1 MADGNIGSLWLSL
14 GIRDAV
20 SKELN
25 RIADGMTGVDAKTKK
40 AQESLR
46 KLAEENPAGK
56 NVAFLDKLKKAV
68 GDSTKEAKELQAV
81 FEAIRNIRGGFGTL
95 TGGFGKKELLEYEF
109 ILRKIHSSLGKISF
123 GGLSGTGEGIYAK
136 IEAVK
141 SAMNGLRKI
150 NAEINRLHET
160 APRLSPKE
168 KAEYHQTLSPLFD
181 IRSAGE
187 NYLRSGVLSKAYAW
201 ANSLDEQISKI
212 SSSYEKFL
220 SSEKGVVES
229 LKKEEEQSKK
239 TTDAT
244 NEQTN
249 ALKKQEEQLKATSA
263 AQREKSAA
271 ESKAA
276 VAPKGHPFVA
286 DKGLE
291 KMLNNATRTTEKVE
305 EQKKSL
311 SGLSEAA
318 SKASRDVNEV
328 LNKIVGGNAAGMS
341 LDELAKKTARYSQ
354 ELLEL
359 EAKLKHLKSNAEA
372 NPGKKGP
379 DYSEVKSLE
388 AKIKNA
394 QIYLDLIQQIRLK
407 KDDLNATGAKQPN
420 VNTKELERGKA
431 LLDEFYGTLRKIVS
445 ENGVDG
451 LMVLG
456 NMPKAL
462 SGTMREIRS
471 LLSSFSKEN
480 PLSVFANG
488 ADRAWTAISNL
499 ETKMRDLQRLM
510 EEGKKMGYK
519 TDMLPEN
526 FYELKRRL
534 QELYRLFGDNSHRL
548 TDKAYMDNLFSD
560 VAKTMRIAAN
570 AEHEYGKEKGKTIA
584 ANKEAEAAENRNVAI
599 VEAAVQRRI
608 KARQREAQKAAEAEK
623 EANRY
628 AAESVNRAIA
638 AKREQRRQEERDNKQ
653 RLSEIKAAEAR
664 YDSLGNK
671 VRALRREFSRG
682 VALGADVSKTE
693 AEIRRLIGIM
703 RYLMTLKDRL
713 ASGDFNALGR
723 LGRTGSGHD
732 TTLAG
737 RVLQDQRA
745 INAAQEKTNREKEKS
760 IERAAAE
767 EYNRQKRQKDAAKKA
782 QDEELKN
789 MSDYIK
795 RYMTLVEEKRKVAE
809 KAGISPFFKNDNGLK
824 NIKAEIDT
832 LLERLG
838 RVREDITL
846 YQHAIGTGT
855 KEGISFG
862 QQGLKEANTEAEK
875 LMRSITNLQNVYDT
889 LRVSQVNVKDL
900 IGQTLQKQRQDDI
913 QRRMSD
919 YYSKLEKDSAQAAAK
934 ADREKTA
941 AEKQRQ
947 NELRNTERRYD
958 SLGNK
963 VRQLRAEYSRGISL
977 GSDTSK
983 AEAEINRLITIMRL
997 LRTIQDKLYS
1007 SDKWKD
1013 NLGVLGSVGSGHD
1026 TTLASR
1032 ALQDQRAINA
1042 AQEKTNR
1049 EKEKSLDLERAHQQE
1064 VAKTADKVRGDLA
1077 AAFAGANAE
1086 SGNMRSIL
1094 GDVKSLLLQGGIVYG
1109 AKQFFD
1115 SVVKTGGEIAQQ
1127 HIALRSIL
1135 GDAKK
1140 ADELFEQTQ
1149 QLALRSPFK
1158 FGELNRDVKQLA
1170 AFGVEAD
1177 DLYDTAKRL
1186 ADIASG
1192 LGVSFER
1199 LGLAY
1204 GQVKARSWLDGKE
1217 LRQFAY
1223 AGLPLLARI
1232 TELYNSEGKNNRNDY
1247 TERDVK
1253 EMISKRQVS
1262 FEDVQKVL
1270 WKMTDEGGQF
1280 YNMQLVLS
1288 ETLLGRW
1295 NKLID
1300 AWEIMLSKFADGKNV
1315 VGGVFMFFI
1324 DRATD
1329 LVLAMDKLTPAM
1341 LSFMS
1346 VFALKK
1352 LTGFASLNPLEKNL
1366 GDKTTLQ
1373 LRSYAIEQQQLVL
1386 EGKITQQIAT
1396 QNVQKRAYMLADVTS
1411 RSAAMNRLALEGKMS
1426 VVQMQKA
1433 VKEGLVSKEL
1443 IRQLAIMGQITAR
1456 QEQII
1461 LNGGRTAAVMNMAG
1475 TKLKSV
1481 FNLIGGWWGL
1491 AIGGIVQI
1499 ASSIYGELSAIE
1511 EKTKS
1516 LQDPNS
1522 DWMKGYYD
1530 VLDAKKASNDAEL
1543 RKQIEQM
1550 KKVLESSNAYTKTID
1565 EQIKK
1570 AKDLN
1575 EQYEILRKGV
1585 EGAKNMAS
1593 GDAEVIANAIGATG
1607 GWTGAG
1613 NPFNDSL
1620 EKNLQDMKESSD
1632 AYQRQLSALDSRT
1645 RAKMESVANSLLK
1658 PADASKTLE
1667 EKIRILSEEG
1677 GRKWG
1682 TFQARMTKWNK
1693 SIAFSIHSI
1702 GKKAGDVTSD
1712 INQIAEDDV
1721 PRIIKSMQK
1730 DFGLYGKDF
1739 KRWCKENPARFKN
1752 MLLQIMSEADWLVP
1766 QIRKK
1771 LEELTDFKFD
1781 LGKKPN
1787 QVTGKTSM
1795 QQRVYENLGLDQRKY
1810 NLVSSFIEEG
1820 SWYKTKNNAQTAL
1833 QDLFNEVRSRERGGA
1848 TKAEIAKARKD
1859 YNDMWNAVAQ
1869 GLGYRFIPDDKKSNK
1884 DPKNKVDNEDKE
1896 LKAWEERLNAF
1907 KSARQMYQKYK
1918 GLPNWG
1924 AKKADDMVRGL
1935 FPEVGDLSFDKYLES
1950 LEKLEGA
1957 LKPTTTER
1965 KKAITALHRE
1975 KSEWKYSEMLKPEAD
1990 RLAADFAE
1998 ILERGIRQADL
2009 HKALMEKTGDEDFAS
2024 LAFRDGMMW
2033 DDQTRGMA
2041 QMFEEMTGRKI
2052 DGLLDATDATAKKAL
2067 EDNTDA
2073 YNLWKK
2079 ITDLVRN
2086 NYTGYLEK
2094 AADAI
2099 KETATWEEKL
2109 LAVDAK
2115 WAEPIKQADRRG
2127 DTSTAER
2134 FRQMRDKEKGQVMDA
2149 QFKQSQDYLNFF
2161 GAITEMGEVKARE
2174 VAADIRQHLN
2184 TALRDGSIDAREY
2197 AKQIQ
2202 QIDEQLRKL
2211 SERRK
2216 GFFNGG
2222 ITGIAERKTE
2232 EGNAKIS
2239 MGATSVAAGEEK
2251 IREGRIKGDIA
2262 LVAEGLKLKMTGED
2276 LIRTGKGMV
2285 KEGMTLKKRFENI
2298 GSALSE
2304 IANIANGISDAFGQ
2318 FKDMADA
2325 LGIDTESDGWQDA
2338 QAVMSS
2344 LTSIT
2349 GGVSKTFNAVKSG
2362 DIGGAVSGVA
2372 SIITGPIT
2380 AFAKAHDAKKE
2391 RQIKL
2396 AERELKAL
2404 ENMQTTIK
2412 NAIEDSLGG
2421 IYNYRMDAKTTEKM
2435 NKIASS
2441 YEMGEKSIAMR
2452 IFGFNPSEYSKDTYE
2467 AAQKSLA
2474 DPTNAYQAEL
2484 TGLMA
2489 QRDQLQRQRANEDA
2503 KKKTDK
2509 DKLADYDQQ
2518 IEEMERSI
2526 KNAAKNFLKDLY
2538 GVDMKSWASQLTD
2551 AVVSA
2556 WEKGEDAIDAYKKKA
2571 KEMVKD
2577 LTKNIISQKIMEQAL
2592 QKPLD
2597 FLTQQ
2602 IAEKGRLDEYDVT
2615 QLASDL
2621 YSAGENSVANITA
2634 VLEELKRRGWDFSE
2648 SGSSSTTNT
2657 IKGVT
2662 EETADLLAA
2671 YLNAIRLDVSVNRE
2685 NIKAIATNVSLL
2697 PAMSEIQKSQLA
2709 AMNQLV
2715 TLAQVRNDRIDE
2727 IVTWTRKVSNGS
2739 SKIYVK

>member
-14 GIRDAV
+14 GIRDEM
-20 SKELN
+20 SKAIEK
-25 RIADGMTGVDAKTKK
+25 ITKGMTGVDEVTQK
-40 AQESLR
+40 ARREGESLVR
-46 KLAEENPAGK
+46 ALEGVNGTNFARVFREANAYIAENSKEISQTAK
-56 NVAFLDKLKKAV
+56 VLKKL
-68 GDSTKEAKELQAV
+68 GDSNAFT
-81 FEAIRNIRGGFGTL
+81 GTL
-95 TGGFGKKELLEYEF
+95 
-109 ILRKIHSSLGKISF
+109 
-123 GGLSGTGEGIYAK
+123 
-136 IEAVK
+136 
-141 SAMNGLRKI
+141 
-150 NAEINRLHET
+150 
-160 APRLSPKE
+160 
-168 KAEYHQTLSPLFD
+168 
-181 IRSAGE
+181 
-187 NYLRSGVLSKAYAW
+187 
-201 ANSLDEQISKI
+201 
-212 SSSYEKFL
+212 
-220 SSEKGVVES
+220 
-229 LKKEEEQSKK
+229 
-239 TTDAT
+239 
-244 NEQTN
+244 
-249 ALKKQEEQLKATSA
+249 LKA
-263 AQREKSAA
+263 
-271 ESKAA
+271 
-276 VAPKGHPFVA
+276 
-286 DKGLE
+286 
-291 KMLNNATRTTEKVE
+291 
-305 EQKKSL
+305 
-311 SGLSEAA
+311 
-318 SKASRDVNEV
+318 
-328 LNKIVGGNAAGMS
+328 
-341 LDELAKKTARYSQ
+341 
-354 ELLEL
+354 
-359 EAKLKHLKSNAEA
+359 
-372 NPGKKGP
+372 
-379 DYSEVKSLE
+379 
-388 AKIKNA
+388 
-394 QIYLDLIQQIRLK
+394 
-407 KDDLNATGAKQPN
+407 
-420 VNTKELERGKA
+420 
-431 LLDEFYGTLRKIVS
+431 
-445 ENGVDG
+445 DG
-451 LMVLG
+451 LKG
-456 NMPKAL
+456 AAL
-462 SGTMREIRS
+462 ALR
-471 LLSSFSKEN
+471 
-480 PLSVFANG
+480 
-488 ADRAWTAISNL
+488 
-499 ETKMRDLQRLM
+499 
-510 EEGKKMGYK
+510 
-519 TDMLPEN
+519 
-526 FYELKRRL
+526 
-534 QELYRLFGDNSHRL
+534 
-548 TDKAYMDNLFSD
+548 
-560 VAKTMRIAAN
+560 AAN
-570 AEHEYGKEKGKTIA
+570 AELATLTKTEGKEDASKWRTRISNALDYIKLLQDIIGQEKKLDNTKALNPNVDTKSLDSAKKSLEDFRREMIRLLQSGGVDESNVLGGFKKMLDVAKKDVQDIVATFKKDNPLSLFSGGAAKVETDLARVTEKLARLRDLMAEGTRKGFMTDMLGGSITELDKIMARLNAAKLNPTMLTDASQMRNLISDVLVEMTKATVAESAYRRERGKTVEVERAVNQEISNEHKAAQQERERDLQALSDYTKRYMELQEAKRKADKKASDERKRQSDAEKRRIEADTARMSKLYATMSLAIGRGERAGMRGLELGVNTSALEKALSDATELKKRIEDANIALMGKGGIPSYSSYAEQVNKLSSSLTNATQAQKDLNSAQDKANRKAEAQATRDAAKAKREDIA
-584 ANKEAEAAENRNVAI
+584 AEK
-599 VEAAVQRRI
+599 Q
-608 KARQREAQKAAEAEK
+608 RQREISAT
-623 EANRY
+623 
-628 AAESVNRAIA
+628 
-638 AKREQRRQEERDNKQ
+638 ER
-653 RLSEIKAAEAR
+653 R

-671 VRALRREFSRG
+671 IRALRGEFSRG
-682 VALGADVSKTE
+682 ISLGANTDKSYE
-693 AEIRRLIGIM
+693 EIRRLFRVM
-703 RYLMTLKDRL
+703 RALRYLQGSLSSTDWREY
-713 ASGDFNALGR
+713 LGR
-723 LGRTGSGHD
+723 LGNFGSGHD

-760 IERAAAE
+760 IE
-767 EYNRQKRQKDAAKKA
+767 
-782 QDEELKN
+782 
-789 MSDYIK
+789 
-795 RYMTLVEEKRKVAE
+795 
-809 KAGISPFFKNDNGLK
+809 
-824 NIKAEIDT
+824 
-832 LLERLG
+832 
-838 RVREDITL
+838 
-846 YQHAIGTGT
+846 
-855 KEGISFG
+855 
-862 QQGLKEANTEAEK
+862 
-875 LMRSITNLQNVYDT
+875 
-889 LRVSQVNVKDL
+889 
-900 IGQTLQKQRQDDI
+900 
-913 QRRMSD
+913 
-919 YYSKLEKDSAQAAAK
+919 
-934 ADREKTA
+934 
-941 AEKQRQ
+941 
-947 NELRNTERRYD
+947 
-958 SLGNK
+958 
-963 VRQLRAEYSRGISL
+963 
-977 GSDTSK
+977 
-983 AEAEINRLITIMRL
+983 
-997 LRTIQDKLYS
+997 
-1007 SDKWKD
+1007 
-1013 NLGVLGSVGSGHD
+1013 
-1026 TTLASR
+1026 
-1032 ALQDQRAINA
+1032 
-1042 AQEKTNR
+1042 
-1049 EKEKSLDLERAHQQE
+1049 LERAHQQE
-1064 VAKTADKVRGDLA
+1064 VARTAAKVRGDLA

-1086 SGNMRSIL
+1086 AGNMRGVL
-1094 GDVKSLLLQGGIVYG
+1094 DDVKSLLLQGGIVYG

-1135 GDAKK
+1135 GDAAK

-1177 DLYDTAKRL
+1177 DLYNTAKRL

-1232 TELYNSEGKNNRNDY
+1232 TELYNSEGKNNRKDY

-1341 LSFMS
+1341 LTFMS

-1366 GDKTTLQ
+1366 GDKTRLQ

-1396 QNVQKRAYMLADVTS
+1396 QNVQKRAYMLADASS
-1411 RSAAMNRLALEGKMS
+1411 RSAAMSRLALEGKMS
-1426 VVQMQKA
+1426 VIQMQKA

-1443 IRQLAIMGQITAR
+1443 VRQLAIMGQITAR

-1475 TKLKSV
+1475 TKLKSGFSSV

-1522 DWMKGYYD
+1522 DWMKDYYD

-1593 GDAEVIANAIGATG
+1593 GDAEVIANALGATG

-1620 EKNLQDMKESSD
+1620 EKNLQDMNESSD

-1693 SIAFSIHSI
+1693 SIGFSIYRI
-1702 GKKAGDVTSD
+1702 GKRAGDVTSD

-1752 MLLQIMSEADWLVP
+1752 MLLQIMSEADWLIP

-1781 LGKKPN
+1781 SGKKPN

-1833 QDLFNEVRSRERGGA
+1833 QDLADEVRSRERGGA

-1869 GLGYRFIPDDKKSNK
+1869 GFGYRFIPDDKKSNK
-1884 DPKNKVDNEDKE
+1884 VPKGKGDKEDKV

-1950 LEKLEGA
+1950 LEKLEKA
-1957 LKPTTTER
+1957 LKATTPER

-1975 KSEWKYSEMLKPEAD
+1975 RSEWKYSEMLKPEAD

-2009 HKALMEKTGDEDFAS
+2009 HKALMEKTGDENFAS

-2109 LAVDAK
+2109 IAVDAK
-2115 WAEPIKQADRRG
+2115 WDERIKQADRRG

-2161 GAITEMGEVKARE
+2161 GAITEMGEMKARE
-2174 VAADIRQHLN
+2174 VASEIRQYLN

-2222 ITGIAERKTE
+2222 IVGIAERKTE

-2251 IREGRIKGDIA
+2251 IREGRIKGDIG

-2276 LIRTGKGMV
+2276 LIRTGKKLVG
-2285 KEGMTLKKRFENI
+2285 EGMTLKKRFENI

-2304 IANIANGISDAFGQ
+2304 IANIANGISDAFNQ
-2318 FKDMADA
+2318 VKDMADA

-2344 LTSIT
+2344 LGSIT
-2349 GGVSKTFNAVKSG
+2349 GGISKTFNAVKSG

-2421 IYNYRMDAKTTEKM
+2421 IYNYRMDAKTTAKM
-2435 NKIASS
+2435 NRIVSD
-2441 YEMGEKSIAMR
+2441 YEKGEKSNTMR
-2452 IFGFNPSEYSKDTYE
+2452 IAGINPSAYSKETYE

-2474 DPTNAYQAEL
+2474 DPTSAYQAEL

-2526 KNAAKNFLKDLY
+2526 RNAAKNFLKELY

-2602 IAEKGRLDEYDVT
+2602 IEKKGRLDEYDVT

-2648 SGSSSTTNT
+2648 SGSSSATNT

>member
-25 RIADGMTGVDAKTKK
+25 RIADSMTGVDAKTKK
-40 AQESLR
+40 AQERLR
-46 KLAEENPAGK
+46 QLAETDVSGK
-56 NVAFLDKLKKAV
+56 GVAFLDKLKKAV

-81 FEAIRNIRGGFGTL
+81 FEAIRSMRGGFGAL
-95 TGGFGKKELLEYEF
+95 TMPSDKKILNEYYGIIE
-109 ILRKIHSSLGKISF
+109 KIHSALDKLYAR
-123 GGLSGTGEGIYAK
+123 GLSASGDKMWGSMIGALKVLEGVSKIKEEGNFFFENFFKTDKAK
-136 IEAVK
+136 A
-141 SAMNGLRKI
+141 GLVGLQDEIIKLQLEGVDLFRKGSFDPKGLEWADGLEKGI
-150 NAEINRLHET
+150 NKL
-160 APRLSPKE
+160 
-168 KAEYHQTLSPLFD
+168 Y
-181 IRSAGE
+181 
-187 NYLRSGVLSKAYAW
+187 KAYGT
-201 ANSLDEQISKI
+201 LREEE
-212 SSSYEKFL
+212 EKQL
-220 SSEKGVVES
+220 ASSEKKASTE
-229 LKKEEEQSKK
+229 KQNEELTRRSADVSREK
-239 TTDAT
+239 T
-244 NEQTN
+244 E
-249 ALKKQEEQLKATSA
+249 ALKREETALNNATA
-263 AQREKSAA
+263 AQEKKNEADR
-271 ESKAA
+271 KAA
-276 VAPKGHPFVA
+276 VAPKGQP
-286 DKGLE
+286 
-291 KMLNNATRTTEKVE
+291 RYKVE
-305 EQKKSL
+305 
-311 SGLSEAA
+311 
-318 SKASRDVNEV
+318 V
-328 LNKIVGGNAAGMS
+328 
-341 LDELAKKTARYSQ
+341 DE
-354 ELLEL
+354 
-359 EAKLKHLKSNAEA
+359 
-372 NPGKKGP
+372 
-379 DYSEVKSLE
+379 
-388 AKIKNA
+388 I
-394 QIYLDLIQQIRLK
+394 
-407 KDDLNATGAKQPN
+407 LNAF
-420 VNTKELERGKA
+420 RGKA
-431 LLDEFYGTLRKIVS
+431 S
-445 ENGVDG
+445 A
-451 LMVLG
+451 VLG
-456 NMPKAL
+456 VK
-462 SGTMREIRS
+462 
-471 LLSSFSKEN
+471 
-480 PLSVFANG
+480 
-488 ADRAWTAISNL
+488 
-499 ETKMRDLQRLM
+499 
-510 EEGKKMGYK
+510 
-519 TDMLPEN
+519 
-526 FYELKRRL
+526 
-534 QELYRLFGDNSHRL
+534 
-548 TDKAYMDNLFSD
+548 
-560 VAKTMRIAAN
+560 
-570 AEHEYGKEKGKTIA
+570 EYGGRKYVDIL
-584 ANKEAEAAENRNVAI
+584 NEANVAI
-599 VEAAVQRRI
+599 EKIKEARAAAREAA
-608 KARQREAQKAAEAEK
+608 
-623 EANRY
+623 
-628 AAESVNRAIA
+628 
-638 AKREQRRQEERDNKQ
+638 
-653 RLSEIKAAEAR
+653 
-664 YDSLGNK
+664 LGNK
-671 VRALRREFSRG
+671 GVYDPKEFSNIFPHLRK
-682 VALGADVSKTE
+682 ALDYLSLLQRIDIAQRKIGEIKSSNPNVDTRKIKEATRLVENFREKLLGLEIDKKTGADAAHVLGMYGKTW
-693 AEIRRLIGIM
+693 A
-703 RYLMTLKDRL
+703 MTLKDVDSIIGRL
-713 ASGDFNALGR
+713 QKPNPLSDLDNNFSKLDARIDSVREKLAKLRDLMNEGAQKGYNTSMFGERISGLGGVVARMEAAMSNKNGELSNADKMKQLFNDISVEVNKASTAMSTYGREKAKVMAAEKERDSIISKANRVAAAERQQNEALARTEVLLRNIDTLIGRGTMLKVNTSDLVNARQMVVELQQKIESFSGGGLLSNGFKDSLSNLRETKTVVNQLMKEQSEANRREAKKITDAARQQSQETNRVAAAERQRQRELEVTRARIQSVERALHNLQEKRFTAKMLGIDTSEANAKIEHLKTQLIGLRNILLGLSMGDTSFLGR
-723 LGRTGSGHD
+723 VGNLGNGREVQAANQLSG
-732 TTLAG
+732 TYSRLIG
-737 RVLQDQRA
+737 EV
-745 INAAQEKTNREKEKS
+745 EKTNREKEKS
-760 IERAAAE
+760 IE
-767 EYNRQKRQKDAAKKA
+767 
-782 QDEELKN
+782 
-789 MSDYIK
+789 
-795 RYMTLVEEKRKVAE
+795 
-809 KAGISPFFKNDNGLK
+809 
-824 NIKAEIDT
+824 
-832 LLERLG
+832 
-838 RVREDITL
+838 
-846 YQHAIGTGT
+846 
-855 KEGISFG
+855 
-862 QQGLKEANTEAEK
+862 
-875 LMRSITNLQNVYDT
+875 
-889 LRVSQVNVKDL
+889 
-900 IGQTLQKQRQDDI
+900 
-913 QRRMSD
+913 
-919 YYSKLEKDSAQAAAK
+919 
-934 ADREKTA
+934 
-941 AEKQRQ
+941 
-947 NELRNTERRYD
+947 
-958 SLGNK
+958 
-963 VRQLRAEYSRGISL
+963 
-977 GSDTSK
+977 
-983 AEAEINRLITIMRL
+983 
-997 LRTIQDKLYS
+997 
-1007 SDKWKD
+1007 
-1013 NLGVLGSVGSGHD
+1013 
-1026 TTLASR
+1026 
-1032 ALQDQRAINA
+1032 
-1042 AQEKTNR
+1042 
-1049 EKEKSLDLERAHQQE
+1049 LERAHQQE
-1064 VAKTADKVRGDLA
+1064 VARTAAKVRGDLA

-1086 SGNMRSIL
+1086 AGNMRGVL
-1094 GDVKSLLLQGGIVYG
+1094 DDVKSLLLQGGIVYG

-1135 GDAKK
+1135 GDAAK

-1177 DLYDTAKRL
+1177 DLYNTAKRL

-1232 TELYNSEGKNNRNDY
+1232 TELYNSEGKNNRKDY

-1324 DRATD
+1324 DRVTD

-1366 GDKTTLQ
+1366 GDKTRLQ

-1396 QNVQKRAYMLADVTS
+1396 QNVQKRAYMLADASS
-1411 RSAAMNRLALEGKMS
+1411 RSAAMSRLALEGKMS
-1426 VVQMQKA
+1426 VIQMQKA

-1443 IRQLAIMGQITAR
+1443 VRQLAIMGQITAR

-1475 TKLKSV
+1475 TKLKSGFSSV

-1593 GDAEVIANAIGATG
+1593 GDAEVIANALGATG

-1693 SIAFSIHSI
+1693 SIGFSIYRI
-1702 GKKAGDVTSD
+1702 GKRAGDVTSD

-1752 MLLQIMSEADWLVP
+1752 MLLQIMSEADWLIP

-1781 LGKKPN
+1781 SGKKPN

-1833 QDLFNEVRSRERGGA
+1833 QDLANEVRSRERGGA

-1869 GLGYRFIPDDKKSNK
+1869 GFGYRFIPEDKKSNK
-1884 DPKNKVDNEDKE
+1884 VPKAKGDKEDKE

-1957 LKPTTTER
+1957 LKATTTER

-1975 KSEWKYSEMLKPEAD
+1975 RSEWKYSEMLKPEAD

-2009 HKALMEKTGDEDFAS
+2009 HKALLEKTGDEDFAS

-2109 LAVDAK
+2109 SAVDAK
-2115 WAEPIKQADRRG
+2115 WDERIKQADRRG

-2161 GAITEMGEVKARE
+2161 GAITEMGEMKARE
-2174 VAADIRQHLN
+2174 VASEIRQHLN

-2222 ITGIAERKTE
+2222 IVGIAERKTE

-2251 IREGRIKGDIA
+2251 IREGRIKGDIG

-2276 LIRTGKGMV
+2276 LIRTGKKLVG
-2285 KEGMTLKKRFENI
+2285 EGMTLKKRFENI
-2298 GSALSE
+2298 GSALGE
-2304 IANIANGISDAFGQ
+2304 IANIANGISDAFNQ
-2318 FKDMADA
+2318 VKDMADA

-2338 QAVMSS
+2338 QAAMSS
-2344 LTSIT
+2344 LGSIT
-2349 GGVSKTFNAVKSG
+2349 GGISKTFNAVKSG

-2421 IYNYRMDAKTTEKM
+2421 IYNYRMDAKTTAKM
-2435 NKIASS
+2435 NRIVGD
-2441 YEMGEKSIAMR
+2441 YEKGEKSNTMR
-2452 IFGFNPSEYSKDTYE
+2452 IFGINPSAYSKETYE

-2474 DPTNAYQAEL
+2474 DPTDAYQAEL

-2526 KNAAKNFLKDLY
+2526 RNAAKNFLKELY

-2602 IAEKGRLDEYDVT
+2602 IEKKGRLDEYDVT

>member
-25 RIADGMTGVDAKTKK
+25 RIADSMTGVDAKTKK
-40 AQESLR
+40 AQERLR
-46 KLAEENPAGK
+46 QLAETDVSGK
-56 NVAFLDKLKKAV
+56 GVAFLDKLKKAV

-81 FEAIRNIRGGFGTL
+81 FEAIRSMRGGFGAL
-95 TGGFGKKELLEYEF
+95 TMPSDKKILNEYYGIIE
-109 ILRKIHSSLGKISF
+109 KIHSALDKLYAR
-123 GGLSGTGEGIYAK
+123 GLSASGDKMWGSMIGALKVLEGVSKIKEEGNFFFENFFKTDKAK
-136 IEAVK
+136 A
-141 SAMNGLRKI
+141 GLVGLQDEIIKLQLEGVDLFRKGSFDPKGLEWADGLEKGI
-150 NAEINRLHET
+150 NKL
-160 APRLSPKE
+160 
-168 KAEYHQTLSPLFD
+168 Y
-181 IRSAGE
+181 
-187 NYLRSGVLSKAYAW
+187 KAYGT
-201 ANSLDEQISKI
+201 LREEE
-212 SSSYEKFL
+212 EKQL
-220 SSEKGVVES
+220 ASSEKKASTE
-229 LKKEEEQSKK
+229 KQNEELTRRSADVSREK
-239 TTDAT
+239 T
-244 NEQTN
+244 E
-249 ALKKQEEQLKATSA
+249 ALKREETALNNATA
-263 AQREKSAA
+263 AQEKKNEADR
-271 ESKAA
+271 KAA
-276 VAPKGHPFVA
+276 VAPKGQP
-286 DKGLE
+286 
-291 KMLNNATRTTEKVE
+291 RYKVE
-305 EQKKSL
+305 
-311 SGLSEAA
+311 
-318 SKASRDVNEV
+318 V
-328 LNKIVGGNAAGMS
+328 
-341 LDELAKKTARYSQ
+341 DE
-354 ELLEL
+354 
-359 EAKLKHLKSNAEA
+359 
-372 NPGKKGP
+372 
-379 DYSEVKSLE
+379 
-388 AKIKNA
+388 I
-394 QIYLDLIQQIRLK
+394 
-407 KDDLNATGAKQPN
+407 LNAF
-420 VNTKELERGKA
+420 RGKA
-431 LLDEFYGTLRKIVS
+431 S
-445 ENGVDG
+445 A
-451 LMVLG
+451 VLG
-456 NMPKAL
+456 VK
-462 SGTMREIRS
+462 
-471 LLSSFSKEN
+471 
-480 PLSVFANG
+480 
-488 ADRAWTAISNL
+488 
-499 ETKMRDLQRLM
+499 
-510 EEGKKMGYK
+510 
-519 TDMLPEN
+519 
-526 FYELKRRL
+526 
-534 QELYRLFGDNSHRL
+534 
-548 TDKAYMDNLFSD
+548 
-560 VAKTMRIAAN
+560 
-570 AEHEYGKEKGKTIA
+570 EYGGRKYVDIL
-584 ANKEAEAAENRNVAI
+584 NEANVAI
-599 VEAAVQRRI
+599 ENIKEARAAAREAA
-608 KARQREAQKAAEAEK
+608 
-623 EANRY
+623 
-628 AAESVNRAIA
+628 
-638 AKREQRRQEERDNKQ
+638 
-653 RLSEIKAAEAR
+653 
-664 YDSLGNK
+664 LGNK
-671 VRALRREFSRG
+671 GVYDPKEFSNIFPHLRK
-682 VALGADVSKTE
+682 ALDYLSLLQRIDIAQRKIGEIKSSNPNVDTRKIKEATRLVENFREKLLGLEIDKKTGADAAHVLGMYGKTW
-693 AEIRRLIGIM
+693 A
-703 RYLMTLKDRL
+703 MTLKDVDSIIGRL
-713 ASGDFNALGR
+713 QKPNPLSDLDNNFSKLDARIDSVREKLAKLRDLMNEGAQKGYNTSMFGERISGLGGVVARMEAAMSNKNGELSNADKMKQLFNDISVEVNKASTAMSTYGREKAKVMAAEKERDSIISKANRVAAAERQQNEALARTEVLLRNIDTLIGRGTMLKVNTSDLVNARQMVVELQQKIESFSGGGLLSNGFKDSLSNLRETKTVVNQLMKEQSEANRREAKKITDAARQQSQETNRVAAAERQRQRELEVTRARIQSVERALHNLQEKRFTAKMLGIDTSEANAKIEHLKTQLIGLRNILLGLSMGDTSFLGR
-723 LGRTGSGHD
+723 VGNLGNGREVQAANQLSG
-732 TTLAG
+732 TYSRLIG
-737 RVLQDQRA
+737 EV
-745 INAAQEKTNREKEKS
+745 EKTNREKEKS
-760 IERAAAE
+760 IE
-767 EYNRQKRQKDAAKKA
+767 
-782 QDEELKN
+782 
-789 MSDYIK
+789 
-795 RYMTLVEEKRKVAE
+795 
-809 KAGISPFFKNDNGLK
+809 
-824 NIKAEIDT
+824 
-832 LLERLG
+832 
-838 RVREDITL
+838 
-846 YQHAIGTGT
+846 
-855 KEGISFG
+855 
-862 QQGLKEANTEAEK
+862 
-875 LMRSITNLQNVYDT
+875 
-889 LRVSQVNVKDL
+889 
-900 IGQTLQKQRQDDI
+900 
-913 QRRMSD
+913 
-919 YYSKLEKDSAQAAAK
+919 
-934 ADREKTA
+934 
-941 AEKQRQ
+941 
-947 NELRNTERRYD
+947 
-958 SLGNK
+958 
-963 VRQLRAEYSRGISL
+963 
-977 GSDTSK
+977 
-983 AEAEINRLITIMRL
+983 
-997 LRTIQDKLYS
+997 
-1007 SDKWKD
+1007 
-1013 NLGVLGSVGSGHD
+1013 
-1026 TTLASR
+1026 
-1032 ALQDQRAINA
+1032 
-1042 AQEKTNR
+1042 
-1049 EKEKSLDLERAHQQE
+1049 LERAHQQE
-1064 VAKTADKVRGDLA
+1064 VARTAAKVRGDLA

-1086 SGNMRSIL
+1086 AGNMRGVL
-1094 GDVKSLLLQGGIVYG
+1094 DDVKSLLLQGGIVYG

-1135 GDAKK
+1135 GDAAK

-1177 DLYDTAKRL
+1177 DLYNTAKRL

-1232 TELYNSEGKNNRNDY
+1232 TELYNSEGKNNRKDY

-1324 DRATD
+1324 DRVTD

-1366 GDKTTLQ
+1366 GDKTRLQ

-1396 QNVQKRAYMLADVTS
+1396 QNVQKRAYMLADASS
-1411 RSAAMNRLALEGKMS
+1411 RSAAMSRLALEGKMS
-1426 VVQMQKA
+1426 VIQMQKA

-1443 IRQLAIMGQITAR
+1443 VRQLAIMGQITAR

-1475 TKLKSV
+1475 TKLKSGFSSV

-1593 GDAEVIANAIGATG
+1593 GDAEVIANALGATG

-1693 SIAFSIHSI
+1693 SIGFSIYRI
-1702 GKKAGDVTSD
+1702 GKRAGDVTSD

-1752 MLLQIMSEADWLVP
+1752 MLLQIMSEADWLIP

-1781 LGKKPN
+1781 SGKKPN

-1833 QDLFNEVRSRERGGA
+1833 QDLANEVRSRERGGA

-1869 GLGYRFIPDDKKSNK
+1869 GFGYRFIPDDKKSNK
-1884 DPKNKVDNEDKE
+1884 VPKGKGDKEDKE

-1957 LKPTTTER
+1957 LKATTTER

-1975 KSEWKYSEMLKPEAD
+1975 RSEWKYSEMLKPEAD

-2009 HKALMEKTGDEDFAS
+2009 HKALLEKTGDEDFAS

-2109 LAVDAK
+2109 IAVDAK
-2115 WAEPIKQADRRG
+2115 WDERIKQADRRG

-2161 GAITEMGEVKARE
+2161 GAITEMGEMKARE
-2174 VAADIRQHLN
+2174 VASEIRQHLN

-2222 ITGIAERKTE
+2222 IVGIAERKTE

-2251 IREGRIKGDIA
+2251 IREGRIKGDIG

-2276 LIRTGKGMV
+2276 LIRTGKKLVG
-2285 KEGMTLKKRFENI
+2285 EGMTLKKRFENI
-2298 GSALSE
+2298 GSALGE
-2304 IANIANGISDAFGQ
+2304 IANIANGISDAFNQ
-2318 FKDMADA
+2318 VKDMADA

-2344 LTSIT
+2344 LGSIT
-2349 GGVSKTFNAVKSG
+2349 GGISKTFNAVKSG

-2421 IYNYRMDAKTTEKM
+2421 IYNYRMDAKTTAKM
-2435 NKIASS
+2435 NKIVSN
-2441 YEMGEKSIAMR
+2441 YETGEKSNVMR
-2452 IFGFNPSEYSKDTYE
+2452 IFGINPSAYSKDTYE

-2474 DPTNAYQAEL
+2474 DPTDAYQAEL
-2484 TGLMA
+2484 TGMMA

-2526 KNAAKNFLKDLY
+2526 KNAAKNFLKELY

-2602 IAEKGRLDEYDVT
+2602 IEKKGRLDEYDVT

-2648 SGSSSTTNT
+2648 SGSSSATNT

>member
-25 RIADGMTGVDAKTKK
+25 RIADSMTGVDAKTKK

-123 GGLSGTGEGIYAK
+123 GGLSGTGEEIYAK

-160 APRLSPKE
+160 APRSSPKE

-187 NYLRSGVLSKAYAW
+187 NYLRSGDLSKAYAW

-276 VAPKGHPFVA
+276 VAPKGQPFVA
-286 DKGLE
+286 DKGIE
-291 KMLNNATRTTEKVE
+291 KILSDATRVTEKVE

-311 SGLSEAA
+311 SGLSDAA
-318 SKASRDVNEV
+318 SKASRNVNEV

-359 EAKLKHLKSNAEA
+359 EVKLKHLKSNAEA

-394 QIYLDLIQQIRLK
+394 QIYLDIIQQIRLK
-407 KDDLNATGAKQPN
+407 KDELNATGAKQPN

-445 ENGVDG
+445 EKGVDG

-462 SGTMREIRS
+462 GGTMREIRS

-510 EEGKKMGYK
+510 DEGKKMGYK

-534 QELYRLFGDNSHRL
+534 QEAYRLFGDNSHRL
-548 TDKAYMDNLFSD
+548 TDKAYMENLFSD
-560 VAKTMRIAAN
+560 IAKTMKIAAN

-584 ANKEAEAAENRNVAI
+584 TNKEAEAAEKRNVAI

-608 KARQREAQKAAEAEK
+608 QARQREAERAAAAER

-628 AAESVNRAIA
+628 AAESVNKAIA

-723 LGRTGSGHD
+723 LGNTGSGHD

-760 IERAAAE
+760 IE
-767 EYNRQKRQKDAAKKA
+767 
-782 QDEELKN
+782 
-789 MSDYIK
+789 
-795 RYMTLVEEKRKVAE
+795 
-809 KAGISPFFKNDNGLK
+809 
-824 NIKAEIDT
+824 
-832 LLERLG
+832 
-838 RVREDITL
+838 
-846 YQHAIGTGT
+846 
-855 KEGISFG
+855 
-862 QQGLKEANTEAEK
+862 
-875 LMRSITNLQNVYDT
+875 
-889 LRVSQVNVKDL
+889 
-900 IGQTLQKQRQDDI
+900 
-913 QRRMSD
+913 
-919 YYSKLEKDSAQAAAK
+919 
-934 ADREKTA
+934 
-941 AEKQRQ
+941 
-947 NELRNTERRYD
+947 
-958 SLGNK
+958 
-963 VRQLRAEYSRGISL
+963 
-977 GSDTSK
+977 
-983 AEAEINRLITIMRL
+983 
-997 LRTIQDKLYS
+997 
-1007 SDKWKD
+1007 
-1013 NLGVLGSVGSGHD
+1013 
-1026 TTLASR
+1026 
-1032 ALQDQRAINA
+1032 
-1042 AQEKTNR
+1042 
-1049 EKEKSLDLERAHQQE
+1049 LERAHQQE
-1064 VAKTADKVRGDLA
+1064 VARTAAKVRGDLA
-1077 AAFAGANAE
+1077 KAFEQAKNH
-1086 SGNMRSIL
+1086 SL
-1094 GDVKSLLLQGGIVYG
+1094 GMNSTLQDLKSLFMQGGLVYG
-1109 AKQFFD
+1109 AQQFAM
-1115 SVVKTGGEIAQQ
+1115 SIIQAGGEIEKQ
-1127 HIALRSIL
+1127 HIALQSII
-1135 GDAKK
+1135 GDVQNANV
-1140 ADELFEQTQ
+1140 LFNQTKE
-1149 QLALRSPFK
+1149 LALNSPFT
-1158 FGELNRDVKQLA
+1158 FSELNKDVKQLA
-1170 AFGVEAD
+1170 AYGVEYD
-1177 DLYDTAKRL
+1177 ELYDTTKRL
-1186 ADIASG
+1186 ADMASG

-1199 LGLAY
+1199 IALAF
-1204 GQVKARSWLDGKE
+1204 GQVRSRGWLDGKE
-1217 LRQFAY
+1217 LRQISY
-1223 AGLPLLARI
+1223 AGIPILQKLSEYYTKKEGQKVSTSEVKSRI
-1232 TELYNSEGKNNRNDY
+1232 SNRGVD
-1247 TERDVK
+1247 
-1253 EMISKRQVS
+1253 
-1262 FEDVQKVL
+1262 FEDVKNVF
-1270 WKMTDEGGQF
+1270 WEMTDAGGQF
-1280 YNMQLVLS
+1280 YNMQQVLS
-1288 ETLLGRW
+1288 ETLLGRY
-1295 NKLID
+1295 NKLKD
-1300 AWEIMLSKFADGKNV
+1300 AWEIMLSE
-1315 VGGVFMFFI
+1315 
-1324 DRATD
+1324 
-1329 LVLAMDKLTPAM
+1329 
-1341 LSFMS
+1341 
-1346 VFALKK
+1346 
-1352 LTGFASLNPLEKNL
+1352 FASGNNLVGSFFKTALDGATALVQALHTLALPVGAVVAGYAMRRALMGNTASSLLSTKGGLAKSAMEK
-1366 GDKTTLQ
+1366 Q
-1373 LRSYAIEQQQLVL
+1373 LRGENLTQIERNILSTKNKITGADLRSLMMSKQLNQSEL
-1386 EGKITQQIAT
+1386 ARLRIAGKITQQQYLTYSALLKQQTGMNTFGMRAKRLLVQLRMMMAGMMANPMGAMRNMWGSFTTSALASFRVIGMGAKALGASLWSAIGGLPGLIISGVTFGISYLISKSQELKQDMQQTMDEMKDRIKQIDDFMRDNNVGKIVRGDNEKEIDNAIESYKDKIREIAPESANAFEMKASEIESHKERLKYLEEQLELLKEANKVAQEKSENTDLYEDLRDKTESAVKAAETLVKRSSIFGKGGVDEAEMGLYEDAEKEFDKFIGQLAARYKKEFPNIVNST
-1396 QNVQKRAYMLADVTS
+1396 QEQQAMQTMLKNFLALKGASEEATVQI
-1411 RSAAMNRLALEGKMS
+1411 RSALNRALGLEDKDMEQAFASKLMNMVDSAFPEIADRIRGHKELDAESKRKVENLMRGAVSELSIAYPKWETELQRLLANSSFEAKIQLVYDTGMIDNFDPFTGRIYNNVLGSNITQWKENGEKFQVLKPLLKGVNDMYTARNNVDAELDKLVNMLTAEDNAKKNGRGDEATRLALKKKYED
-1426 VVQMQKA
+1426 
-1433 VKEGLVSKEL
+1433 L
-1443 IRQLAIMGQITAR
+1443 
-1456 QEQII
+1456 
-1461 LNGGRTAAVMNMAG
+1461 
-1475 TKLKSV
+1475 
-1481 FNLIGGWWGL
+1481 
-1491 AIGGIVQI
+1491 
-1499 ASSIYGELSAIE
+1499 
-1511 EKTKS
+1511 
-1516 LQDPNS
+1516 
-1522 DWMKGYYD
+1522 
-1530 VLDAKKASNDAEL
+1530 KKA
-1543 RKQIEQM
+1543 
-1550 KKVLESSNAYTKTID
+1550 AY
-1565 EQIKK
+1565 
-1570 AKDLN
+1570 L
-1575 EQYEILRKGV
+1575 
-1585 EGAKNMAS
+1585 
-1593 GDAEVIANAIGATG
+1593 
-1607 GWTGAG
+1607 
-1613 NPFNDSL
+1613 
-1620 EKNLQDMKESSD
+1620 
-1632 AYQRQLSALDSRT
+1632 
-1645 RAKMESVANSLLK
+1645 
-1658 PADASKTLE
+1658 
-1667 EKIRILSEEG
+1667 
-1677 GRKWG
+1677 
-1682 TFQARMTKWNK
+1682 
-1693 SIAFSIHSI
+1693 
-1702 GKKAGDVTSD
+1702 
-1712 INQIAEDDV
+1712 
-1721 PRIIKSMQK
+1721 
-1730 DFGLYGKDF
+1730 
-1739 KRWCKENPARFKN
+1739 
-1752 MLLQIMSEADWLVP
+1752 
-1766 QIRKK
+1766 
-1771 LEELTDFKFD
+1771 
-1781 LGKKPN
+1781 
-1787 QVTGKTSM
+1787 
-1795 QQRVYENLGLDQRKY
+1795 
-1810 NLVSSFIEEG
+1810 
-1820 SWYKTKNNAQTAL
+1820 
-1833 QDLFNEVRSRERGGA
+1833 
-1848 TKAEIAKARKD
+1848 
-1859 YNDMWNAVAQ
+1859 
-1869 GLGYRFIPDDKKSNK
+1869 GLGYVYVPKYKKSNK
-1884 DPKNKVDNEDKE
+1884 VPKGKVDNEDKE

-1950 LEKLEGA
+1950 LEKLEKA
-1957 LKPTTTER
+1957 LKATTPER

-1975 KSEWKYSEMLKPEAD
+1975 RSEWKYSEMLKPEAD

-2009 HKALMEKTGDEDFAS
+2009 HKALMEKTGDENFAS

-2109 LAVDAK
+2109 IAVDAK
-2115 WAEPIKQADRRG
+2115 WDERIKQADRRG

-2161 GAITEMGEVKARE
+2161 GAITEMGEMKARE
-2174 VAADIRQHLN
+2174 VASEIRQYLN

-2222 ITGIAERKTE
+2222 IVGIAERKTE

-2251 IREGRIKGDIA
+2251 IREGRIKGDIG

-2276 LIRTGKGMV
+2276 LIRTGKKLVG
-2285 KEGMTLKKRFENI
+2285 EGMTLKKRFENI
-2298 GSALSE
+2298 GSALGE
-2304 IANIANGISDAFGQ
+2304 IANIANGISDAFNQ
-2318 FKDMADA
+2318 VKDMADA

-2338 QAVMSS
+2338 QAAMSS

-2349 GGVSKTFNAVKSG
+2349 GGISKTFNAVKNG

-2421 IYNYRMDAKTTEKM
+2421 IYNYRMDAKTTAKM
-2435 NKIASS
+2435 NKIVSN
-2441 YEMGEKSIAMR
+2441 YETGEQSWLKQR
-2452 IFGFNPSEYSKDTYE
+2452 LGLNPSYYNKDTYE
-2467 AAQKSLA
+2467 AAKESLA

-2526 KNAAKNFLKDLY
+2526 RNAAKNFLKELY

-2602 IAEKGRLDEYDVT
+2602 IEKKGRLDEYDVT

>member
-14 GIRDAV
+14 GIRDEMSKAIEKITKGMRGV
-20 SKELN
+20 DEATQKAKREGESLVKALEGINGNNFARVFREANAYIAKNSKEISG
-25 RIADGMTGVDAKTKK
+25 IAKILKNLEDSNAFTGTLLKAKGLEETAAALRKANAELAVLAKTK
-40 AQESLR
+40 
-46 KLAEENPAGK
+46 G
-56 NVAFLDKLKKAV
+56 KKADV
-68 GDSTKEAKELQAV
+68 SQWRT
-81 FEAIRNIRGGFGTL
+81 
-95 TGGFGKKELLEYEF
+95 
-109 ILRKIHSSLGKISF
+109 KIS
-123 GGLSGTGEGIYAK
+123 
-136 IEAVK
+136 
-141 SAMNGLRKI
+141 
-150 NAEINRLHET
+150 
-160 APRLSPKE
+160 
-168 KAEYHQTLSPLFD
+168 
-181 IRSAGE
+181 
-187 NYLRSGVLSKAYAW
+187 
-201 ANSLDEQISKI
+201 
-212 SSSYEKFL
+212 
-220 SSEKGVVES
+220 
-229 LKKEEEQSKK
+229 
-239 TTDAT
+239 
-244 NEQTN
+244 N
-249 ALKKQEEQLKATSA
+249 ALDYIKLLQDIIGQEKKLDNTKALNLNVDT
-263 AQREKSAA
+263 KS
-271 ESKAA
+271 
-276 VAPKGHPFVA
+276 
-286 DKGLE
+286 
-291 KMLNNATRTTEKVE
+291 LNNA
-305 EQKKSL
+305 KKSL
-311 SGLSEAA
+311 EDFRREMIRLLQSGGVDDSNVLGSFKKLLDVAKKDVQDIVATFKKDNPLSLFSGGAAKVETDLARVTEKLARLRDLMAEGTRKGFMTGMLGGSITELDKIMARLNAAKLNPTMLTDASQMRNLISDVLVEMTKATVAESAYRRERGKTVEVERAVNQEISNEHKAAQQERERDLQALSDYTKRYMELQEAKRKADDKAAKDAKDKARRRSEAEQRRIASDTAKMSRLYASMGLGIGKGERVGMRGLELGVNTAALDKALSEAA
-318 SKASRDVNEV
+318 KFKKTIENTVVSMMGKGDRPAYEWYAAQVNRLKEN
-328 LNKIVGGNAAGMS
+328 LTNATAAQKELNAAQEKVNREAAR
-341 LDELAKKTARYSQ
+341 DDARRRAEEKRKEAQAARELAQ
-354 ELLEL
+354 
-359 EAKLKHLKSNAEA
+359 AE
-372 NPGKKGP
+372 
-379 DYSEVKSLE
+379 
-388 AKIKNA
+388 
-394 QIYLDLIQQIRLK
+394 
-407 KDDLNATGAKQPN
+407 
-420 VNTKELERGKA
+420 
-431 LLDEFYGTLRKIVS
+431 
-445 ENGVDG
+445 
-451 LMVLG
+451 
-456 NMPKAL
+456 
-462 SGTMREIRS
+462 
-471 LLSSFSKEN
+471 
-480 PLSVFANG
+480 
-488 ADRAWTAISNL
+488 
-499 ETKMRDLQRLM
+499 
-510 EEGKKMGYK
+510 
-519 TDMLPEN
+519 
-526 FYELKRRL
+526 
-534 QELYRLFGDNSHRL
+534 
-548 TDKAYMDNLFSD
+548 
-560 VAKTMRIAAN
+560 
-570 AEHEYGKEKGKTIA
+570 
-584 ANKEAEAAENRNVAI
+584 
-599 VEAAVQRRI
+599 
-608 KARQREAQKAAEAEK
+608 
-623 EANRY
+623 
-628 AAESVNRAIA
+628 
-638 AKREQRRQEERDNKQ
+638 KQ

-693 AEIRRLIGIM
+693 TEIRRLIGIM

-723 LGRTGSGHD
+723 LGSIGSGHD

-760 IERAAAE
+760 IE
-767 EYNRQKRQKDAAKKA
+767 
-782 QDEELKN
+782 
-789 MSDYIK
+789 
-795 RYMTLVEEKRKVAE
+795 
-809 KAGISPFFKNDNGLK
+809 
-824 NIKAEIDT
+824 
-832 LLERLG
+832 
-838 RVREDITL
+838 
-846 YQHAIGTGT
+846 
-855 KEGISFG
+855 
-862 QQGLKEANTEAEK
+862 
-875 LMRSITNLQNVYDT
+875 
-889 LRVSQVNVKDL
+889 
-900 IGQTLQKQRQDDI
+900 
-913 QRRMSD
+913 
-919 YYSKLEKDSAQAAAK
+919 
-934 ADREKTA
+934 
-941 AEKQRQ
+941 
-947 NELRNTERRYD
+947 
-958 SLGNK
+958 
-963 VRQLRAEYSRGISL
+963 
-977 GSDTSK
+977 
-983 AEAEINRLITIMRL
+983 
-997 LRTIQDKLYS
+997 
-1007 SDKWKD
+1007 
-1013 NLGVLGSVGSGHD
+1013 
-1026 TTLASR
+1026 
-1032 ALQDQRAINA
+1032 
-1042 AQEKTNR
+1042 
-1049 EKEKSLDLERAHQQE
+1049 LERAHQQE
-1064 VAKTADKVRGDLA
+1064 VARTAAKVRGDLA

-1086 SGNMRSIL
+1086 AGNMRGVL
-1094 GDVKSLLLQGGIVYG
+1094 DDVKSLLLQGGIVYG

-1135 GDAKK
+1135 GDAAK

-1177 DLYDTAKRL
+1177 DLYNTAKRL

-1232 TELYNSEGKNNRNDY
+1232 TELYNSEGKNNRKDY

-1366 GDKTTLQ
+1366 GDKTRLQ

-1396 QNVQKRAYMLADVTS
+1396 QNVQKRAYMLADASS
-1411 RSAAMNRLALEGKMS
+1411 RSAAMSRLALEGKMS
-1426 VVQMQKA
+1426 VIQMQKA

-1443 IRQLAIMGQITAR
+1443 VRQLAIMGQITAR

-1475 TKLKSV
+1475 TKLKSGFSSV

-1593 GDAEVIANAIGATG
+1593 GDAEVIANALGATG

-1682 TFQARMTKWNK
+1682 TFQARVTKWNK
-1693 SIAFSIHSI
+1693 SIGFSIYRI
-1702 GKKAGDVTSD
+1702 GKRAGDVTSD

-1752 MLLQIMSEADWLVP
+1752 MLLQIMSEADWLIP

-1781 LGKKPN
+1781 SGKKPN

-1810 NLVSSFIEEG
+1810 DLVSSFIEEG

-1833 QDLFNEVRSRERGGA
+1833 QDLANEVRSRERGGA

-1869 GLGYRFIPDDKKSNK
+1869 GFGYRFIPEDKKSNK
-1884 DPKNKVDNEDKE
+1884 VPKGKGDKEDKV

-1950 LEKLEGA
+1950 LETLEKA
-1957 LKPTTTER
+1957 LKATTTER

-1975 KSEWKYSEMLKPEAD
+1975 RSEWKYSEMLKPEAD

-2009 HKALMEKTGDEDFAS
+2009 HKALMEKTGDENFAS

-2041 QMFEEMTGRKI
+2041 QMFEEMTGKKI

-2109 LAVDAK
+2109 IAVDAK
-2115 WAEPIKQADRRG
+2115 WDERIKQADRRG

-2161 GAITEMGEVKARE
+2161 GAITEMGEMKARE
-2174 VAADIRQHLN
+2174 VAAEIRQYLN

-2222 ITGIAERKTE
+2222 IVGIAERKTE

-2251 IREGRIKGDIA
+2251 IREGRIKGDIG

-2276 LIRTGKGMV
+2276 LIRTGKKLVG
-2285 KEGMTLKKRFENI
+2285 EGMTLKKRFENI
-2298 GSALSE
+2298 GSALGE
-2304 IANIANGISDAFGQ
+2304 IANIANGISDAFNQ
-2318 FKDMADA
+2318 VKDMADA

-2338 QAVMSS
+2338 QAAMSS
-2344 LTSIT
+2344 LGSIT
-2349 GGVSKTFNAVKSG
+2349 GGISKTFNAVKSG

-2421 IYNYRMDAKTTEKM
+2421 IYNYRMDAKTTAKM
-2435 NKIASS
+2435 NRIVGD
-2441 YEMGEKSIAMR
+2441 YETGEKIKNMR
-2452 IFGFNPSEYSKDTYE
+2452 IYGIDTNPSAYSKETYE

-2526 KNAAKNFLKDLY
+2526 KNAAKNFLKELY

-2602 IAEKGRLDEYDVT
+2602 IEKKGRLDEYDVT

>member
-14 GIRDAV
+14 GIRDEMSKAIEKITKGMRGV
-20 SKELN
+20 DEATQKAKREGESLVKALEGINGNNFARVFREANAYIAKNSKEISG
-25 RIADGMTGVDAKTKK
+25 IAKI
-40 AQESLR
+40 L
-46 KLAEENPAGK
+46 K
-56 NVAFLDKLKKAV
+56 NL
-68 GDSTKEAKELQAV
+68 GDSNAFT
-81 FEAIRNIRGGFGTL
+81 GTL
-95 TGGFGKKELLEYEF
+95 
-109 ILRKIHSSLGKISF
+109 
-123 GGLSGTGEGIYAK
+123 
-136 IEAVK
+136 
-141 SAMNGLRKI
+141 
-150 NAEINRLHET
+150 
-160 APRLSPKE
+160 
-168 KAEYHQTLSPLFD
+168 
-181 IRSAGE
+181 
-187 NYLRSGVLSKAYAW
+187 
-201 ANSLDEQISKI
+201 
-212 SSSYEKFL
+212 
-220 SSEKGVVES
+220 
-229 LKKEEEQSKK
+229 
-239 TTDAT
+239 
-244 NEQTN
+244 
-249 ALKKQEEQLKATSA
+249 LKA
-263 AQREKSAA
+263 
-271 ESKAA
+271 
-276 VAPKGHPFVA
+276 
-286 DKGLE
+286 KGLE
-291 KMLNNATRTTEKVE
+291 ETAAALRKANAELATLAKTEGKEADVSQWRTKISNALDYIKLLQDVIGQEKKLDNTKALNPNVDTKSLDSA
-305 EQKKSL
+305 KKSL
-311 SGLSEAA
+311 EGFRAEMTRLLQSGGVDDSNVLGSFKKLLDVAKKDVQDIVATFKKDNPLSLFSGGAAKVETDLARVTEKLARLRDLMAEGTRKGFMTDMLGGSITELDKIMARLNAAKLNPTMLTDASQKRNLISDVLVEMTKATVAESAYRRERGKTVEVERAVNQEISNEHKAAQQERERDLQALSDYTKRYMELQEAKRKADEKAAKDAKDKARRQSEAEQRRIASDTAKMSRLYASMGLGIGKGERVGMRGLELGVNTAALDKALSEAA
-318 SKASRDVNEV
+318 KFKKTIENTVVSMMGKGDRPAYEWYAAQVNRLKEN
-328 LNKIVGGNAAGMS
+328 LTNATAAQKELNAAQEKTNRKAES
-341 LDELAKKTARYSQ
+341 DDAKRRADEKRKEAQAARELALAEKQRQNQLEVTRARIQSVERALHNLQEKRFTAKMLGIDTS
-354 ELLEL
+354 EVN
-359 EAKLKHLKSNAEA
+359 AKIEHLKT
-372 NPGKKGP
+372 
-379 DYSEVKSLE
+379 
-388 AKIKNA
+388 
-394 QIYLDLIQQIRLK
+394 QLI
-407 KDDLNATGAKQPN
+407 G
-420 VNTKELERGKA
+420 
-431 LLDEFYGTLRKIVS
+431 LRNIQL
-445 ENGVDG
+445 G
-451 LMVLG
+451 LSMGDTSFLGRVGNLG
-456 NMPKAL
+456 NGREVQAANQL
-462 SGTMREIRS
+462 SGTYS
-471 LLSSFSKEN
+471 
-480 PLSVFANG
+480 
-488 ADRAWTAISNL
+488 
-499 ETKMRDLQRLM
+499 
-510 EEGKKMGYK
+510 
-519 TDMLPEN
+519 
-526 FYELKRRL
+526 
-534 QELYRLFGDNSHRL
+534 
-548 TDKAYMDNLFSD
+548 
-560 VAKTMRIAAN
+560 
-570 AEHEYGKEKGKTIA
+570 
-584 ANKEAEAAENRNVAI
+584 
-599 VEAAVQRRI
+599 
-608 KARQREAQKAAEAEK
+608 
-623 EANRY
+623 
-628 AAESVNRAIA
+628 
-638 AKREQRRQEERDNKQ
+638 
-653 RLSEIKAAEAR
+653 
-664 YDSLGNK
+664 
-671 VRALRREFSRG
+671 
-682 VALGADVSKTE
+682 
-693 AEIRRLIGIM
+693 RLIGE
-703 RYLMTLKDRL
+703 
-713 ASGDFNALGR
+713 
-723 LGRTGSGHD
+723 
-732 TTLAG
+732 
-737 RVLQDQRA
+737 V
-745 INAAQEKTNREKEKS
+745 EKTNREKEKS
-760 IERAAAE
+760 IE
-767 EYNRQKRQKDAAKKA
+767 
-782 QDEELKN
+782 
-789 MSDYIK
+789 
-795 RYMTLVEEKRKVAE
+795 
-809 KAGISPFFKNDNGLK
+809 
-824 NIKAEIDT
+824 
-832 LLERLG
+832 
-838 RVREDITL
+838 
-846 YQHAIGTGT
+846 
-855 KEGISFG
+855 
-862 QQGLKEANTEAEK
+862 
-875 LMRSITNLQNVYDT
+875 
-889 LRVSQVNVKDL
+889 
-900 IGQTLQKQRQDDI
+900 
-913 QRRMSD
+913 
-919 YYSKLEKDSAQAAAK
+919 
-934 ADREKTA
+934 
-941 AEKQRQ
+941 
-947 NELRNTERRYD
+947 
-958 SLGNK
+958 
-963 VRQLRAEYSRGISL
+963 
-977 GSDTSK
+977 
-983 AEAEINRLITIMRL
+983 
-997 LRTIQDKLYS
+997 
-1007 SDKWKD
+1007 
-1013 NLGVLGSVGSGHD
+1013 
-1026 TTLASR
+1026 
-1032 ALQDQRAINA
+1032 
-1042 AQEKTNR
+1042 
-1049 EKEKSLDLERAHQQE
+1049 LERAHQQE
-1064 VAKTADKVRGDLA
+1064 VARTAAKVRGDLA

-1086 SGNMRSIL
+1086 AGNMRGVL
-1094 GDVKSLLLQGGIVYG
+1094 DDVKSLLLQGGIVYG

-1135 GDAKK
+1135 GDAAK

-1177 DLYDTAKRL
+1177 DLYNTAKRL

-1232 TELYNSEGKNNRNDY
+1232 TELYNSEGKNNRKDY

-1324 DRATD
+1324 DRVTD

-1366 GDKTTLQ
+1366 GDKTRLQ

-1396 QNVQKRAYMLADVTS
+1396 QNVQKRAYMLADASS
-1411 RSAAMNRLALEGKMS
+1411 RSAAMSRLALEGKIS

-1443 IRQLAIMGQITAR
+1443 VRQLAIMGQITAR

-1475 TKLKSV
+1475 TKLKSGFSSV

-1593 GDAEVIANAIGATG
+1593 GDAEVIANALGATG

-1693 SIAFSIHSI
+1693 SIGFSIYRI
-1702 GKKAGDVTSD
+1702 GKRAGDVTSD

-1752 MLLQIMSEADWLVP
+1752 MLLQIMSEADWLIP

-1781 LGKKPN
+1781 SGKKPN

-1833 QDLFNEVRSRERGGA
+1833 QDLANEVRSRERGGA

-1869 GLGYRFIPDDKKSNK
+1869 GFGYRFIPDDKKSNK
-1884 DPKNKVDNEDKE
+1884 VPKGKGDKEDKV

-1950 LEKLEGA
+1950 LEKLEKA
-1957 LKPTTTER
+1957 LKATTPER

-1975 KSEWKYSEMLKPEAD
+1975 RSEWKYSEMLKPEAD

-2009 HKALMEKTGDEDFAS
+2009 HKALVEKTGDEDFAS

-2109 LAVDAK
+2109 IAVDAK
-2115 WAEPIKQADRRG
+2115 WDERIKQADRRG

-2161 GAITEMGEVKARE
+2161 GAITEMGEMKARE
-2174 VAADIRQHLN
+2174 VAAEIRQHLN

-2222 ITGIAERKTE
+2222 IVGIAERKTE

-2251 IREGRIKGDIA
+2251 IREGRIKGDIG

-2276 LIRTGKGMV
+2276 LIRTGKKLVG
-2285 KEGMTLKKRFENI
+2285 EGMTLKKRFENI
-2298 GSALSE
+2298 GSALGE
-2304 IANIANGISDAFGQ
+2304 IANIANGISDAFNQ
-2318 FKDMADA
+2318 VKDMADA

-2338 QAVMSS
+2338 QAAMSS

-2349 GGVSKTFNAVKSG
+2349 GGISKTFNAVKNG

-2421 IYNYRMDAKTTEKM
+2421 IYNYRMDAKMTAKMTRIVGDYEK
-2435 NKIASS
+2435 
-2441 YEMGEKSIAMR
+2441 GEKSNIMR
-2452 IFGFNPSEYSKDTYE
+2452 IYGINPSAYSKDTYE
-2467 AAQKSLA
+2467 AAQKSLT

-2526 KNAAKNFLKDLY
+2526 KNAAKNFLKELY

-2602 IAEKGRLDEYDVT
+2602 IEKKGRLDEYDVT

-2648 SGSSSTTNT
+2648 SGSSSATNT

>member
-14 GIRDAV
+14 GIRDEMSKAIEKITKGMRGV
-20 SKELN
+20 DEATQKAKREGESLVKALEGVNGNNFARVFREANAYIAKNSKEISG
-25 RIADGMTGVDAKTKK
+25 IAKI
-40 AQESLR
+40 L
-46 KLAEENPAGK
+46 K
-56 NVAFLDKLKKAV
+56 NL
-68 GDSTKEAKELQAV
+68 GDSNAFT
-81 FEAIRNIRGGFGTL
+81 GTL
-95 TGGFGKKELLEYEF
+95 
-109 ILRKIHSSLGKISF
+109 
-123 GGLSGTGEGIYAK
+123 
-136 IEAVK
+136 
-141 SAMNGLRKI
+141 
-150 NAEINRLHET
+150 
-160 APRLSPKE
+160 
-168 KAEYHQTLSPLFD
+168 
-181 IRSAGE
+181 
-187 NYLRSGVLSKAYAW
+187 
-201 ANSLDEQISKI
+201 
-212 SSSYEKFL
+212 
-220 SSEKGVVES
+220 
-229 LKKEEEQSKK
+229 
-239 TTDAT
+239 
-244 NEQTN
+244 
-249 ALKKQEEQLKATSA
+249 LKA
-263 AQREKSAA
+263 
-271 ESKAA
+271 
-276 VAPKGHPFVA
+276 
-286 DKGLE
+286 KGLE
-291 KMLNNATRTTEKVE
+291 ETAAALRKANAELATLAKTEGKEADVSQWRTKISNALDYIKLLQDVIGQEKKLDNTKALNPNVDTKSLDNA
-305 EQKKSL
+305 KKSL
-311 SGLSEAA
+311 EGFKTEMTRLLQSGGVDDSNVLGSFKKLLDVAKKDVQDIVATFKKDNPLSLFSGGAAKVETDLARVTEKLARLRDLMAEGTRKGFMTDMLGGSITELDKIMARLNAAKLNPTMLTDASQMRNLISDVLVEMTKATVAESAYRRERGKTVEVERAVNQEISNEHKAAQQERERDLQALSDYTKRYMELQEAKRKADEKAAKDAKDKARRQSEAEQRRIASDTAKMSRLYASMGLGIGKGERVGMRGLELGVNTAALDKALSEAA
-318 SKASRDVNEV
+318 KFKKTIENTVVSMMGKGDRPAYEWYAAQVNRLKEN
-328 LNKIVGGNAAGMS
+328 LTNATAAQKELNAAQEKANKKAES
-341 LDELAKKTARYSQ
+341 DDAKRRADEKRREAQAARELAQAEKQRQNQLEVTRARIQSVERALHNLQEKRFTAKMLGIDTS
-354 ELLEL
+354 EVN
-359 EAKLKHLKSNAEA
+359 AKIEHLKT
-372 NPGKKGP
+372 
-379 DYSEVKSLE
+379 
-388 AKIKNA
+388 
-394 QIYLDLIQQIRLK
+394 QLI
-407 KDDLNATGAKQPN
+407 G
-420 VNTKELERGKA
+420 
-431 LLDEFYGTLRKIVS
+431 LRNIQL
-445 ENGVDG
+445 G
-451 LMVLG
+451 LSMGDTSFLGRVGNLG
-456 NMPKAL
+456 NGREVQAANQL
-462 SGTMREIRS
+462 SGTYS
-471 LLSSFSKEN
+471 
-480 PLSVFANG
+480 
-488 ADRAWTAISNL
+488 
-499 ETKMRDLQRLM
+499 
-510 EEGKKMGYK
+510 
-519 TDMLPEN
+519 
-526 FYELKRRL
+526 
-534 QELYRLFGDNSHRL
+534 
-548 TDKAYMDNLFSD
+548 
-560 VAKTMRIAAN
+560 
-570 AEHEYGKEKGKTIA
+570 
-584 ANKEAEAAENRNVAI
+584 
-599 VEAAVQRRI
+599 
-608 KARQREAQKAAEAEK
+608 
-623 EANRY
+623 
-628 AAESVNRAIA
+628 
-638 AKREQRRQEERDNKQ
+638 
-653 RLSEIKAAEAR
+653 
-664 YDSLGNK
+664 
-671 VRALRREFSRG
+671 
-682 VALGADVSKTE
+682 
-693 AEIRRLIGIM
+693 RLIGE
-703 RYLMTLKDRL
+703 
-713 ASGDFNALGR
+713 
-723 LGRTGSGHD
+723 
-732 TTLAG
+732 
-737 RVLQDQRA
+737 V
-745 INAAQEKTNREKEKS
+745 EKTNREKEKS
-760 IERAAAE
+760 IE
-767 EYNRQKRQKDAAKKA
+767 
-782 QDEELKN
+782 
-789 MSDYIK
+789 
-795 RYMTLVEEKRKVAE
+795 
-809 KAGISPFFKNDNGLK
+809 
-824 NIKAEIDT
+824 
-832 LLERLG
+832 
-838 RVREDITL
+838 
-846 YQHAIGTGT
+846 
-855 KEGISFG
+855 
-862 QQGLKEANTEAEK
+862 
-875 LMRSITNLQNVYDT
+875 
-889 LRVSQVNVKDL
+889 
-900 IGQTLQKQRQDDI
+900 
-913 QRRMSD
+913 
-919 YYSKLEKDSAQAAAK
+919 
-934 ADREKTA
+934 
-941 AEKQRQ
+941 
-947 NELRNTERRYD
+947 
-958 SLGNK
+958 
-963 VRQLRAEYSRGISL
+963 
-977 GSDTSK
+977 
-983 AEAEINRLITIMRL
+983 
-997 LRTIQDKLYS
+997 
-1007 SDKWKD
+1007 
-1013 NLGVLGSVGSGHD
+1013 
-1026 TTLASR
+1026 
-1032 ALQDQRAINA
+1032 
-1042 AQEKTNR
+1042 
-1049 EKEKSLDLERAHQQE
+1049 LERAHQQE
-1064 VAKTADKVRGDLA
+1064 VARTAAKVRGDLA

-1086 SGNMRSIL
+1086 AGNMRGVL
-1094 GDVKSLLLQGGIVYG
+1094 DDVKSLLLQGGIVYG

-1135 GDAKK
+1135 GDAAK

-1177 DLYDTAKRL
+1177 DLYNTAKRL

-1232 TELYNSEGKNNRNDY
+1232 TELYNSEGKNNRKDY

-1324 DRATD
+1324 DRVTD

-1366 GDKTTLQ
+1366 GDKTRLQ

-1396 QNVQKRAYMLADVTS
+1396 QNVQKRAYMLADASS
-1411 RSAAMNRLALEGKMS
+1411 RSAAMSRLALEGKMS
-1426 VVQMQKA
+1426 VIQMQKA

-1443 IRQLAIMGQITAR
+1443 VRQLAIMGQITAR

-1461 LNGGRTAAVMNMAG
+1461 LNGGRTAAVMSMAG
-1475 TKLKSV
+1475 TKLKSGFSSV

-1585 EGAKNMAS
+1585 EGAKDMAS
-1593 GDAEVIANAIGATG
+1593 GDAEVIANALGATG

-1693 SIAFSIHSI
+1693 SIGFSIYRI
-1702 GKKAGDVTSD
+1702 GKRAGDVTSD

-1752 MLLQIMSEADWLVP
+1752 MLLQIMSEAAWLIP

-1781 LGKKPN
+1781 SDKKPN

-1810 NLVSSFIEEG
+1810 DLVSSFIEEG

-1833 QDLFNEVRSRERGGA
+1833 QDLANEVRSRERGGA

-1859 YNDMWNAVAQ
+1859 YNDMWNAVVQ
-1869 GLGYRFIPDDKKSNK
+1869 GFGYRFIPEDKKSNK
-1884 DPKNKVDNEDKE
+1884 VPKGKGDKEDKV

-1950 LEKLEGA
+1950 LETLEKA

-1975 KSEWKYSEMLKPEAD
+1975 RSEWKYSEMLKPEAD

-2109 LAVDAK
+2109 IAVDAK
-2115 WAEPIKQADRRG
+2115 WDERIKQADRRG

-2161 GAITEMGEVKARE
+2161 GAITEMGEMKARE
-2174 VAADIRQHLN
+2174 VAAKIRQHLN

-2222 ITGIAERKTE
+2222 IVGIAERKTE

-2251 IREGRIKGDIA
+2251 IREGRIKGDIG

-2276 LIRTGKGMV
+2276 LIRTGKKLVG
-2285 KEGMTLKKRFENI
+2285 EGMTLKKRFENI
-2298 GSALSE
+2298 GSALGE
-2304 IANIANGISDAFGQ
+2304 IANIANGISDAFNQ
-2318 FKDMADA
+2318 VKDMADA

-2338 QAVMSS
+2338 QAAMSS

-2349 GGVSKTFNAVKSG
+2349 GGISKTFNAVKNG

-2421 IYNYRMDAKTTEKM
+2421 IYNYRMDAKTTAKM
-2435 NKIASS
+2435 NKIVSN
-2441 YEMGEKSIAMR
+2441 YETGEKSSVMR

-2526 KNAAKNFLKDLY
+2526 KNAAKNFLKELY

-2571 KEMVKD
+2571 KEIVKD

-2602 IAEKGRLDEYDVT
+2602 IEKKGRLDEYDVT

-2648 SGSSSTTNT
+2648 SGSSSATNT

>member
-25 RIADGMTGVDAKTKK
+25 RIADGMTGVDAKTRK

-95 TGGFGKKELLEYEF
+95 VMPSDKKSLNEYYGIIDKIYDALGKLYTRGLSVSGDKMYGNALGALETIKGVWKIKDEMDFFFDNLFKTDKAKAGIQDIQKEIGRLMKEGMDFFHKGGFDPKALEWAAGLEKQINKLYKVYGTLQEEEEKLLASSGKKV
-109 ILRKIHSSLGKISF
+109 S
-123 GGLSGTGEGIYAK
+123 T
-136 IEAVK
+136 
-141 SAMNGLRKI
+141 
-150 NAEINRLHET
+150 
-160 APRLSPKE
+160 E
-168 KAEYHQTLSPLFD
+168 KQNEEQTR
-181 IRSAGE
+181 RSADAS
-187 NYLRSGVLSKAYAW
+187 R
-201 ANSLDEQISKI
+201 
-212 SSSYEKFL
+212 EKT
-220 SSEKGVVES
+220 EA
-229 LKKEEEQSKK
+229 LKKE
-239 TTDAT
+239 
-244 NEQTN
+244 
-249 ALKKQEEQLKATSA
+249 EEQLKATSA

-276 VAPKGHPFVA
+276 VAPKGPS
-286 DKGLE
+286 
-291 KMLNNATRTTEKVE
+291 RYKVE
-305 EQKKSL
+305 VDEILNAFRGKASAVLGVKED
-311 SGLSEAA
+311 SGRKYVDILNEANVAIEKIKEARAAAREAA
-318 SKASRDVNEV
+318 LGNKGVYDPKEFSNLTPH
-328 LNKIVGGNAAGMS
+328 LNKALEYLS
-341 LDELAKKTARYSQ
+341 LLQRIDIAQR
-354 ELLEL
+354 
-359 EAKLKHLKSNAEA
+359 HI
-372 NPGKKGP
+372 
-379 DYSEVKSLE
+379 SEVKAANPNVDTKNIKE
-388 AKIKNA
+388 ATKLVENFRDKLLALQNDTI
-394 QIYLDLIQQIRLK
+394 
-407 KDDLNATGAKQPN
+407 TGADS
-420 VNTKELERGKA
+420 A
-431 LLDEFYGTLRKIVS
+431 H
-445 ENGVDG
+445 
-451 LMVLG
+451 VLG
-456 NMPKAL
+456 AY
-462 SGTMREIRS
+462 R
-471 LLSSFSKEN
+471 
-480 PLSVFANG
+480 
-488 ADRAWTAISNL
+488 
-499 ETKMRDLQRLM
+499 
-510 EEGKKMGYK
+510 K
-519 TDMLPEN
+519 TW
-526 FYELKRRL
+526 
-534 QELYRLFGDNSHRL
+534 
-548 TDKAYMDNLFSD
+548 A
-560 VAKTMRIAAN
+560 
-570 AEHEYGKEKGKTIA
+570 
-584 ANKEAEAAENRNVAI
+584 
-599 VEAAVQRRI
+599 
-608 KARQREAQKAAEAEK
+608 
-623 EANRY
+623 
-628 AAESVNRAIA
+628 
-638 AKREQRRQEERDNKQ
+638 
-653 RLSEIKAAEAR
+653 
-664 YDSLGNK
+664 
-671 VRALRREFSRG
+671 
-682 VALGADVSKTE
+682 
-693 AEIRRLIGIM
+693 
-703 RYLMTLKDRL
+703 MTLKDVDAIIGKLQKPNPLSDLDGNFSKLDARIDSVREKL
-713 ASGDFNALGR
+713 AKLRDLMNEGAQKGYNTSMLGERISGLGGVVTRMEAAMSNKNGELSNADKMKQLFSDISVEVNKASTAMQTYGREKAKVVAAEKERDSIISKANRVAAAERQQNEALARTEVLLRNIDALIGRGTMLKVNTSDLANARQMVVELQQKIESFSGGGLLSNGFKDSLSNLKETKTVVTQLMKEQSEANRREAKKIADATRQQAQEANRVAAAERQRQRELEVTRSRIQSMERALHNLQEKRFTAKMLGIDTSEANAKIEHLKTQLIGLRNIQLGLSMGDTSFLGR
-723 LGRTGSGHD
+723 VGNLGNGREVQAANQ
-732 TTLAG
+732 LAG
-737 RVLQDQRA
+737 TYGRLIGEV
-745 INAAQEKTNREKEKS
+745 EKTNREKEKS
-760 IERAAAE
+760 IE
-767 EYNRQKRQKDAAKKA
+767 
-782 QDEELKN
+782 
-789 MSDYIK
+789 
-795 RYMTLVEEKRKVAE
+795 
-809 KAGISPFFKNDNGLK
+809 
-824 NIKAEIDT
+824 
-832 LLERLG
+832 
-838 RVREDITL
+838 
-846 YQHAIGTGT
+846 
-855 KEGISFG
+855 
-862 QQGLKEANTEAEK
+862 
-875 LMRSITNLQNVYDT
+875 
-889 LRVSQVNVKDL
+889 
-900 IGQTLQKQRQDDI
+900 
-913 QRRMSD
+913 
-919 YYSKLEKDSAQAAAK
+919 
-934 ADREKTA
+934 
-941 AEKQRQ
+941 
-947 NELRNTERRYD
+947 
-958 SLGNK
+958 
-963 VRQLRAEYSRGISL
+963 
-977 GSDTSK
+977 
-983 AEAEINRLITIMRL
+983 
-997 LRTIQDKLYS
+997 
-1007 SDKWKD
+1007 
-1013 NLGVLGSVGSGHD
+1013 
-1026 TTLASR
+1026 
-1032 ALQDQRAINA
+1032 
-1042 AQEKTNR
+1042 
-1049 EKEKSLDLERAHQQE
+1049 LERAHQQE
-1064 VAKTADKVRGDLA
+1064 VAKTAAKVRGDLA

-1086 SGNMRSIL
+1086 TGNMRSIL

-1135 GDAKK
+1135 GDAAK

-1177 DLYDTAKRL
+1177 DLYNTAKRL

-1232 TELYNSEGKNNRNDY
+1232 TELYNSEGKNNRKDY

-1329 LVLAMDKLTPAM
+1329 LVLAMDKLTSAM

-1366 GDKTTLQ
+1366 GDKTRLQ

-1396 QNVQKRAYMLADVTS
+1396 QNVQKRAYMLADASS
-1411 RSAAMNRLALEGKMS
+1411 RSAAMSRLALEGKMS
-1426 VVQMQKA
+1426 VVQMQRA

-1475 TKLKSV
+1475 TKLKSGFSSV

-1530 VLDAKKASNDAEL
+1530 VLDAKKASNDTEL

-1593 GDAEVIANAIGATG
+1593 GDAAVIANAIGATG
-1607 GWTGAG
+1607 GWTGTG

-1752 MLLQIMSEADWLVP
+1752 MLLQIMSEADWLIP

-1781 LGKKPN
+1781 SGKKPN

-1795 QQRVYENLGLDQRKY
+1795 QQRVYENLGLDQKKY

-1833 QDLFNEVRSRERGGA
+1833 QDLANEVRSRERGGA

-1869 GLGYRFIPDDKKSNK
+1869 GFGYRFIPEDKKSNK
-1884 DPKNKVDNEDKE
+1884 VPKGKGDKEDKE

-1957 LKPTTTER
+1957 LKATTTER

-1975 KSEWKYSEMLKPEAD
+1975 RSEWKYSEMLKPEAD

-2009 HKALMEKTGDEDFAS
+2009 HKALMEKTGDENFAS

-2134 FRQMRDKEKGQVMDA
+2134 FRQMRDKEKGQVRDT

-2251 IREGRIKGDIA
+2251 IREGRIKNDIN
-2262 LVAEGLKLKMTGED
+2262 LVAEGLKLKATGED
-2276 LIRTGKGMV
+2276 LIRTGKKLVG
-2285 KEGMTLKKRFENI
+2285 EGMTLKKRFENI

-2304 IANIANGISDAFGQ
+2304 IANIANGISDAFNQ

-2338 QAVMSS
+2338 QAAMSS

-2349 GGVSKTFNAVKSG
+2349 GGVSKTFNAVKNL
-2362 DIGGAVSGVA
+2362 DIGGTVSGVA

-2404 ENMQTTIK
+2404 ENMQTNIK

-2421 IYNYRMDAKTTEKM
+2421 IYNYRMDAKTTAKM
-2435 NKIASS
+2435 NRIVGD
-2441 YEMGEKSIAMR
+2441 YETGEKIKNMR
-2452 IFGFNPSEYSKDTYE
+2452 IYGIGTNPSAYSKDTYE

-2526 KNAAKNFLKDLY
+2526 KNAAKNFLKELY

-2602 IAEKGRLDEYDVT
+2602 IEKKGKLDEYDVT

-2634 VLEELKRRGWDFSE
+2634 ILEELKRRGWDFSE

-2685 NIKAIATNVSLL
+2685 NIKAIATNVSIL

>member
-14 GIRDAV
+14 GIRDEMSKAIEKITKGMRGV
-20 SKELN
+20 DEATQKAKREGESLVRALEGVNGNNFARVFREANAYIAKNSKEISG
-25 RIADGMTGVDAKTKK
+25 IAKI
-40 AQESLR
+40 L
-46 KLAEENPAGK
+46 K
-56 NVAFLDKLKKAV
+56 NL
-68 GDSTKEAKELQAV
+68 GDSNAFT
-81 FEAIRNIRGGFGTL
+81 GTL
-95 TGGFGKKELLEYEF
+95 
-109 ILRKIHSSLGKISF
+109 
-123 GGLSGTGEGIYAK
+123 
-136 IEAVK
+136 
-141 SAMNGLRKI
+141 
-150 NAEINRLHET
+150 
-160 APRLSPKE
+160 
-168 KAEYHQTLSPLFD
+168 
-181 IRSAGE
+181 
-187 NYLRSGVLSKAYAW
+187 
-201 ANSLDEQISKI
+201 
-212 SSSYEKFL
+212 
-220 SSEKGVVES
+220 
-229 LKKEEEQSKK
+229 
-239 TTDAT
+239 
-244 NEQTN
+244 
-249 ALKKQEEQLKATSA
+249 LKA
-263 AQREKSAA
+263 
-271 ESKAA
+271 
-276 VAPKGHPFVA
+276 
-286 DKGLE
+286 KGLE
-291 KMLNNATRTTEKVE
+291 ETAAALRKANAELATLAKTEGKEADVSQWRTKISNALDYIKLLQDVIGQEKKLDNTKALNPNVDTKSLDSA
-305 EQKKSL
+305 KKSL
-311 SGLSEAA
+311 EGFRAEMTRLLQSGGVDDSNVLGSFKKLLDVAKKDVQDIVATFKKDNPLSLFSGGAAKVETDLARVTEKLARLRDLMAEGTRKGFMTDMLGGSITELDKIMARLNAAKLNPTMLTDASQMRNLISDVLVEMTKATVAESAYRRERGKAVEVERAVNQEISNEHKAAQQERERDLQALSDYTKRYMELQEAKRKADEKAAKDAKDKARRQSEAEQRRIASDTAKMSRLYASMGLGIGKGERVGMRGLELGVNTAALDKALSEAA
-318 SKASRDVNEV
+318 KFKKTIENTVVSMMGKGDRPAYEWYAAQVNRLKEN
-328 LNKIVGGNAAGMS
+328 LTNATAAQKELNAAQEKANRKAES
-341 LDELAKKTARYSQ
+341 DDAKRRADEKRKEAQAARELALAEKQRQNQLEVTRARIQSVERALHNLQEKRFTAKMLGIDTS
-354 ELLEL
+354 
-359 EAKLKHLKSNAEA
+359 EANAKIEHLKT
-372 NPGKKGP
+372 
-379 DYSEVKSLE
+379 
-388 AKIKNA
+388 
-394 QIYLDLIQQIRLK
+394 QLI
-407 KDDLNATGAKQPN
+407 G
-420 VNTKELERGKA
+420 
-431 LLDEFYGTLRKIVS
+431 LRNIQL
-445 ENGVDG
+445 G
-451 LMVLG
+451 LSMGDTSFLGRVGNLG
-456 NMPKAL
+456 NGREVQAANQL
-462 SGTMREIRS
+462 SGTYS
-471 LLSSFSKEN
+471 
-480 PLSVFANG
+480 
-488 ADRAWTAISNL
+488 
-499 ETKMRDLQRLM
+499 
-510 EEGKKMGYK
+510 
-519 TDMLPEN
+519 
-526 FYELKRRL
+526 
-534 QELYRLFGDNSHRL
+534 
-548 TDKAYMDNLFSD
+548 
-560 VAKTMRIAAN
+560 
-570 AEHEYGKEKGKTIA
+570 
-584 ANKEAEAAENRNVAI
+584 
-599 VEAAVQRRI
+599 
-608 KARQREAQKAAEAEK
+608 
-623 EANRY
+623 
-628 AAESVNRAIA
+628 
-638 AKREQRRQEERDNKQ
+638 
-653 RLSEIKAAEAR
+653 
-664 YDSLGNK
+664 
-671 VRALRREFSRG
+671 
-682 VALGADVSKTE
+682 
-693 AEIRRLIGIM
+693 RLIGE
-703 RYLMTLKDRL
+703 
-713 ASGDFNALGR
+713 
-723 LGRTGSGHD
+723 
-732 TTLAG
+732 
-737 RVLQDQRA
+737 V
-745 INAAQEKTNREKEKS
+745 EKTNREKEKS
-760 IERAAAE
+760 IE
-767 EYNRQKRQKDAAKKA
+767 
-782 QDEELKN
+782 
-789 MSDYIK
+789 
-795 RYMTLVEEKRKVAE
+795 
-809 KAGISPFFKNDNGLK
+809 
-824 NIKAEIDT
+824 
-832 LLERLG
+832 
-838 RVREDITL
+838 
-846 YQHAIGTGT
+846 
-855 KEGISFG
+855 
-862 QQGLKEANTEAEK
+862 
-875 LMRSITNLQNVYDT
+875 
-889 LRVSQVNVKDL
+889 
-900 IGQTLQKQRQDDI
+900 
-913 QRRMSD
+913 
-919 YYSKLEKDSAQAAAK
+919 
-934 ADREKTA
+934 
-941 AEKQRQ
+941 
-947 NELRNTERRYD
+947 
-958 SLGNK
+958 
-963 VRQLRAEYSRGISL
+963 
-977 GSDTSK
+977 
-983 AEAEINRLITIMRL
+983 
-997 LRTIQDKLYS
+997 
-1007 SDKWKD
+1007 
-1013 NLGVLGSVGSGHD
+1013 
-1026 TTLASR
+1026 
-1032 ALQDQRAINA
+1032 
-1042 AQEKTNR
+1042 
-1049 EKEKSLDLERAHQQE
+1049 LERAHQQE
-1064 VAKTADKVRGDLA
+1064 VARTAAKVRGDLA

-1086 SGNMRSIL
+1086 AGNMRGVL
-1094 GDVKSLLLQGGIVYG
+1094 DDVKSLLLQGGIVYG

-1135 GDAKK
+1135 GDAAK

-1177 DLYDTAKRL
+1177 DLYNTAKRL

-1232 TELYNSEGKNNRNDY
+1232 TELYNSEGKNNRKDY

-1366 GDKTTLQ
+1366 GDKTRLQ

-1396 QNVQKRAYMLADVTS
+1396 QNVQKRAYMLADASS
-1411 RSAAMNRLALEGKMS
+1411 RSAAMSRLALEGKMS
-1426 VVQMQKA
+1426 VIQMQKA

-1443 IRQLAIMGQITAR
+1443 VRQLAIMGQITAR

-1475 TKLKSV
+1475 TKLKSGFSSV

-1499 ASSIYGELSAIE
+1499 ASSINGELSAIE
-1511 EKTKS
+1511 EKAKS

-1593 GDAEVIANAIGATG
+1593 GDAEVIANALGATG

-1620 EKNLQDMKESSD
+1620 EKNLQDMKDSSD

-1645 RAKMESVANSLLK
+1645 RSKMESVANSLLK

-1693 SIAFSIHSI
+1693 SIGFSIYRI
-1702 GKKAGDVTSD
+1702 GKRAGDVTSD

-1781 LGKKPN
+1781 SGKKPN

-1810 NLVSSFIEEG
+1810 DLVSSFIEEG
-1820 SWYKTKNNAQTAL
+1820 SWYKTKNNARTAL
-1833 QDLFNEVRSRERGGA
+1833 QDLANEVRSRERGGA

-1869 GLGYRFIPDDKKSNK
+1869 GFGYRFIPEDKKSNK
-1884 DPKNKVDNEDKE
+1884 VPKGKVDNEDKE

-1950 LEKLEGA
+1950 LETLEKA

-1975 KSEWKYSEMLKPEAD
+1975 RSEWKYSEMLKPEAD

-2009 HKALMEKTGDEDFAS
+2009 HKALMEKTGDENFAS

-2109 LAVDAK
+2109 IAVDAK
-2115 WAEPIKQADRRG
+2115 WDERIKQADRRG

-2174 VAADIRQHLN
+2174 VAAEIRQYLN
-2184 TALRDGSIDAREY
+2184 TALRDGSIDAIEY

-2222 ITGIAERKTE
+2222 IVGIAERKTE

-2251 IREGRIKGDIA
+2251 IREGRIKGDIG

-2276 LIRTGKGMV
+2276 LIRTGKKLVG
-2285 KEGMTLKKRFENI
+2285 EGMTLKKRFENI
-2298 GSALSE
+2298 GSALGE
-2304 IANIANGISDAFGQ
+2304 IANIANGISDAFNQ
-2318 FKDMADA
+2318 VKDMADA

-2338 QAVMSS
+2338 QAAMSS

-2349 GGVSKTFNAVKSG
+2349 GGISKTFNAVKNL
-2362 DIGGAVSGVA
+2362 DIGGTVSGVA

-2421 IYNYRMDAKTTEKM
+2421 IYNYRMDAKTTAKM
-2435 NKIASS
+2435 NRIVGD
-2441 YEMGEKSIAMR
+2441 YEKGEKSNTMR
-2452 IFGFNPSEYSKDTYE
+2452 IFGINPSAYSKETYE

-2474 DPTNAYQAEL
+2474 DPTDAYQAEL

-2526 KNAAKNFLKDLY
+2526 KNAAKNFLKELY

-2577 LTKNIISQKIMEQAL
+2577 LTKDIISQKIMEQAL

-2602 IAEKGRLDEYDVT
+2602 IEKKGRLDEYDVT

>member
-160 APRLSPKE
+160 APRSSPKE
-168 KAEYHQTLSPLFD
+168 KAEYYQTLSPLFD

-187 NYLRSGVLSKAYAW
+187 NYLRSGDLSKAYAW

-263 AQREKSAA
+263 TQREKSAA

-276 VAPKGHPFVA
+276 VAPKGQPFVV
-286 DKGLE
+286 DKGIE
-291 KMLNNATRTTEKVE
+291 KMLSDATRVTEKVE

-311 SGLSEAA
+311 SGLSDAA

-359 EAKLKHLKSNAEA
+359 EATLKHLKSNAEA
-372 NPGKKGP
+372 NPGKKDP

-394 QIYLDLIQQIRLK
+394 QIYLDIIQQIRFK
-407 KDDLNATGAKQPN
+407 KDELNATGAKQPN

-445 ENGVDG
+445 EKGVDG

-462 SGTMREIRS
+462 GGTMREIRS

-510 EEGKKMGYK
+510 DEGKKMGYK

-534 QELYRLFGDNSHRL
+534 QEAYRLFGDNSHRL
-548 TDKAYMDNLFSD
+548 TDKAYMENLFSD
-560 VAKTMRIAAN
+560 IAKTMKIAAN

-584 ANKEAEAAENRNVAI
+584 TNKEAEAAEKRNVAI

-608 KARQREAQKAAEAEK
+608 QARQREAERAAAAER

-628 AAESVNRAIA
+628 AAESVNKAIA

-723 LGRTGSGHD
+723 LGSIGSGHD

-760 IERAAAE
+760 IE
-767 EYNRQKRQKDAAKKA
+767 
-782 QDEELKN
+782 
-789 MSDYIK
+789 
-795 RYMTLVEEKRKVAE
+795 
-809 KAGISPFFKNDNGLK
+809 
-824 NIKAEIDT
+824 
-832 LLERLG
+832 
-838 RVREDITL
+838 
-846 YQHAIGTGT
+846 
-855 KEGISFG
+855 
-862 QQGLKEANTEAEK
+862 
-875 LMRSITNLQNVYDT
+875 
-889 LRVSQVNVKDL
+889 
-900 IGQTLQKQRQDDI
+900 
-913 QRRMSD
+913 
-919 YYSKLEKDSAQAAAK
+919 
-934 ADREKTA
+934 
-941 AEKQRQ
+941 
-947 NELRNTERRYD
+947 
-958 SLGNK
+958 
-963 VRQLRAEYSRGISL
+963 
-977 GSDTSK
+977 
-983 AEAEINRLITIMRL
+983 
-997 LRTIQDKLYS
+997 
-1007 SDKWKD
+1007 
-1013 NLGVLGSVGSGHD
+1013 
-1026 TTLASR
+1026 
-1032 ALQDQRAINA
+1032 
-1042 AQEKTNR
+1042 
-1049 EKEKSLDLERAHQQE
+1049 LERAHQQE
-1064 VAKTADKVRGDLA
+1064 VARTAAKVRGDLA
-1077 AAFAGANAE
+1077 KAFEQAKNH
-1086 SGNMRSIL
+1086 SL
-1094 GDVKSLLLQGGIVYG
+1094 GMNSTLQDLKSLFLQGGLVYG
-1109 AKQFFD
+1109 AQQFAM
-1115 SVVKTGGEIAQQ
+1115 SIIQAGGEIEKQ
-1127 HIALRSIL
+1127 HIAFQSII
-1135 GDAKK
+1135 GDVQNANV
-1140 ADELFEQTQ
+1140 LFNQTKE
-1149 QLALRSPFK
+1149 LALNSPFT
-1158 FGELNRDVKQLA
+1158 FSELNKDVKQLA
-1170 AFGVEAD
+1170 AYGVEYD
-1177 DLYDTAKRL
+1177 ELYDTTKRL
-1186 ADIASG
+1186 ADMASG

-1199 LGLAY
+1199 IALAF
-1204 GQVKARSWLDGKE
+1204 GQVRSRGWLDGKE
-1217 LRQFAY
+1217 LRQISY
-1223 AGLPLLARI
+1223 AGIPILQKLSEYYTKKEGQKVSTSEVKSRI
-1232 TELYNSEGKNNRNDY
+1232 SNRGVD
-1247 TERDVK
+1247 
-1253 EMISKRQVS
+1253 
-1262 FEDVQKVL
+1262 FEDVKNVF
-1270 WKMTDEGGQF
+1270 WEMTDAGGQF
-1280 YNMQLVLS
+1280 YNMQQVLS
-1288 ETLLGRW
+1288 ETLLGRY
-1295 NKLID
+1295 NKLKD
-1300 AWEIMLSKFADGKNV
+1300 AWEIMLSE
-1315 VGGVFMFFI
+1315 
-1324 DRATD
+1324 
-1329 LVLAMDKLTPAM
+1329 
-1341 LSFMS
+1341 
-1346 VFALKK
+1346 
-1352 LTGFASLNPLEKNL
+1352 FASGNNLVGSFFKTALDGATALVQALHTLALPVGAVVAGYAMRRALMGNTASSLLSTKGGLAKSAMEK
-1366 GDKTTLQ
+1366 Q
-1373 LRSYAIEQQQLVL
+1373 LRGENLTQIERNILSTKNKITGADLRSLMMSKQLNQSEL
-1386 EGKITQQIAT
+1386 ARLRIAGKITQQQYLTYSALLKQQT
-1396 QNVQKRAYMLADVTS
+1396 GMNTFGMRAKRLLVQLRMMMAGMLANPMGAMRNMWGSFTTSALASFRVIGMGAKALGASLWSAIGGLPGLIISGVTFGIS
-1411 RSAAMNRLALEGKMS
+1411 YLISKSQELKQDMQQTMDEMKDRIKQIDDFMRDNNVGKIVLGDNEKEIDNAIESYKDKIREIAPESANAFEMKAAEIESHKERLKYLEEQLKLLKEANKVAQEKSENTDLYEDLRDKTESAVKAAETLVKRSSIFGKGGVDEAEMGLYEDAEKEFDKFIGQLAARYKKEFPNIVNSTQEQQAMQTMLKNFLALKGASEEATVQIRSALNRALGLEDNDMEQAFASKLMNMVDSAFPEIADRIRGHKELDAESKRKVENLMRGAVSELSIAYPKWETELQRLLANSSFEAKIQLVYDTGMIDNFDPFTGRIYNNVLGSNITQWKENGEKFQVLKPLLKGVNDMYTARNNVDAELDKLVNMLTAEDNAKKNGRGDEATRLALKKKYED
-1426 VVQMQKA
+1426 
-1433 VKEGLVSKEL
+1433 L
-1443 IRQLAIMGQITAR
+1443 
-1456 QEQII
+1456 
-1461 LNGGRTAAVMNMAG
+1461 
-1475 TKLKSV
+1475 
-1481 FNLIGGWWGL
+1481 
-1491 AIGGIVQI
+1491 
-1499 ASSIYGELSAIE
+1499 
-1511 EKTKS
+1511 
-1516 LQDPNS
+1516 
-1522 DWMKGYYD
+1522 
-1530 VLDAKKASNDAEL
+1530 KKA
-1543 RKQIEQM
+1543 
-1550 KKVLESSNAYTKTID
+1550 AY
-1565 EQIKK
+1565 
-1570 AKDLN
+1570 L
-1575 EQYEILRKGV
+1575 
-1585 EGAKNMAS
+1585 
-1593 GDAEVIANAIGATG
+1593 
-1607 GWTGAG
+1607 
-1613 NPFNDSL
+1613 
-1620 EKNLQDMKESSD
+1620 
-1632 AYQRQLSALDSRT
+1632 
-1645 RAKMESVANSLLK
+1645 
-1658 PADASKTLE
+1658 
-1667 EKIRILSEEG
+1667 
-1677 GRKWG
+1677 
-1682 TFQARMTKWNK
+1682 
-1693 SIAFSIHSI
+1693 
-1702 GKKAGDVTSD
+1702 
-1712 INQIAEDDV
+1712 
-1721 PRIIKSMQK
+1721 
-1730 DFGLYGKDF
+1730 
-1739 KRWCKENPARFKN
+1739 
-1752 MLLQIMSEADWLVP
+1752 
-1766 QIRKK
+1766 
-1771 LEELTDFKFD
+1771 
-1781 LGKKPN
+1781 
-1787 QVTGKTSM
+1787 
-1795 QQRVYENLGLDQRKY
+1795 
-1810 NLVSSFIEEG
+1810 
-1820 SWYKTKNNAQTAL
+1820 
-1833 QDLFNEVRSRERGGA
+1833 
-1848 TKAEIAKARKD
+1848 
-1859 YNDMWNAVAQ
+1859 
-1869 GLGYRFIPDDKKSNK
+1869 GLGYVYVPKYKKSNK
-1884 DPKNKVDNEDKE
+1884 VPKGKVDNEDKE

-1950 LEKLEGA
+1950 LEKLEKA
-1957 LKPTTTER
+1957 LKPTTPER
-1965 KKAITALHRE
+1965 KKAITSLHRE
-1975 KSEWKYSEMLKPEAD
+1975 RSEWKYSEMLKPEAD

-2009 HKALMEKTGDEDFAS
+2009 HKALMEKTGDENFAS

-2109 LAVDAK
+2109 IAVDAK
-2115 WAEPIKQADRRG
+2115 WNERIKQADRRG

-2161 GAITEMGEVKARE
+2161 GAITEMGEMKARE
-2174 VAADIRQHLN
+2174 VASEIRQYLN

-2222 ITGIAERKTE
+2222 IVGIAERKTE

-2251 IREGRIKGDIA
+2251 IREGRIKGDIG

-2276 LIRTGKGMV
+2276 LIRTGKKLVG
-2285 KEGMTLKKRFENI
+2285 EGMTLKKRFENI
-2298 GSALSE
+2298 GSALGE
-2304 IANIANGISDAFGQ
+2304 IANIANGISDAFNQ
-2318 FKDMADA
+2318 VKDMADA

-2344 LTSIT
+2344 LGSIT
-2349 GGVSKTFNAVKSG
+2349 GGISKTFNAVKNI
-2362 DIGGAVSGVA
+2362 DIGGAVSGAA

-2421 IYNYRMDAKTTEKM
+2421 IYNYRMDAKTTAKM
-2435 NKIASS
+2435 NKIVSN
-2441 YEMGEKSIAMR
+2441 YENGSVMR

-2526 KNAAKNFLKDLY
+2526 KNAAKNFLKELY

-2602 IAEKGRLDEYDVT
+2602 IEKKGRLDEYDVT

-2648 SGSSSTTNT
+2648 SGSSSATST

>member
-160 APRLSPKE
+160 APRSSPKE

-187 NYLRSGVLSKAYAW
+187 NYLRSGDLSKAYAW

-263 AQREKSAA
+263 AQREKSAT

-276 VAPKGHPFVA
+276 VAPKGQPFVV
-286 DKGLE
+286 DKGIE
-291 KMLNNATRTTEKVE
+291 KMLSDATAAREKD
-305 EQKKSL
+305 
-311 SGLSEAA
+311 AA
-318 SKASRDVNEV
+318 ATQTQIAYTKILNEV
-328 LNKIVGGNAAGMS
+328 LDAFKGKASTLLGVKDDSGRKYVDILNEANAAIEKMNKARAAAMVKEGKDFNPANYPDPTPRIKKALEYLS
-341 LDELAKKTARYSQ
+341 LLQRIDIAQ
-354 ELLEL
+354 
-359 EAKLKHLKSNAEA
+359 KHI
-372 NPGKKGP
+372 
-379 DYSEVKSLE
+379 SEVKAANPNVDTKNIKE
-388 AKIKNA
+388 AAKLVENFRNKLLALQNDK
-394 QIYLDLIQQIRLK
+394 YL
-407 KDDLNATGAKQPN
+407 TGADDAHI
-420 VNTKELERGKA
+420 LGAYRKA
-431 LLDEFYGTLRKIVS
+431 L
-445 ENGVDG
+445 
-451 LMVLG
+451 
-456 NMPKAL
+456 A
-462 SGTMREIRS
+462 
-471 LLSSFSKEN
+471 
-480 PLSVFANG
+480 
-488 ADRAWTAISNL
+488 
-499 ETKMRDLQRLM
+499 
-510 EEGKKMGYK
+510 
-519 TDMLPEN
+519 
-526 FYELKRRL
+526 
-534 QELYRLFGDNSHRL
+534 
-548 TDKAYMDNLFSD
+548 
-560 VAKTMRIAAN
+560 
-570 AEHEYGKEKGKTIA
+570 
-584 ANKEAEAAENRNVAI
+584 
-599 VEAAVQRRI
+599 
-608 KARQREAQKAAEAEK
+608 
-623 EANRY
+623 
-628 AAESVNRAIA
+628 
-638 AKREQRRQEERDNKQ
+638 
-653 RLSEIKAAEAR
+653 
-664 YDSLGNK
+664 
-671 VRALRREFSRG
+671 
-682 VALGADVSKTE
+682 
-693 AEIRRLIGIM
+693 
-703 RYLMTLKDRL
+703 MTLKDVDAIIGKLQKPNPLSDLDGNFSKLDARIDAVREKL
-713 ASGDFNALGR
+713 AKLRDLMNEGTQKGYNTSMFGERISGLGGVVARMEAAMSNKNGELSNADKMKQLFNDISVEVNKASTAMQAYGREKAKVMAAEKERDSIISKANRVAAAERQQNETLARTEVLLRNIDTLIGRGTMLKVNTSDLVNARQMVVELQQKIESFSGGGLLSNGFKDSLSNLKETKAVVNQLMKEQSEANRRESKKVADATRQQVQEANRVAAAERQRQRELEVTRSRIQSMERALHNLQEKRFTAKMLGIDTSEANAKIEHLKTLLIGLRNIQLGLSMGDTSFLGR
-723 LGRTGSGHD
+723 VGNLGNGREVQAANQLSG
-732 TTLAG
+732 TYSRLIG
-737 RVLQDQRA
+737 EV
-745 INAAQEKTNREKEKS
+745 EKTNREKEKS
-760 IERAAAE
+760 IE
-767 EYNRQKRQKDAAKKA
+767 
-782 QDEELKN
+782 
-789 MSDYIK
+789 
-795 RYMTLVEEKRKVAE
+795 
-809 KAGISPFFKNDNGLK
+809 
-824 NIKAEIDT
+824 
-832 LLERLG
+832 
-838 RVREDITL
+838 
-846 YQHAIGTGT
+846 
-855 KEGISFG
+855 
-862 QQGLKEANTEAEK
+862 
-875 LMRSITNLQNVYDT
+875 
-889 LRVSQVNVKDL
+889 
-900 IGQTLQKQRQDDI
+900 
-913 QRRMSD
+913 
-919 YYSKLEKDSAQAAAK
+919 
-934 ADREKTA
+934 
-941 AEKQRQ
+941 
-947 NELRNTERRYD
+947 
-958 SLGNK
+958 
-963 VRQLRAEYSRGISL
+963 
-977 GSDTSK
+977 
-983 AEAEINRLITIMRL
+983 
-997 LRTIQDKLYS
+997 
-1007 SDKWKD
+1007 
-1013 NLGVLGSVGSGHD
+1013 
-1026 TTLASR
+1026 
-1032 ALQDQRAINA
+1032 
-1042 AQEKTNR
+1042 
-1049 EKEKSLDLERAHQQE
+1049 LERAHQQE
-1064 VAKTADKVRGDLA
+1064 VARTAAKVRGDLA
-1077 AAFAGANAE
+1077 KAFEQAKNH
-1086 SGNMRSIL
+1086 SL
-1094 GDVKSLLLQGGIVYG
+1094 GMNSTLQDLKSLFMQGGIVYG
-1109 AKQFFD
+1109 AQQFLM
-1115 SVVKTGGEIAQQ
+1115 SVIQTGGELEKQ
-1127 HIALRSIL
+1127 HIALQSIL
-1135 GDAKK
+1135 GDMQNANTMFGQVK
-1140 ADELFEQTQ
+1140 E
-1149 QLALRSPFK
+1149 LALNSPFT
-1158 FGELNRDVKQLA
+1158 FSELNKDVKQLA
-1170 AFGVEAD
+1170 AYGVEYD
-1177 DLYDTAKRL
+1177 ELYDTTKRL
-1186 ADIASG
+1186 ADMASG

-1199 LGLAY
+1199 IALAF
-1204 GQVKARSWLDGKE
+1204 GQVRSRGWLDGKE
-1217 LRQFAY
+1217 LRQISY
-1223 AGLPLLARI
+1223 AGIPLLQK
-1232 TELYNSEGKNNRNDY
+1232 LSEY
-1247 TERDVK
+1247 Y
-1253 EMISKRQVS
+1253 SKREGRKVS
-1262 FEDVQKVL
+1262 TSEIKTRISGRGVDFEDVKNVF
-1270 WKMTDEGGQF
+1270 WEMTDAGGQF
-1280 YNMQLVLS
+1280 YNMQQVLS
-1288 ETLLGRW
+1288 ETLLGRY
-1295 NKLID
+1295 NKLKD
-1300 AWEIMLSKFADGKNV
+1300 AWEIMLSDFASGNNV
-1315 VGGVFMFFI
+1315 VGKGLKGII
-1324 DRATD
+1324 DLITELVQALHSMAPVVAAAFSGFAIKRLWTALGGGIGSALLSGKASMAADIQQRVLMGEKVSEQELRMLRTKKQITIEDLQALAAAKALSKAELDRMLITKSITPEMYKQMMAEMGLASRAWT
-1329 LVLAMDKLTPAM
+1329 LRGAWNGTLGMIKAIPGKIRAMAASTAAW
-1341 LSFMS
+1341 FTGIRTGTMS
-1346 VFALKK
+1346 ARV
-1352 LTGFASLNPLEKNL
+1352 GFASMWTSFKLHGAAAISVIAAGVKTLGATLWTAIGGLPGLLITGVTMGLGYWYSKNEELKNAMKQTADELQDRYKQLSDFLKENDASKAIAEGDSKAIDNMIDEYKEKIKQIAPYNYNNLVMKAEERKSHEERLRYLADELELLQKSNKISQEKLSDNGMYKELKDALMRSSEAFDSIDKTASGLMAGGADKDTARKKAFGLSLDMEATTENLKKEIEKAFGDISKDRTALEAAKLSMSNIFAQMGISEERANEIRASVLQAFGVTDGWLESQVGSEMRQMIDNVAPEIAMKIRSGQKLNEAETKKVKELMDDAKRNL
-1366 GDKTTLQ
+1366 TLKYPEFETTLQ
-1373 LRSYAIEQQQLVL
+1373 RLLAASRFTAVIDLVVNDA
-1386 EGKITQQIAT
+1386 GKYGD
-1396 QNVQKRAYMLADVTS
+1396 VQGTMAKRMPKFSLVEKSKRDQYMNYVSTWGKQDSWYEARNSAKSEIDRLKNEYDAAKKSKSPKERLNWLKYQYDNAV
-1411 RSAAMNRLALEGKMS
+1411 SAALDL
-1426 VVQMQKA
+1426 
-1433 VKEGLVSKEL
+1433 
-1443 IRQLAIMGQITAR
+1443 
-1456 QEQII
+1456 
-1461 LNGGRTAAVMNMAG
+1461 LNYDY
-1475 TKLKSV
+1475 K
-1481 FNLIGGWWGL
+1481 
-1491 AIGGIVQI
+1491 
-1499 ASSIYGELSAIE
+1499 GE
-1511 EKTKS
+1511 
-1516 LQDPNS
+1516 
-1522 DWMKGYYD
+1522 
-1530 VLDAKKASNDAEL
+1530 
-1543 RKQIEQM
+1543 
-1550 KKVLESSNAYTKTID
+1550 
-1565 EQIKK
+1565 
-1570 AKDLN
+1570 
-1575 EQYEILRKGV
+1575 
-1585 EGAKNMAS
+1585 
-1593 GDAEVIANAIGATG
+1593 
-1607 GWTGAG
+1607 
-1613 NPFNDSL
+1613 
-1620 EKNLQDMKESSD
+1620 
-1632 AYQRQLSALDSRT
+1632 
-1645 RAKMESVANSLLK
+1645 
-1658 PADASKTLE
+1658 
-1667 EKIRILSEEG
+1667 
-1677 GRKWG
+1677 
-1682 TFQARMTKWNK
+1682 
-1693 SIAFSIHSI
+1693 
-1702 GKKAGDVTSD
+1702 
-1712 INQIAEDDV
+1712 
-1721 PRIIKSMQK
+1721 
-1730 DFGLYGKDF
+1730 
-1739 KRWCKENPARFKN
+1739 
-1752 MLLQIMSEADWLVP
+1752 
-1766 QIRKK
+1766 
-1771 LEELTDFKFD
+1771 
-1781 LGKKPN
+1781 
-1787 QVTGKTSM
+1787 
-1795 QQRVYENLGLDQRKY
+1795 
-1810 NLVSSFIEEG
+1810 
-1820 SWYKTKNNAQTAL
+1820 
-1833 QDLFNEVRSRERGGA
+1833 
-1848 TKAEIAKARKD
+1848 
-1859 YNDMWNAVAQ
+1859 
-1869 GLGYRFIPDDKKSNK
+1869 DKKSNK
-1884 DPKNKVDNEDKE
+1884 VPKGKGNNEDKE

-1950 LEKLEGA
+1950 LEKLEKA
-1957 LKPTTTER
+1957 LKPTTPER
-1965 KKAITALHRE
+1965 KKAITSLHRE
-1975 KSEWKYSEMLKPEAD
+1975 RSEWKYSEMLKPEAD

-2009 HKALMEKTGDEDFAS
+2009 HKALLEKTGDENFAS

-2041 QMFEEMTGRKI
+2041 QMFEEMTGKKI

-2115 WAEPIKQADRRG
+2115 WGESIKQADRRG

-2161 GAITEMGEVKARE
+2161 GAITEMGEMKARE
-2174 VAADIRQHLN
+2174 VASEIRQHLN

-2222 ITGIAERKTE
+2222 IVGIAERKTE

-2251 IREGRIKGDIA
+2251 IREGRIKGDIG
-2262 LVAEGLKLKMTGED
+2262 LVGEGLKLKMTGED
-2276 LIRTGKGMV
+2276 LIRTGKKLVG
-2285 KEGMTLKKRFENI
+2285 EGMTLKKRFENI
-2298 GSALSE
+2298 GSALGE
-2304 IANIANGISDAFGQ
+2304 IANIANGISDAFNQ
-2318 FKDMADA
+2318 VKDMADA

-2344 LTSIT
+2344 LGSIT
-2349 GGVSKTFNAVKSG
+2349 GGISKTFNAVKSG

-2421 IYNYRMDAKTTEKM
+2421 IYNYRMDAKTTAKM
-2435 NKIASS
+2435 NKIVSS
-2441 YEMGEKSIAMR
+2441 YENGEKSNIMR
-2452 IFGFNPSEYSKDTYE
+2452 IAGINPSAYSKETYE

-2526 KNAAKNFLKDLY
+2526 KNAAKNFLKELY

-2556 WEKGEDAIDAYKKKA
+2556 WEKGEDAIDAYKKKT

-2602 IAEKGRLDEYDVT
+2602 IEKKGRLDEYDVT

-2648 SGSSSTTNT
+2648 SGSSSATNT

-2727 IVTWTRKVSNGS
+2727 IVAWTRKVSNGS

>member
-160 APRLSPKE
+160 APRSSPKE
-168 KAEYHQTLSPLFD
+168 KAEYHQTLSSLFD

-187 NYLRSGVLSKAYAW
+187 NYLRSGNLSKAYAW

-276 VAPKGHPFVA
+276 VAPKGPS
-286 DKGLE
+286 
-291 KMLNNATRTTEKVE
+291 RYKVE
-305 EQKKSL
+305 VDEILNAFRGKASAVLGVKEDSERKYVDIL
-311 SGLSEAA
+311 NEANVAIEKIKEARAAAREAA
-318 SKASRDVNEV
+318 LGNKGVYDPKEFSNLTPH
-328 LNKIVGGNAAGMS
+328 LNKALEYLS
-341 LDELAKKTARYSQ
+341 LLQRIDIAQR
-354 ELLEL
+354 
-359 EAKLKHLKSNAEA
+359 HI
-372 NPGKKGP
+372 
-379 DYSEVKSLE
+379 SEVKTANPNVDTKNIKE
-388 AKIKNA
+388 ATKLVENFRDKLLALQNDTI
-394 QIYLDLIQQIRLK
+394 
-407 KDDLNATGAKQPN
+407 TGADS
-420 VNTKELERGKA
+420 A
-431 LLDEFYGTLRKIVS
+431 H
-445 ENGVDG
+445 
-451 LMVLG
+451 VLG
-456 NMPKAL
+456 AY
-462 SGTMREIRS
+462 R
-471 LLSSFSKEN
+471 
-480 PLSVFANG
+480 
-488 ADRAWTAISNL
+488 
-499 ETKMRDLQRLM
+499 
-510 EEGKKMGYK
+510 K
-519 TDMLPEN
+519 TW
-526 FYELKRRL
+526 
-534 QELYRLFGDNSHRL
+534 
-548 TDKAYMDNLFSD
+548 A
-560 VAKTMRIAAN
+560 
-570 AEHEYGKEKGKTIA
+570 
-584 ANKEAEAAENRNVAI
+584 
-599 VEAAVQRRI
+599 
-608 KARQREAQKAAEAEK
+608 
-623 EANRY
+623 
-628 AAESVNRAIA
+628 
-638 AKREQRRQEERDNKQ
+638 
-653 RLSEIKAAEAR
+653 
-664 YDSLGNK
+664 
-671 VRALRREFSRG
+671 
-682 VALGADVSKTE
+682 
-693 AEIRRLIGIM
+693 
-703 RYLMTLKDRL
+703 MTLKDVDAIIGKLQKPNPLSDLDGNFSKLDARIDSVREKL
-713 ASGDFNALGR
+713 AKLRDLMNEGAQKGYNTSMLGERISGLGGVVTRMEAAMSNKNGDLSNADKMKQLFSDISVEASKAATAMQAYGREKAKVVAAEKERDSIISKANRVAAAERQQNEALARTEVLLRNIDTLIGRGTMLKVNTSDLVNARQMVVELQQKIESFSGGGLLSNGFKDSLSNLKETKAVVTQLMKEQSEANRREAKKITDATRQQAQEANRMAAAERQRQRELEVTRSRIQSMERALHNLQEKRFTAKMLGIDTSEANAKIEHLKAQLIGLRNIQLGLSMGNTSFLGR
-723 LGRTGSGHD
+723 VGNLGNGREVQAANQ
-732 TTLAG
+732 LAG
-737 RVLQDQRA
+737 TYSRLIGEV
-745 INAAQEKTNREKEKS
+745 EKTNREKEKS
-760 IERAAAE
+760 IE
-767 EYNRQKRQKDAAKKA
+767 
-782 QDEELKN
+782 
-789 MSDYIK
+789 
-795 RYMTLVEEKRKVAE
+795 
-809 KAGISPFFKNDNGLK
+809 
-824 NIKAEIDT
+824 
-832 LLERLG
+832 LER
-838 RVREDITL
+838 
-846 YQHAIGTGT
+846 
-855 KEGISFG
+855 K
-862 QQGLKEANTEAEK
+862 
-875 LMRSITNLQNVYDT
+875 
-889 LRVSQVNVKDL
+889 
-900 IGQTLQKQRQDDI
+900 
-913 QRRMSD
+913 
-919 YYSKLEKDSAQAAAK
+919 
-934 ADREKTA
+934 
-941 AEKQRQ
+941 
-947 NELRNTERRYD
+947 
-958 SLGNK
+958 
-963 VRQLRAEYSRGISL
+963 
-977 GSDTSK
+977 
-983 AEAEINRLITIMRL
+983 
-997 LRTIQDKLYS
+997 
-1007 SDKWKD
+1007 
-1013 NLGVLGSVGSGHD
+1013 
-1026 TTLASR
+1026 
-1032 ALQDQRAINA
+1032 
-1042 AQEKTNR
+1042 
-1049 EKEKSLDLERAHQQE
+1049 HQQE
-1064 VAKTADKVRGDLA
+1064 VARTAAKVRGDLA

-1086 SGNMRSIL
+1086 AGNMRGVL
-1094 GDVKSLLLQGGIVYG
+1094 DDVKSLLLQGGIVYG

-1135 GDAKK
+1135 GDAAK

-1177 DLYDTAKRL
+1177 DLYNTAKRL

-1232 TELYNSEGKNNRNDY
+1232 TELYNSEGKNNRKDY

-1324 DRATD
+1324 DRVTD

-1366 GDKTTLQ
+1366 GDKTRLQ

-1475 TKLKSV
+1475 TKLKSGFSSV

-1550 KKVLESSNAYTKTID
+1550 KKVLEGSNAYTKTID

-1632 AYQRQLSALDSRT
+1632 AYQRQLSALDSHT

-1781 LGKKPN
+1781 SGKKPN

-1833 QDLFNEVRSRERGGA
+1833 QDLYNEVRSRERGGA

-1884 DPKNKVDNEDKE
+1884 DPKNKGDKEDKE

-2134 FRQMRDKEKGQVMDA
+2134 FRQMRDKEKGQVRDA

-2161 GAITEMGEVKARE
+2161 GAITEMGEMKARE

-2251 IREGRIKGDIA
+2251 IREGRIKNDIN
-2262 LVAEGLKLKMTGED
+2262 LVAEGLKLKVTGED
-2276 LIRTGKGMV
+2276 LIRTGKKLVG
-2285 KEGMTLKKRFENI
+2285 EGMTLKKRFENI

-2304 IANIANGISDAFGQ
+2304 IANIANGISDAFNQ

-2338 QAVMSS
+2338 QAAMSS

-2349 GGVSKTFNAVKSG
+2349 GGVSKTFNAVKNG

-2435 NKIASS
+2435 NKIVSS
-2441 YEMGEKSIAMR
+2441 YEKGEKSNIMR
-2452 IFGFNPSEYSKDTYE
+2452 IAGINPSAYSKETYE

-2526 KNAAKNFLKDLY
+2526 KNAAKNFLKELY

-2602 IAEKGRLDEYDVT
+2602 IEKKGRLDEYDVT

-2634 VLEELKRRGWDFSE
+2634 ILEELKRRGWDFSE

-2685 NIKAIATNVSLL
+2685 NIKAIATNVSIL

>member
-14 GIRDAV
+14 GIRNAV

-187 NYLRSGVLSKAYAW
+187 NYLRSGDLSKAYAW

-276 VAPKGHPFVA
+276 VAPKGPS
-286 DKGLE
+286 
-291 KMLNNATRTTEKVE
+291 RYKVE
-305 EQKKSL
+305 VDEILNAFRGKASAVLGVKED
-311 SGLSEAA
+311 SGRKYVDILNEANAAIEKIKEARAAAREAA
-318 SKASRDVNEV
+318 LGNKGVYDPKEFSNLTPH
-328 LNKIVGGNAAGMS
+328 LNKALEYLS
-341 LDELAKKTARYSQ
+341 LLQRIDIAQR
-354 ELLEL
+354 
-359 EAKLKHLKSNAEA
+359 HI
-372 NPGKKGP
+372 
-379 DYSEVKSLE
+379 SEVKAANPNVDTKNIKE
-388 AKIKNA
+388 ATKLVENFRDKLLALQNDTI
-394 QIYLDLIQQIRLK
+394 
-407 KDDLNATGAKQPN
+407 TGADS
-420 VNTKELERGKA
+420 A
-431 LLDEFYGTLRKIVS
+431 H
-445 ENGVDG
+445 
-451 LMVLG
+451 VLG
-456 NMPKAL
+456 AY
-462 SGTMREIRS
+462 R
-471 LLSSFSKEN
+471 
-480 PLSVFANG
+480 
-488 ADRAWTAISNL
+488 
-499 ETKMRDLQRLM
+499 
-510 EEGKKMGYK
+510 K
-519 TDMLPEN
+519 TW
-526 FYELKRRL
+526 
-534 QELYRLFGDNSHRL
+534 
-548 TDKAYMDNLFSD
+548 A
-560 VAKTMRIAAN
+560 
-570 AEHEYGKEKGKTIA
+570 
-584 ANKEAEAAENRNVAI
+584 
-599 VEAAVQRRI
+599 
-608 KARQREAQKAAEAEK
+608 
-623 EANRY
+623 
-628 AAESVNRAIA
+628 
-638 AKREQRRQEERDNKQ
+638 
-653 RLSEIKAAEAR
+653 
-664 YDSLGNK
+664 
-671 VRALRREFSRG
+671 
-682 VALGADVSKTE
+682 
-693 AEIRRLIGIM
+693 
-703 RYLMTLKDRL
+703 MTLKDVDAIIGKLQKPNPLSDLDGNFSKLDARIDSVREKL
-713 ASGDFNALGR
+713 AKLRDLMNEGTQKGYNTSMLGERISGLGGVVTRMEAAMSNKNGELSNADKMKQLFSDISVEVNKASTAMQTYGREKAKVVAAEKERDSIINKANRAAAAERQQNEALARTEVLLRNIDALIGRGTMLKVNTSDLANARQMVVELQQKIESFSGGGLLSNSFKDSLSNLKETKTVVAQLMKEQSEANRREAKKIADATRQQAQGANRAAAAERQRQRELEVTRARIQSVERALHNLQEKRFTAKMLGIDTSEANAKIEHLKTQLIGLRNIQLGLSMGDTSFLGR
-723 LGRTGSGHD
+723 VGNLGNGREVQAANQ
-732 TTLAG
+732 LAG
-737 RVLQDQRA
+737 TYSRLIGEV
-745 INAAQEKTNREKEKS
+745 EKS
-760 IERAAAE
+760 IE
-767 EYNRQKRQKDAAKKA
+767 
-782 QDEELKN
+782 
-789 MSDYIK
+789 
-795 RYMTLVEEKRKVAE
+795 
-809 KAGISPFFKNDNGLK
+809 
-824 NIKAEIDT
+824 
-832 LLERLG
+832 
-838 RVREDITL
+838 
-846 YQHAIGTGT
+846 
-855 KEGISFG
+855 
-862 QQGLKEANTEAEK
+862 
-875 LMRSITNLQNVYDT
+875 
-889 LRVSQVNVKDL
+889 
-900 IGQTLQKQRQDDI
+900 
-913 QRRMSD
+913 
-919 YYSKLEKDSAQAAAK
+919 
-934 ADREKTA
+934 
-941 AEKQRQ
+941 
-947 NELRNTERRYD
+947 
-958 SLGNK
+958 
-963 VRQLRAEYSRGISL
+963 
-977 GSDTSK
+977 
-983 AEAEINRLITIMRL
+983 
-997 LRTIQDKLYS
+997 
-1007 SDKWKD
+1007 
-1013 NLGVLGSVGSGHD
+1013 
-1026 TTLASR
+1026 
-1032 ALQDQRAINA
+1032 
-1042 AQEKTNR
+1042 
-1049 EKEKSLDLERAHQQE
+1049 LERAHQQE
-1064 VAKTADKVRGDLA
+1064 VAKTAAKVRGDLA

-1324 DRATD
+1324 DRVTD

-1366 GDKTTLQ
+1366 GDKTRLQ

-1475 TKLKSV
+1475 TKLKSG

-1781 LGKKPN
+1781 SGKKPN

-1833 QDLFNEVRSRERGGA
+1833 QDLYNEVRSRERGGA

-1884 DPKNKVDNEDKE
+1884 VPKGKGDKEDKE

-1975 KSEWKYSEMLKPEAD
+1975 RSEWKYSEMLKPEAD

-2134 FRQMRDKEKGQVMDA
+2134 FRQMRDKEKGQVRDA

-2222 ITGIAERKTE
+2222 IIGIAERKTE

-2251 IREGRIKGDIA
+2251 IREGRIKGDIG

-2276 LIRTGKGMV
+2276 LIRTGKKLVG
-2285 KEGMTLKKRFENI
+2285 EGMTLKKRFENI
-2298 GSALSE
+2298 GSALGE
-2304 IANIANGISDAFGQ
+2304 IANIANGISDAFNQ
-2318 FKDMADA
+2318 VKDMADA

-2421 IYNYRMDAKTTEKM
+2421 IYNYRMDAKTTAKM
-2435 NKIASS
+2435 NKIVSS
-2441 YEMGEKSIAMR
+2441 YENGEKSNIMR
-2452 IFGFNPSEYSKDTYE
+2452 IAGINPSAYSKETYE

-2526 KNAAKNFLKDLY
+2526 KNAAKNFLKELY

-2657 IKGVT
+2657 INGVT

>member
-14 GIRDAV
+14 GIRDEMSKAIEKITKGMRGV
-20 SKELN
+20 DEATQKAKREGESLVKALEGINGNNFARVFREANAYIAKNSKEISG
-25 RIADGMTGVDAKTKK
+25 IAKI
-40 AQESLR
+40 L
-46 KLAEENPAGK
+46 K
-56 NVAFLDKLKKAV
+56 NL
-68 GDSTKEAKELQAV
+68 GDSNAFT
-81 FEAIRNIRGGFGTL
+81 GTL
-95 TGGFGKKELLEYEF
+95 
-109 ILRKIHSSLGKISF
+109 
-123 GGLSGTGEGIYAK
+123 
-136 IEAVK
+136 
-141 SAMNGLRKI
+141 
-150 NAEINRLHET
+150 
-160 APRLSPKE
+160 
-168 KAEYHQTLSPLFD
+168 
-181 IRSAGE
+181 
-187 NYLRSGVLSKAYAW
+187 
-201 ANSLDEQISKI
+201 
-212 SSSYEKFL
+212 
-220 SSEKGVVES
+220 
-229 LKKEEEQSKK
+229 
-239 TTDAT
+239 
-244 NEQTN
+244 
-249 ALKKQEEQLKATSA
+249 LKA
-263 AQREKSAA
+263 
-271 ESKAA
+271 
-276 VAPKGHPFVA
+276 
-286 DKGLE
+286 KGLE
-291 KMLNNATRTTEKVE
+291 ETAAALRKANAELAVLAKTEGKEADVSQWRTKISNALDYIKLLQDVIGQEKKLDNTKALNPNVDTKSLDNA
-305 EQKKSL
+305 KKSL
-311 SGLSEAA
+311 EGFRAEMTRLLQSGGVDDSNVLGSFKKLLDVAKKDVQDIVATFKKDNPLSLFSGGAAKVETDLARVTEKLARLRDLMAEGTRKGFMTDMLGGSITELDKIMARLNAAKLNPTMLTDASQMRNLISDVLVEMTKATVAESAYRRERGKAVEVERAVNQEISNEHKAAQQERERDLQALSDYTKRYMELQEAKRKADEKAAKDAKDKARRQSEAEQRRIASDTAKMSRLYASMGLGIGKGERVGMRGLELGVNTAALDKALSEAA
-318 SKASRDVNEV
+318 KFKKTIENTVVSMMGKGDRPAYEWYAAQVNRLKENLTNATV
-328 LNKIVGGNAAGMS
+328 AQKELNAAQEKANREAAR
-341 LDELAKKTARYSQ
+341 DDARRRAEEKRKEAQAARELAQAEKQRQNQLEVTRARIQSVERALHNLQEKRFTAKMLGIDTS
-354 ELLEL
+354 
-359 EAKLKHLKSNAEA
+359 EANAKIEHLKT
-372 NPGKKGP
+372 
-379 DYSEVKSLE
+379 
-388 AKIKNA
+388 
-394 QIYLDLIQQIRLK
+394 QLI
-407 KDDLNATGAKQPN
+407 G
-420 VNTKELERGKA
+420 
-431 LLDEFYGTLRKIVS
+431 LRNIQL
-445 ENGVDG
+445 G
-451 LMVLG
+451 LSMGDTSFLGRVGNLG
-456 NMPKAL
+456 NGREVQAANQL
-462 SGTMREIRS
+462 SGTYS
-471 LLSSFSKEN
+471 
-480 PLSVFANG
+480 
-488 ADRAWTAISNL
+488 
-499 ETKMRDLQRLM
+499 
-510 EEGKKMGYK
+510 
-519 TDMLPEN
+519 
-526 FYELKRRL
+526 
-534 QELYRLFGDNSHRL
+534 
-548 TDKAYMDNLFSD
+548 
-560 VAKTMRIAAN
+560 
-570 AEHEYGKEKGKTIA
+570 
-584 ANKEAEAAENRNVAI
+584 
-599 VEAAVQRRI
+599 
-608 KARQREAQKAAEAEK
+608 
-623 EANRY
+623 
-628 AAESVNRAIA
+628 
-638 AKREQRRQEERDNKQ
+638 
-653 RLSEIKAAEAR
+653 
-664 YDSLGNK
+664 
-671 VRALRREFSRG
+671 
-682 VALGADVSKTE
+682 
-693 AEIRRLIGIM
+693 RLIGE
-703 RYLMTLKDRL
+703 
-713 ASGDFNALGR
+713 
-723 LGRTGSGHD
+723 
-732 TTLAG
+732 
-737 RVLQDQRA
+737 V
-745 INAAQEKTNREKEKS
+745 EKTNREKEKS
-760 IERAAAE
+760 IE
-767 EYNRQKRQKDAAKKA
+767 
-782 QDEELKN
+782 
-789 MSDYIK
+789 
-795 RYMTLVEEKRKVAE
+795 
-809 KAGISPFFKNDNGLK
+809 
-824 NIKAEIDT
+824 
-832 LLERLG
+832 
-838 RVREDITL
+838 
-846 YQHAIGTGT
+846 
-855 KEGISFG
+855 
-862 QQGLKEANTEAEK
+862 
-875 LMRSITNLQNVYDT
+875 
-889 LRVSQVNVKDL
+889 
-900 IGQTLQKQRQDDI
+900 
-913 QRRMSD
+913 
-919 YYSKLEKDSAQAAAK
+919 
-934 ADREKTA
+934 
-941 AEKQRQ
+941 
-947 NELRNTERRYD
+947 
-958 SLGNK
+958 
-963 VRQLRAEYSRGISL
+963 
-977 GSDTSK
+977 
-983 AEAEINRLITIMRL
+983 
-997 LRTIQDKLYS
+997 
-1007 SDKWKD
+1007 
-1013 NLGVLGSVGSGHD
+1013 
-1026 TTLASR
+1026 
-1032 ALQDQRAINA
+1032 
-1042 AQEKTNR
+1042 
-1049 EKEKSLDLERAHQQE
+1049 LERAHQQE
-1064 VAKTADKVRGDLA
+1064 VARTAAKVRGDLA

-1086 SGNMRSIL
+1086 AGNMRGVL
-1094 GDVKSLLLQGGIVYG
+1094 DDVKSLLLQGGIVYG

-1135 GDAKK
+1135 GDAAK

-1177 DLYDTAKRL
+1177 DLYNTAKRL

-1232 TELYNSEGKNNRNDY
+1232 TELYNSEGKNNRKDY

-1324 DRATD
+1324 DRVTD

-1366 GDKTTLQ
+1366 GDKTRLQ

-1396 QNVQKRAYMLADVTS
+1396 QNVQKRAYMLADASS
-1411 RSAAMNRLALEGKMS
+1411 RSAAMSRLALEGKMS
-1426 VVQMQKA
+1426 VIQMQKA

-1443 IRQLAIMGQITAR
+1443 VRQLAIMGQITAR

-1475 TKLKSV
+1475 TKLKSGFSSV

-1585 EGAKNMAS
+1585 EGAKDMAS
-1593 GDAEVIANAIGATG
+1593 GDAEVIANALGATG

-1682 TFQARMTKWNK
+1682 TFQARVTKWNK
-1693 SIAFSIHSI
+1693 SIGFSIYRI
-1702 GKKAGDVTSD
+1702 GKRAGDVTSD

-1752 MLLQIMSEADWLVP
+1752 MLLQIMSEADWLIP

-1781 LGKKPN
+1781 SGKKPN

-1810 NLVSSFIEEG
+1810 DLVSSFIEEG

-1833 QDLFNEVRSRERGGA
+1833 QDLANEVRSRERGGA

-1869 GLGYRFIPDDKKSNK
+1869 GFGYRFIPEDKKSNK
-1884 DPKNKVDNEDKE
+1884 VPKGKGDKEDKE

-1950 LEKLEGA
+1950 LETLEKA

-1975 KSEWKYSEMLKPEAD
+1975 RSEWKYSEMLKPEAD

-2009 HKALMEKTGDEDFAS
+2009 HKALLEKTGDEDFAS

-2109 LAVDAK
+2109 IAVDAK
-2115 WAEPIKQADRRG
+2115 WDERIKQADRRG

-2161 GAITEMGEVKARE
+2161 GAITEMGEMKARE
-2174 VAADIRQHLN
+2174 VASEIRQHLN

-2222 ITGIAERKTE
+2222 IVGIAERKTE

-2251 IREGRIKGDIA
+2251 IREGRIKGDIG

-2276 LIRTGKGMV
+2276 LIRTGKKLVG
-2285 KEGMTLKKRFENI
+2285 EGMTLKKRFENI
-2298 GSALSE
+2298 GSALGE
-2304 IANIANGISDAFGQ
+2304 IANIANGISDAFNQ
-2318 FKDMADA
+2318 VKDMADA

-2338 QAVMSS
+2338 QAAMSS

-2349 GGVSKTFNAVKSG
+2349 GGISKTFNAVKSG

-2421 IYNYRMDAKTTEKM
+2421 IYNYRMDAKTTAKM
-2435 NKIASS
+2435 NKIVSN
-2441 YEMGEKSIAMR
+2441 YETGEKSSVMR
-2452 IFGFNPSEYSKDTYE
+2452 IFGFNPSKYSKDTYE

-2526 KNAAKNFLKDLY
+2526 KNAAKNFLKELY

-2556 WEKGEDAIDAYKKKA
+2556 WKKGEDAIDAYKKKA
-2571 KEMVKD
+2571 KEIVKD

-2602 IAEKGRLDEYDVT
+2602 IEKKGRLDEYDVT

-2648 SGSSSTTNT
+2648 SGSSSATNT

>member
-14 GIRDAV
+14 GIRDEMSKAIEKITKGMRGV
-20 SKELN
+20 DEATQKAKREGESLVKALEGINGNNFARVFREANAYIAKNSKEISG
-25 RIADGMTGVDAKTKK
+25 IAKI
-40 AQESLR
+40 L
-46 KLAEENPAGK
+46 K
-56 NVAFLDKLKKAV
+56 NL
-68 GDSTKEAKELQAV
+68 GDSNAFT
-81 FEAIRNIRGGFGTL
+81 GTL
-95 TGGFGKKELLEYEF
+95 
-109 ILRKIHSSLGKISF
+109 
-123 GGLSGTGEGIYAK
+123 
-136 IEAVK
+136 
-141 SAMNGLRKI
+141 
-150 NAEINRLHET
+150 
-160 APRLSPKE
+160 
-168 KAEYHQTLSPLFD
+168 
-181 IRSAGE
+181 
-187 NYLRSGVLSKAYAW
+187 
-201 ANSLDEQISKI
+201 
-212 SSSYEKFL
+212 
-220 SSEKGVVES
+220 
-229 LKKEEEQSKK
+229 
-239 TTDAT
+239 
-244 NEQTN
+244 
-249 ALKKQEEQLKATSA
+249 LKA
-263 AQREKSAA
+263 
-271 ESKAA
+271 
-276 VAPKGHPFVA
+276 
-286 DKGLE
+286 KGLE
-291 KMLNNATRTTEKVE
+291 ETAAALRKANAELAALAQTEGKEADVSQWRTKISNALDYIKLLQDVIGQEKKLDNTKALNPNVDTKSLDSA
-305 EQKKSL
+305 KKSL
-311 SGLSEAA
+311 EGFRAEMTRLLQSGGVDDSNVLGSFKKLLDVAKKDVQDIVATFKKDNPLSLFSGGAAKVETDLARVTEKLARLRDLMAEGTRKGFMTDMLGGSITELDKIMARLNAAKLNPTMLTDASQMRNLISDVLVEMTKATVAESAYRRERGKAVEVERAVNQEISNEHKAAQQERERDLQALSDYTKRYMELQEAKRKADEKAAKDAKDKARRQSEAEQRRIASDTAKMSRLYASMGLGIGKGERVGMRGLELGVNTAALDKALSEAA
-318 SKASRDVNEV
+318 KFKKTIENTVVSMMGKGDRPAYEWYAAQVNRLKEN
-328 LNKIVGGNAAGMS
+328 LTNATAAQKELNAAQEKVNREAAR
-341 LDELAKKTARYSQ
+341 DDARRRAEEKRKEAQAARELAQ
-354 ELLEL
+354 
-359 EAKLKHLKSNAEA
+359 
-372 NPGKKGP
+372 
-379 DYSEVKSLE
+379 
-388 AKIKNA
+388 
-394 QIYLDLIQQIRLK
+394 
-407 KDDLNATGAKQPN
+407 
-420 VNTKELERGKA
+420 
-431 LLDEFYGTLRKIVS
+431 
-445 ENGVDG
+445 
-451 LMVLG
+451 
-456 NMPKAL
+456 
-462 SGTMREIRS
+462 
-471 LLSSFSKEN
+471 
-480 PLSVFANG
+480 
-488 ADRAWTAISNL
+488 
-499 ETKMRDLQRLM
+499 
-510 EEGKKMGYK
+510 
-519 TDMLPEN
+519 
-526 FYELKRRL
+526 
-534 QELYRLFGDNSHRL
+534 
-548 TDKAYMDNLFSD
+548 
-560 VAKTMRIAAN
+560 
-570 AEHEYGKEKGKTIA
+570 
-584 ANKEAEAAENRNVAI
+584 
-599 VEAAVQRRI
+599 
-608 KARQREAQKAAEAEK
+608 AEK
-623 EANRY
+623 
-628 AAESVNRAIA
+628 
-638 AKREQRRQEERDNKQ
+638 QRF
-653 RLSEIKAAEAR
+653 SEIKAAEAR

-682 VALGADVSKTE
+682 VTLGADVSKTE

-723 LGRTGSGHD
+723 LGNTGSGHD

-760 IERAAAE
+760 IE
-767 EYNRQKRQKDAAKKA
+767 
-782 QDEELKN
+782 
-789 MSDYIK
+789 
-795 RYMTLVEEKRKVAE
+795 
-809 KAGISPFFKNDNGLK
+809 
-824 NIKAEIDT
+824 
-832 LLERLG
+832 
-838 RVREDITL
+838 
-846 YQHAIGTGT
+846 
-855 KEGISFG
+855 
-862 QQGLKEANTEAEK
+862 
-875 LMRSITNLQNVYDT
+875 
-889 LRVSQVNVKDL
+889 
-900 IGQTLQKQRQDDI
+900 
-913 QRRMSD
+913 
-919 YYSKLEKDSAQAAAK
+919 
-934 ADREKTA
+934 
-941 AEKQRQ
+941 
-947 NELRNTERRYD
+947 
-958 SLGNK
+958 
-963 VRQLRAEYSRGISL
+963 
-977 GSDTSK
+977 
-983 AEAEINRLITIMRL
+983 
-997 LRTIQDKLYS
+997 
-1007 SDKWKD
+1007 
-1013 NLGVLGSVGSGHD
+1013 
-1026 TTLASR
+1026 
-1032 ALQDQRAINA
+1032 
-1042 AQEKTNR
+1042 
-1049 EKEKSLDLERAHQQE
+1049 LERAHQQE
-1064 VAKTADKVRGDLA
+1064 VARTAAKVRGDLA

-1086 SGNMRSIL
+1086 AGNMRGVL
-1094 GDVKSLLLQGGIVYG
+1094 DDVKSLLLQGGIVYG

-1135 GDAKK
+1135 GDAAK

-1177 DLYDTAKRL
+1177 DLYNTAKRL

-1232 TELYNSEGKNNRNDY
+1232 TELYNSEGKNNRKDY

-1324 DRATD
+1324 DRVTD

-1366 GDKTTLQ
+1366 GDKTRLQ

-1396 QNVQKRAYMLADVTS
+1396 QNVQKRAYMLADASS
-1411 RSAAMNRLALEGKMS
+1411 RSAAMSRLALEGKMS
-1426 VVQMQKA
+1426 VIQMQKA

-1443 IRQLAIMGQITAR
+1443 VRQLAIMGQITAR

-1475 TKLKSV
+1475 TKLKSGFSSV

-1593 GDAEVIANAIGATG
+1593 GDAEVIANALGATG

-1682 TFQARMTKWNK
+1682 TFQARVTKWNK
-1693 SIAFSIHSI
+1693 SIGFSIYRI
-1702 GKKAGDVTSD
+1702 GKRAGDVTSD

-1752 MLLQIMSEADWLVP
+1752 MLLQIMSEADWLIP

-1781 LGKKPN
+1781 SGKKPN

-1810 NLVSSFIEEG
+1810 DLVSSFIEEG

-1833 QDLFNEVRSRERGGA
+1833 QDLANEVRSRERGGA

-1869 GLGYRFIPDDKKSNK
+1869 GFGYRFIPEDKKSNK
-1884 DPKNKVDNEDKE
+1884 VPKGKGDKEDKV

-1950 LEKLEGA
+1950 LEKLEKA
-1957 LKPTTTER
+1957 LKATTTER

-1975 KSEWKYSEMLKPEAD
+1975 RSEWKYSEMLKPEAD

-2009 HKALMEKTGDEDFAS
+2009 HKALMEKTGDENFAS

-2109 LAVDAK
+2109 IAVDAK
-2115 WAEPIKQADRRG
+2115 WDERIKQADRRG

-2161 GAITEMGEVKARE
+2161 GAITEMGEMKARE
-2174 VAADIRQHLN
+2174 VAAKIRQHLN

-2222 ITGIAERKTE
+2222 IVGIAERKTE

-2251 IREGRIKGDIA
+2251 IREGRIKGDIG

-2276 LIRTGKGMV
+2276 LIRTGKKLVG
-2285 KEGMTLKKRFENI
+2285 EGMTLKKRFENI
-2298 GSALSE
+2298 GSALGE
-2304 IANIANGISDAFGQ
+2304 IANIANGISDAFNQ
-2318 FKDMADA
+2318 VKDMADA

-2338 QAVMSS
+2338 QAAMSS

-2349 GGVSKTFNAVKSG
+2349 GGISKTFNAVKSG

-2421 IYNYRMDAKTTEKM
+2421 IYNYRMDAKTTAKM
-2435 NKIASS
+2435 NKIVSN
-2441 YEMGEKSIAMR
+2441 YETGEKSSVMR

-2526 KNAAKNFLKDLY
+2526 KNAAKNFLKELY

-2571 KEMVKD
+2571 KEIVKD

-2602 IAEKGRLDEYDVT
+2602 IEKKGRLDEYDVT

-2648 SGSSSTTNT
+2648 SGSSSATNT

>member
-14 GIRDAV
+14 GIRDEMSKAIEKITKGMRGV
-20 SKELN
+20 DEATQKAKREGESLVKALEGINGNNFARVFREANAYIAKNSKEISG
-25 RIADGMTGVDAKTKK
+25 IAKI
-40 AQESLR
+40 L
-46 KLAEENPAGK
+46 K
-56 NVAFLDKLKKAV
+56 NL
-68 GDSTKEAKELQAV
+68 GDSNAFT
-81 FEAIRNIRGGFGTL
+81 GTL
-95 TGGFGKKELLEYEF
+95 
-109 ILRKIHSSLGKISF
+109 
-123 GGLSGTGEGIYAK
+123 
-136 IEAVK
+136 
-141 SAMNGLRKI
+141 
-150 NAEINRLHET
+150 
-160 APRLSPKE
+160 
-168 KAEYHQTLSPLFD
+168 
-181 IRSAGE
+181 
-187 NYLRSGVLSKAYAW
+187 
-201 ANSLDEQISKI
+201 
-212 SSSYEKFL
+212 
-220 SSEKGVVES
+220 
-229 LKKEEEQSKK
+229 
-239 TTDAT
+239 
-244 NEQTN
+244 
-249 ALKKQEEQLKATSA
+249 LKA
-263 AQREKSAA
+263 
-271 ESKAA
+271 
-276 VAPKGHPFVA
+276 
-286 DKGLE
+286 KGLE
-291 KMLNNATRTTEKVE
+291 ETAAALRKANAELATLAKTEGKEADVSQWRTKISNALDYIKLLQDVIGQEKKLDNTKALNPNVDTKSLDSA
-305 EQKKSL
+305 KKSL
-311 SGLSEAA
+311 EGFRAEMTRLLQSGGVDDSNVLGSFKKLLDVAKKDVQDIVATFKKDNPLSLFSGGAAKVETDLARVTEKLARLRDLMAEGTRKGFMTDMLGGSITELDKIMARLNAAKLNPTMLTDASQMRNLISDVLVEMTKATVAESAYRRERGKTVEVERAVNQEISNEHKAAQQERERDLQALSDYTKRYMELQEAKRKADEKAAKDAKDKARRQSEAEQRRIASDTAKMSRLYASMGLGIGKGERVGMRGLELGVNTAALDKALSEAA
-318 SKASRDVNEV
+318 KFKKTIENTVVSMMGKGDRPAYEWYAAQVNRLKEN
-328 LNKIVGGNAAGMS
+328 LTNATAAQKELNAAQEKANREAAR
-341 LDELAKKTARYSQ
+341 DDARRRAEEKRKEAQAARELAQ
-354 ELLEL
+354 
-359 EAKLKHLKSNAEA
+359 AE
-372 NPGKKGP
+372 
-379 DYSEVKSLE
+379 
-388 AKIKNA
+388 
-394 QIYLDLIQQIRLK
+394 
-407 KDDLNATGAKQPN
+407 
-420 VNTKELERGKA
+420 
-431 LLDEFYGTLRKIVS
+431 
-445 ENGVDG
+445 
-451 LMVLG
+451 
-456 NMPKAL
+456 
-462 SGTMREIRS
+462 
-471 LLSSFSKEN
+471 
-480 PLSVFANG
+480 
-488 ADRAWTAISNL
+488 
-499 ETKMRDLQRLM
+499 
-510 EEGKKMGYK
+510 
-519 TDMLPEN
+519 
-526 FYELKRRL
+526 
-534 QELYRLFGDNSHRL
+534 
-548 TDKAYMDNLFSD
+548 
-560 VAKTMRIAAN
+560 
-570 AEHEYGKEKGKTIA
+570 
-584 ANKEAEAAENRNVAI
+584 
-599 VEAAVQRRI
+599 
-608 KARQREAQKAAEAEK
+608 
-623 EANRY
+623 
-628 AAESVNRAIA
+628 
-638 AKREQRRQEERDNKQ
+638 KQ

-682 VALGADVSKTE
+682 VTLGADVSKTE
-693 AEIRRLIGIM
+693 AEIRRIISIM

-723 LGRTGSGHD
+723 LGSIGSGHD

-760 IERAAAE
+760 IE
-767 EYNRQKRQKDAAKKA
+767 
-782 QDEELKN
+782 
-789 MSDYIK
+789 
-795 RYMTLVEEKRKVAE
+795 
-809 KAGISPFFKNDNGLK
+809 
-824 NIKAEIDT
+824 
-832 LLERLG
+832 
-838 RVREDITL
+838 
-846 YQHAIGTGT
+846 
-855 KEGISFG
+855 
-862 QQGLKEANTEAEK
+862 
-875 LMRSITNLQNVYDT
+875 
-889 LRVSQVNVKDL
+889 
-900 IGQTLQKQRQDDI
+900 
-913 QRRMSD
+913 
-919 YYSKLEKDSAQAAAK
+919 
-934 ADREKTA
+934 
-941 AEKQRQ
+941 
-947 NELRNTERRYD
+947 
-958 SLGNK
+958 
-963 VRQLRAEYSRGISL
+963 
-977 GSDTSK
+977 
-983 AEAEINRLITIMRL
+983 
-997 LRTIQDKLYS
+997 
-1007 SDKWKD
+1007 
-1013 NLGVLGSVGSGHD
+1013 
-1026 TTLASR
+1026 
-1032 ALQDQRAINA
+1032 
-1042 AQEKTNR
+1042 
-1049 EKEKSLDLERAHQQE
+1049 LERAHQQE
-1064 VAKTADKVRGDLA
+1064 VARTAAKVRGDLA

-1086 SGNMRSIL
+1086 AGNMRGVL
-1094 GDVKSLLLQGGIVYG
+1094 DDVKSLLLQGGIVYG

-1135 GDAKK
+1135 GDAAK

-1177 DLYDTAKRL
+1177 DLYNTAKRL

-1217 LRQFAY
+1217 LKQFAY

-1232 TELYNSEGKNNRNDY
+1232 TELYNSEGKNNRKDY

-1295 NKLID
+1295 NKQID

-1324 DRATD
+1324 DRVTD

-1366 GDKTTLQ
+1366 GDKTRLQ

-1396 QNVQKRAYMLADVTS
+1396 QNVQKRAYMLADASS
-1411 RSAAMNRLALEGKMS
+1411 RSAAMSRLALEGKMS

-1443 IRQLAIMGQITAR
+1443 VRQLAIMGQITAR

-1475 TKLKSV
+1475 TKLKSGFSSV

-1499 ASSIYGELSAIE
+1499 ASSIYGELSAIK

-1593 GDAEVIANAIGATG
+1593 GDAEVIANALGATG

-1693 SIAFSIHSI
+1693 SIGFSIYRI
-1702 GKKAGDVTSD
+1702 GKRAGDVTSD

-1752 MLLQIMSEADWLVP
+1752 MLLQIMSEADWLIP

-1781 LGKKPN
+1781 SGKKPN

-1833 QDLFNEVRSRERGGA
+1833 QDLANEVRSRERGGA

-1869 GLGYRFIPDDKKSNK
+1869 GFGYRFIPEDKKSNK
-1884 DPKNKVDNEDKE
+1884 TPKDKVDNEDKV

-1950 LEKLEGA
+1950 LEKLEKA
-1957 LKPTTTER
+1957 LKATTPER

-1975 KSEWKYSEMLKPEAD
+1975 RSEWKYSEMLKPEAD

-2009 HKALMEKTGDEDFAS
+2009 HKALLEKTGDEDFAS

-2109 LAVDAK
+2109 SAVDAK
-2115 WAEPIKQADRRG
+2115 WDERIKQADRRG

-2161 GAITEMGEVKARE
+2161 GAITEMGEMKARE
-2174 VAADIRQHLN
+2174 VAAEIRQHLN

-2222 ITGIAERKTE
+2222 IVGIAERKTE

-2251 IREGRIKGDIA
+2251 IREGRIKGDIG

-2276 LIRTGKGMV
+2276 LIRTGKKLVG
-2285 KEGMTLKKRFENI
+2285 EGMTLKKRFENI
-2298 GSALSE
+2298 GSALGE
-2304 IANIANGISDAFGQ
+2304 IANIANGISDAFNQ
-2318 FKDMADA
+2318 VKDMADA

-2338 QAVMSS
+2338 QAAMSS

-2349 GGVSKTFNAVKSG
+2349 GGISKTFNAVKNG

-2421 IYNYRMDAKTTEKM
+2421 IYNYRMDAKTTAKMTRIVSDYEK
-2435 NKIASS
+2435 
-2441 YEMGEKSIAMR
+2441 GEKSNTMR
-2452 IFGFNPSEYSKDTYE
+2452 IYGINPSAYSKETYE

-2474 DPTNAYQAEL
+2474 DPTDAYQAEL

-2526 KNAAKNFLKDLY
+2526 NNAAKNFLKELY

-2602 IAEKGRLDEYDVT
+2602 IEKKGRLDEYDVT

-2648 SGSSSTTNT
+2648 SGSSSATNT

>member
-14 GIRDAV
+14 GIRDEMSKAIEKITKGMRGV
-20 SKELN
+20 DEATQKAKREGESLVKALEGINGNNFARVFREANAYIAKNSKEISG
-25 RIADGMTGVDAKTKK
+25 IAKI
-40 AQESLR
+40 L
-46 KLAEENPAGK
+46 K
-56 NVAFLDKLKKAV
+56 NL
-68 GDSTKEAKELQAV
+68 GDSNAFT
-81 FEAIRNIRGGFGTL
+81 GTL
-95 TGGFGKKELLEYEF
+95 
-109 ILRKIHSSLGKISF
+109 
-123 GGLSGTGEGIYAK
+123 
-136 IEAVK
+136 
-141 SAMNGLRKI
+141 
-150 NAEINRLHET
+150 
-160 APRLSPKE
+160 
-168 KAEYHQTLSPLFD
+168 
-181 IRSAGE
+181 
-187 NYLRSGVLSKAYAW
+187 
-201 ANSLDEQISKI
+201 
-212 SSSYEKFL
+212 
-220 SSEKGVVES
+220 
-229 LKKEEEQSKK
+229 
-239 TTDAT
+239 
-244 NEQTN
+244 
-249 ALKKQEEQLKATSA
+249 LKA
-263 AQREKSAA
+263 
-271 ESKAA
+271 
-276 VAPKGHPFVA
+276 
-286 DKGLE
+286 KGLE
-291 KMLNNATRTTEKVE
+291 ETAAALRKANAELATLAKTEGKEADVSQWRTKISNALDYIKLLQDIIGQEKKLDNTKALNPNVDTKSLDNA
-305 EQKKSL
+305 KKSL
-311 SGLSEAA
+311 EGFRAEMTRLLQSGGVDDSNVLGSFKKLLDVAKKDVQDIVATFKKDNPLSLFSGGAAKVETDLARVTEKLARLRDLMAEGTRKGFMTDMLGGSITELDKIMARLNAAKLNPTMLTDASQMRNLISDVLVEMTKATVAESAYRRERGKAVEVERAVNQEISNEHKAAQQERERDLQALSDYTKRYMELQEAKRKADEKAAKDAKDKARRQSEAEQRRIASDTAKMSRLYASMGLGIGKGERVGMRGLELGVNTAALDKALSEAA
-318 SKASRDVNEV
+318 KFKKTIENTVVSMMGKGDKPAYEWYAAQVNRLKENLTNATV
-328 LNKIVGGNAAGMS
+328 AQKELNAAQEKANREAAR
-341 LDELAKKTARYSQ
+341 DDARRRAEEKRKEAQAARELAQAEKQRQNQLEVTRARIQSVERALHNLQEKRFTAKMLGIDTS
-354 ELLEL
+354 
-359 EAKLKHLKSNAEA
+359 EANAKIEHLKT
-372 NPGKKGP
+372 
-379 DYSEVKSLE
+379 
-388 AKIKNA
+388 
-394 QIYLDLIQQIRLK
+394 QLI
-407 KDDLNATGAKQPN
+407 
-420 VNTKELERGKA
+420 V
-431 LLDEFYGTLRKIVS
+431 LRNIQL
-445 ENGVDG
+445 G
-451 LMVLG
+451 LSMGDTSFLGRVGNLG
-456 NMPKAL
+456 NGREVQAANQL
-462 SGTMREIRS
+462 SGTYS
-471 LLSSFSKEN
+471 
-480 PLSVFANG
+480 
-488 ADRAWTAISNL
+488 
-499 ETKMRDLQRLM
+499 
-510 EEGKKMGYK
+510 
-519 TDMLPEN
+519 
-526 FYELKRRL
+526 
-534 QELYRLFGDNSHRL
+534 
-548 TDKAYMDNLFSD
+548 
-560 VAKTMRIAAN
+560 
-570 AEHEYGKEKGKTIA
+570 
-584 ANKEAEAAENRNVAI
+584 
-599 VEAAVQRRI
+599 
-608 KARQREAQKAAEAEK
+608 
-623 EANRY
+623 
-628 AAESVNRAIA
+628 
-638 AKREQRRQEERDNKQ
+638 
-653 RLSEIKAAEAR
+653 
-664 YDSLGNK
+664 
-671 VRALRREFSRG
+671 
-682 VALGADVSKTE
+682 
-693 AEIRRLIGIM
+693 RLIGE
-703 RYLMTLKDRL
+703 
-713 ASGDFNALGR
+713 
-723 LGRTGSGHD
+723 
-732 TTLAG
+732 
-737 RVLQDQRA
+737 V
-745 INAAQEKTNREKEKS
+745 EKTNREKEKS
-760 IERAAAE
+760 IE
-767 EYNRQKRQKDAAKKA
+767 
-782 QDEELKN
+782 
-789 MSDYIK
+789 
-795 RYMTLVEEKRKVAE
+795 
-809 KAGISPFFKNDNGLK
+809 
-824 NIKAEIDT
+824 
-832 LLERLG
+832 
-838 RVREDITL
+838 
-846 YQHAIGTGT
+846 
-855 KEGISFG
+855 
-862 QQGLKEANTEAEK
+862 
-875 LMRSITNLQNVYDT
+875 
-889 LRVSQVNVKDL
+889 
-900 IGQTLQKQRQDDI
+900 
-913 QRRMSD
+913 
-919 YYSKLEKDSAQAAAK
+919 
-934 ADREKTA
+934 
-941 AEKQRQ
+941 
-947 NELRNTERRYD
+947 
-958 SLGNK
+958 
-963 VRQLRAEYSRGISL
+963 
-977 GSDTSK
+977 
-983 AEAEINRLITIMRL
+983 
-997 LRTIQDKLYS
+997 
-1007 SDKWKD
+1007 
-1013 NLGVLGSVGSGHD
+1013 
-1026 TTLASR
+1026 
-1032 ALQDQRAINA
+1032 
-1042 AQEKTNR
+1042 
-1049 EKEKSLDLERAHQQE
+1049 LERAHQQE
-1064 VAKTADKVRGDLA
+1064 VARTAAKVRGDLA

-1086 SGNMRSIL
+1086 AGNMRGVL
-1094 GDVKSLLLQGGIVYG
+1094 DDVKSLLLQGGIVYG

-1135 GDAKK
+1135 GDAAK

-1177 DLYDTAKRL
+1177 DLYNTAKRL

-1232 TELYNSEGKNNRNDY
+1232 TELYNSEGKNNRKDY

-1324 DRATD
+1324 DRVTD

-1366 GDKTTLQ
+1366 GDKTRLQ

-1396 QNVQKRAYMLADVTS
+1396 QNVQKRAYMLADASS
-1411 RSAAMNRLALEGKMS
+1411 RSAAMSRLALEGKMS
-1426 VVQMQKA
+1426 VIQMQKA

-1443 IRQLAIMGQITAR
+1443 VRQLAIMGQITAR

-1475 TKLKSV
+1475 TKLKSGFSSV

-1593 GDAEVIANAIGATG
+1593 GDAEVIANALGATG

-1682 TFQARMTKWNK
+1682 TFQARVTKWNK
-1693 SIAFSIHSI
+1693 SIGFSIYRI
-1702 GKKAGDVTSD
+1702 GKRAGDVTSD

-1752 MLLQIMSEADWLVP
+1752 MLLQIMSEADWLIP

-1781 LGKKPN
+1781 SGKKPN

-1810 NLVSSFIEEG
+1810 DLVSSFIEEG

-1833 QDLFNEVRSRERGGA
+1833 QDLANEVRSRERGGA

-1869 GLGYRFIPDDKKSNK
+1869 GFGYRFIPEDKKSNK
-1884 DPKNKVDNEDKE
+1884 VPKGKGDKEDKV

-1950 LEKLEGA
+1950 LEKLEKA
-1957 LKPTTTER
+1957 LKATTPER

-1975 KSEWKYSEMLKPEAD
+1975 RSEWKYSEMLKPEAD

-2109 LAVDAK
+2109 IAVDAK
-2115 WAEPIKQADRRG
+2115 WNERIKQADRRG

-2161 GAITEMGEVKARE
+2161 GAITEMGEMKARE
-2174 VAADIRQHLN
+2174 VASEIRQHLN

-2222 ITGIAERKTE
+2222 IVGIAERKTE

-2251 IREGRIKGDIA
+2251 IREGRIKGDIG

-2276 LIRTGKGMV
+2276 LIRTGKKLVG
-2285 KEGMTLKKRFENI
+2285 EGMTLKKRFENI
-2298 GSALSE
+2298 GSALGE
-2304 IANIANGISDAFGQ
+2304 IANIANGISDAFNQ
-2318 FKDMADA
+2318 VKDMADA

-2338 QAVMSS
+2338 QAAISS

-2349 GGVSKTFNAVKSG
+2349 GGISKTFNAVKSG

-2421 IYNYRMDAKTTEKM
+2421 IYNYRMDAKTTAKMTRIVGDYEK
-2435 NKIASS
+2435 
-2441 YEMGEKSIAMR
+2441 GEKSNIMR
-2452 IFGFNPSEYSKDTYE
+2452 IYGINPSAYSKDTYE

-2526 KNAAKNFLKDLY
+2526 KNAAKNFLKELY

-2571 KEMVKD
+2571 KEIVKD

-2602 IAEKGRLDEYDVT
+2602 IEKKGRLDEYDVT

-2648 SGSSSTTNT
+2648 SGSSSATNT

-2715 TLAQVRNDRIDE
+2715 MLAQVRNDRIDE

>member
-14 GIRDAV
+14 GIRDEMSKAIEKITKGMRGV
-20 SKELN
+20 DEATQKAKREGESLVKALEGINGNNFARVFREANAYIAKNSKEISG
-25 RIADGMTGVDAKTKK
+25 IAKILKNLGDSNAFTGTLLKAKGLEETAAALRKANAELAVLAKTK
-40 AQESLR
+40 
-46 KLAEENPAGK
+46 G
-56 NVAFLDKLKKAV
+56 
-68 GDSTKEAKELQAV
+68 KEADVSQW
-81 FEAIRNIRGGFGTL
+81 RT
-95 TGGFGKKELLEYEF
+95 
-109 ILRKIHSSLGKISF
+109 KIS
-123 GGLSGTGEGIYAK
+123 
-136 IEAVK
+136 
-141 SAMNGLRKI
+141 
-150 NAEINRLHET
+150 NALDYIKL
-160 APRLSPKE
+160 LQDIIGQE
-168 KAEYHQTLSPLFD
+168 KKLDNT
-181 IRSAGE
+181 
-187 NYLRSGVLSKAYAW
+187 KAL
-201 ANSLDEQISKI
+201 NPNVDTKSLD
-212 SSSYEKFL
+212 
-220 SSEKGVVES
+220 
-229 LKKEEEQSKK
+229 
-239 TTDAT
+239 
-244 NEQTN
+244 N
-249 ALKKQEEQLKATSA
+249 A
-263 AQREKSAA
+263 
-271 ESKAA
+271 
-276 VAPKGHPFVA
+276 
-286 DKGLE
+286 
-291 KMLNNATRTTEKVE
+291 
-305 EQKKSL
+305 KKSL
-311 SGLSEAA
+311 EGFRAEMTRLLQSGGVDDSNVLGSFKKLLDVAKKDVQDIVATFKKDNPLSLFSGGAAKVETDLARVTEKLARLRDLMAEGTRKGFMTGMLGGSITELDKIMARLNAAKLNPTMLTDASQMRNLISDVLVEMTKATVAESAYRRERGKTVEVERAVNQEISNEHKAAQQERERDLQALSDYTKRYMELQEAKRKADDKAAKDAKDKARRQSEAEQRRIASDTAKMSRLYASMGLGIGKGERVGMRGLELGVNTAALDKALSEAA
-318 SKASRDVNEV
+318 KFKKTIENTVVSMMGKGGRPAYEWYAAQVNRLKEN
-328 LNKIVGGNAAGMS
+328 LTNATAAQKELNAA
-341 LDELAKKTARYSQ
+341 Q
-354 ELLEL
+354 E
-359 EAKLKHLKSNAEA
+359 KA
-372 NPGKKGP
+372 NRKAA
-379 DYSEVKSLE
+379 S
-388 AKIKNA
+388 
-394 QIYLDLIQQIRLK
+394 
-407 KDDLNATGAKQPN
+407 DDA
-420 VNTKELERGKA
+420 
-431 LLDEFYGTLRKIVS
+431 
-445 ENGVDG
+445 
-451 LMVLG
+451 
-456 NMPKAL
+456 
-462 SGTMREIRS
+462 
-471 LLSSFSKEN
+471 
-480 PLSVFANG
+480 
-488 ADRAWTAISNL
+488 
-499 ETKMRDLQRLM
+499 
-510 EEGKKMGYK
+510 
-519 TDMLPEN
+519 
-526 FYELKRRL
+526 KRR
-534 QELYRLFGDNSHRL
+534 
-548 TDKAYMDNLFSD
+548 
-560 VAKTMRIAAN
+560 
-570 AEHEYGKEKGKTIA
+570 AEEKR
-584 ANKEAEAAENRNVAI
+584 KEAEAA
-599 VEAAVQRRI
+599 
-608 KARQREAQKAAEAEK
+608 RELAQAEK
-623 EANRY
+623 QRQNQLEVTRARIQSVERALHNLQEKRFTAKMLGIDTSEANAKIEHLKTQLIGLRNIQLGLSMGDTSFLGRVGNLGNGREVQ
-628 AAESVNRAIA
+628 AAN
-638 AKREQRRQEERDNKQ
+638 
-653 RLSEIKAAEAR
+653 RLSGT
-664 YDSLGNK
+664 YS
-671 VRALRREFSRG
+671 
-682 VALGADVSKTE
+682 
-693 AEIRRLIGIM
+693 RLIGE
-703 RYLMTLKDRL
+703 
-713 ASGDFNALGR
+713 
-723 LGRTGSGHD
+723 
-732 TTLAG
+732 
-737 RVLQDQRA
+737 V
-745 INAAQEKTNREKEKS
+745 EKTNREKEKS
-760 IERAAAE
+760 IE
-767 EYNRQKRQKDAAKKA
+767 
-782 QDEELKN
+782 
-789 MSDYIK
+789 
-795 RYMTLVEEKRKVAE
+795 
-809 KAGISPFFKNDNGLK
+809 
-824 NIKAEIDT
+824 
-832 LLERLG
+832 
-838 RVREDITL
+838 
-846 YQHAIGTGT
+846 
-855 KEGISFG
+855 
-862 QQGLKEANTEAEK
+862 
-875 LMRSITNLQNVYDT
+875 
-889 LRVSQVNVKDL
+889 
-900 IGQTLQKQRQDDI
+900 
-913 QRRMSD
+913 
-919 YYSKLEKDSAQAAAK
+919 
-934 ADREKTA
+934 
-941 AEKQRQ
+941 
-947 NELRNTERRYD
+947 
-958 SLGNK
+958 
-963 VRQLRAEYSRGISL
+963 
-977 GSDTSK
+977 
-983 AEAEINRLITIMRL
+983 
-997 LRTIQDKLYS
+997 
-1007 SDKWKD
+1007 
-1013 NLGVLGSVGSGHD
+1013 
-1026 TTLASR
+1026 
-1032 ALQDQRAINA
+1032 
-1042 AQEKTNR
+1042 
-1049 EKEKSLDLERAHQQE
+1049 LERAHQQE
-1064 VAKTADKVRGDLA
+1064 VARTAAKVRGDLA

-1086 SGNMRSIL
+1086 AGNMRGVL
-1094 GDVKSLLLQGGIVYG
+1094 DDVKSLLLQGGIVYG

-1135 GDAKK
+1135 GDAAK

-1177 DLYDTAKRL
+1177 DLYNTAKRL

-1232 TELYNSEGKNNRNDY
+1232 TELYNSEGKNNRKDY

-1341 LSFMS
+1341 LTFMS

-1366 GDKTTLQ
+1366 GDKTRLQ

-1396 QNVQKRAYMLADVTS
+1396 QNVQKRAYMLADASS
-1411 RSAAMNRLALEGKMS
+1411 RSAAMSRLALEGKMS
-1426 VVQMQKA
+1426 VIQMQKA

-1443 IRQLAIMGQITAR
+1443 VRQLAIMGQITAR

-1475 TKLKSV
+1475 TKLKSGFSSV

-1593 GDAEVIANAIGATG
+1593 GDAEVIANALGATG

-1693 SIAFSIHSI
+1693 SIGFSIYRI
-1702 GKKAGDVTSD
+1702 GKRAGDVTSD

-1781 LGKKPN
+1781 SGKKPN

-1810 NLVSSFIEEG
+1810 DLVSSFIEEG

-1833 QDLFNEVRSRERGGA
+1833 QDLANEVRSRERGGA

-1869 GLGYRFIPDDKKSNK
+1869 GFGYRFIPEDKKSNK
-1884 DPKNKVDNEDKE
+1884 MPKGKGDKEDKE

-1950 LEKLEGA
+1950 LEKLEKA

-1965 KKAITALHRE
+1965 KKAITSLHRE
-1975 KSEWKYSEMLKPEAD
+1975 RSEWKYSEMLKPEAD

-2009 HKALMEKTGDEDFAS
+2009 HKALMEKTGDENFAS

-2033 DDQTRGMA
+2033 DDQTHGMA

-2109 LAVDAK
+2109 IAVDAK
-2115 WAEPIKQADRRG
+2115 WNERIKQADRRG

-2161 GAITEMGEVKARE
+2161 GAITEMGEMKARE
-2174 VAADIRQHLN
+2174 VAAEIRQHLN

-2222 ITGIAERKTE
+2222 IVGIAERKTE

-2262 LVAEGLKLKMTGED
+2262 LVAEGLKLKVTGED
-2276 LIRTGKGMV
+2276 LIRTGKKLV
-2285 KEGMTLKKRFENI
+2285 EEGMTLKKRFENI
-2298 GSALSE
+2298 GSALGE
-2304 IANIANGISDAFGQ
+2304 IANIANGISDAFNQ
-2318 FKDMADA
+2318 VKDMADA

-2344 LTSIT
+2344 LGSIT
-2349 GGVSKTFNAVKSG
+2349 GGISKTFNAVKNR
-2362 DIGGAVSGVA
+2362 DIGGTVSGVA

-2421 IYNYRMDAKTTEKM
+2421 IYNYRMDAKTTAKM
-2435 NKIASS
+2435 NKIVSN
-2441 YEMGEKSIAMR
+2441 YETGEKSNIMR
-2452 IFGFNPSEYSKDTYE
+2452 IYGINPSAYSKDTYE

-2526 KNAAKNFLKDLY
+2526 KNAAKNFLKELY

-2602 IAEKGRLDEYDVT
+2602 IEKKGRLDEYDVT

-2648 SGSSSTTNT
+2648 SGSSSATNT

-2685 NIKAIATNVSLL
+2685 NVKAIATNVSLL

>member
-14 GIRDAV
+14 GIRDEMSKAIEKITKGMRGV
-20 SKELN
+20 DEATQKAKREGESLVKALEGINGNNFARVFREANAYIAKNSKEISG
-25 RIADGMTGVDAKTKK
+25 IAKI
-40 AQESLR
+40 L
-46 KLAEENPAGK
+46 K
-56 NVAFLDKLKKAV
+56 NL
-68 GDSTKEAKELQAV
+68 GDSNAFT
-81 FEAIRNIRGGFGTL
+81 GTL
-95 TGGFGKKELLEYEF
+95 
-109 ILRKIHSSLGKISF
+109 
-123 GGLSGTGEGIYAK
+123 
-136 IEAVK
+136 
-141 SAMNGLRKI
+141 
-150 NAEINRLHET
+150 
-160 APRLSPKE
+160 
-168 KAEYHQTLSPLFD
+168 
-181 IRSAGE
+181 
-187 NYLRSGVLSKAYAW
+187 
-201 ANSLDEQISKI
+201 
-212 SSSYEKFL
+212 
-220 SSEKGVVES
+220 
-229 LKKEEEQSKK
+229 
-239 TTDAT
+239 
-244 NEQTN
+244 
-249 ALKKQEEQLKATSA
+249 LKA
-263 AQREKSAA
+263 
-271 ESKAA
+271 
-276 VAPKGHPFVA
+276 
-286 DKGLE
+286 KGLE
-291 KMLNNATRTTEKVE
+291 ETAAALRKANAELATLAKTEGKEADVSQWRTKISNALDYIKLLQDIIGQEKKLDNTKALNPNVDTKSLDSA
-305 EQKKSL
+305 KKSL
-311 SGLSEAA
+311 EGFRGEMTRLLQSGGVDDSNVLGSFKKLLDVAKKDVQDIVATFKKDNPLSLFSGGAAKVETDLARVTEKLARLRDLMAEGTRKGFMTGMLGGSITELDKIMTRLNAAKLNPTMLTDASQMRNLISDVLVEMTKATVAESAYRRERGKTVEVERAVNQEISNEHKAAQQERERDLQALSDYTKRYMELQEAKRKADDKAAKDAKDKARRQSEAEQRRIASDTAKMSRLYASMGLGIGKGERVGMRGLELGVNTAALDKALSEAA
-318 SKASRDVNEV
+318 KFKKTIENTVVSMMGKGDRPAYEWYAAQVNRLKEN
-328 LNKIVGGNAAGMS
+328 LTNATAAQKELNAAQEKANREAAR
-341 LDELAKKTARYSQ
+341 DDARRRAEEKRKEAQAARELAQ
-354 ELLEL
+354 
-359 EAKLKHLKSNAEA
+359 
-372 NPGKKGP
+372 
-379 DYSEVKSLE
+379 
-388 AKIKNA
+388 
-394 QIYLDLIQQIRLK
+394 
-407 KDDLNATGAKQPN
+407 
-420 VNTKELERGKA
+420 
-431 LLDEFYGTLRKIVS
+431 
-445 ENGVDG
+445 
-451 LMVLG
+451 
-456 NMPKAL
+456 
-462 SGTMREIRS
+462 
-471 LLSSFSKEN
+471 
-480 PLSVFANG
+480 
-488 ADRAWTAISNL
+488 
-499 ETKMRDLQRLM
+499 
-510 EEGKKMGYK
+510 
-519 TDMLPEN
+519 
-526 FYELKRRL
+526 
-534 QELYRLFGDNSHRL
+534 
-548 TDKAYMDNLFSD
+548 
-560 VAKTMRIAAN
+560 
-570 AEHEYGKEKGKTIA
+570 
-584 ANKEAEAAENRNVAI
+584 
-599 VEAAVQRRI
+599 
-608 KARQREAQKAAEAEK
+608 AEK
-623 EANRY
+623 
-628 AAESVNRAIA
+628 
-638 AKREQRRQEERDNKQ
+638 QRF
-653 RLSEIKAAEAR
+653 SEIKAAEAR

-682 VALGADVSKTE
+682 VTLGADVSKTE

-723 LGRTGSGHD
+723 LGNTGSGHD

-760 IERAAAE
+760 IE
-767 EYNRQKRQKDAAKKA
+767 
-782 QDEELKN
+782 
-789 MSDYIK
+789 
-795 RYMTLVEEKRKVAE
+795 
-809 KAGISPFFKNDNGLK
+809 
-824 NIKAEIDT
+824 
-832 LLERLG
+832 
-838 RVREDITL
+838 
-846 YQHAIGTGT
+846 
-855 KEGISFG
+855 
-862 QQGLKEANTEAEK
+862 
-875 LMRSITNLQNVYDT
+875 
-889 LRVSQVNVKDL
+889 
-900 IGQTLQKQRQDDI
+900 
-913 QRRMSD
+913 
-919 YYSKLEKDSAQAAAK
+919 
-934 ADREKTA
+934 
-941 AEKQRQ
+941 
-947 NELRNTERRYD
+947 
-958 SLGNK
+958 
-963 VRQLRAEYSRGISL
+963 
-977 GSDTSK
+977 
-983 AEAEINRLITIMRL
+983 
-997 LRTIQDKLYS
+997 
-1007 SDKWKD
+1007 
-1013 NLGVLGSVGSGHD
+1013 
-1026 TTLASR
+1026 
-1032 ALQDQRAINA
+1032 
-1042 AQEKTNR
+1042 
-1049 EKEKSLDLERAHQQE
+1049 LERAHQQE
-1064 VAKTADKVRGDLA
+1064 VARTAAKVRGDLA

-1086 SGNMRSIL
+1086 AGNMRGVL
-1094 GDVKSLLLQGGIVYG
+1094 DDVKSLLLQGGIVYG

-1135 GDAKK
+1135 GDAAK

-1177 DLYDTAKRL
+1177 DLYNTAKRL

-1232 TELYNSEGKNNRNDY
+1232 TELYNSEGKNNRKDY

-1341 LSFMS
+1341 LTFMS

-1366 GDKTTLQ
+1366 GDKTRLQ

-1396 QNVQKRAYMLADVTS
+1396 QNVQKRAYMLADASS
-1411 RSAAMNRLALEGKMS
+1411 RSAAMSRLALEGKMS
-1426 VVQMQKA
+1426 VIQMQKA

-1443 IRQLAIMGQITAR
+1443 VRQLAIMGQITAR

-1475 TKLKSV
+1475 TKLKSGFSSV

-1593 GDAEVIANAIGATG
+1593 GDAEVIANALGATG

-1682 TFQARMTKWNK
+1682 TFQARMIKWNK
-1693 SIAFSIHSI
+1693 SIGFSIYRI
-1702 GKKAGDVTSD
+1702 GKRAGDVTSD

-1752 MLLQIMSEADWLVP
+1752 MLLQIMSEADWLIP

-1781 LGKKPN
+1781 SGKKPN

-1810 NLVSSFIEEG
+1810 DLVSSFIEEG
-1820 SWYKTKNNAQTAL
+1820 SWYKTKNNARTAL
-1833 QDLFNEVRSRERGGA
+1833 QDLANEVRSRERGGA

-1869 GLGYRFIPDDKKSNK
+1869 GFGYRFIPEDKKSNK
-1884 DPKNKVDNEDKE
+1884 MPKGKGDKEDKE
-1896 LKAWEERLNAF
+1896 LKDWEERLNAF

-1950 LEKLEGA
+1950 LEKLEKA
-1957 LKPTTTER
+1957 LKPTTPER

-1975 KSEWKYSEMLKPEAD
+1975 RSEWKYSEMLKPEAD

-2009 HKALMEKTGDEDFAS
+2009 HKALMEKTGDENFAS

-2041 QMFEEMTGRKI
+2041 QMFEEMTGMKI

-2109 LAVDAK
+2109 IAVDAK
-2115 WAEPIKQADRRG
+2115 WDERIKQADRRG

-2161 GAITEMGEVKARE
+2161 GAITEMGEMKARE
-2174 VAADIRQHLN
+2174 VAAEIRQHLN

-2222 ITGIAERKTE
+2222 IVGIAERKTE

-2251 IREGRIKGDIA
+2251 IREGRIKGDIG

-2276 LIRTGKGMV
+2276 LIRTGKKLVG
-2285 KEGMTLKKRFENI
+2285 EGMTLKKRFENI
-2298 GSALSE
+2298 GSALGE
-2304 IANIANGISDAFGQ
+2304 IANIANGINDAFNQ
-2318 FKDMADA
+2318 VKDMADA

-2344 LTSIT
+2344 LGSIT
-2349 GGVSKTFNAVKSG
+2349 GGISKTFNAVKSG

-2421 IYNYRMDAKTTEKM
+2421 IYNYRMDAKTTAKM
-2435 NKIASS
+2435 NKIVSS
-2441 YEMGEKSIAMR
+2441 YENGEKGSIMR
-2452 IFGFNPSEYSKDTYE
+2452 IAGINPSAYSKETYE

-2474 DPTNAYQAEL
+2474 DPTDAYQAEL

-2526 KNAAKNFLKDLY
+2526 KNAAKNFLKELY

-2602 IAEKGRLDEYDVT
+2602 IEKKGRLDEYDVT

>member
-14 GIRDAV
+14 GIRDEM
-20 SKELN
+20 SKAIEK
-25 RIADGMTGVDAKTKK
+25 ITKGMRGVDEVTQKAKREGESLVK
-40 AQESLR
+40 ALEGINGKNFVRVFREANAYILQESKDLKVIR
-46 KLAEENPAGK
+46 KILAETALEN
-56 NVAFLDKLKKAV
+56 AFTGSLL
-68 GDSTKEAKELQAV
+68 GAK
-81 FEAIRNIRGGFGTL
+81 
-95 TGGFGKKELLEYEF
+95 
-109 ILRKIHSSLGKISF
+109 
-123 GGLSGTGEGIYAK
+123 
-136 IEAVK
+136 
-141 SAMNGLRKI
+141 
-150 NAEINRLHET
+150 
-160 APRLSPKE
+160 
-168 KAEYHQTLSPLFD
+168 D
-181 IRSAGE
+181 
-187 NYLRSGVLSKAYAW
+187 LSKAAQKLLAINAKLASLPKKDRTADV
-201 ANSLDEQISKI
+201 ANWRTKISNALDYIKLLQDVIGQEKKLDNTKALNPNVDTKSLD
-212 SSSYEKFL
+212 
-220 SSEKGVVES
+220 
-229 LKKEEEQSKK
+229 
-239 TTDAT
+239 
-244 NEQTN
+244 N
-249 ALKKQEEQLKATSA
+249 A
-263 AQREKSAA
+263 
-271 ESKAA
+271 
-276 VAPKGHPFVA
+276 
-286 DKGLE
+286 
-291 KMLNNATRTTEKVE
+291 
-305 EQKKSL
+305 KKSL
-311 SGLSEAA
+311 EDFRREMIHLLQSGGVDESNVLGGFKKMLDVAKKDVQDIVATFKKDNPLSLFSGGAAKVETDLARVTEKLARLRDLMAEGTRKGFMTGMLGGSITELDKIMARLNAAKLNPTMLTDASQMRNLISDVLVEMTKATVAESAYRRERGKTVEVERAVNQEISNEHKAAQQERERDLQALSDYTKRYMELQEAKRKADDKAAKDAKDKARRQSEAEQRRIASDTAKMSRLYASMGLGIGKGERVGMRGLELGVNTAALDKALSEAA
-318 SKASRDVNEV
+318 KFKKTIENTVVSMMGKGDRPAYEWYAAQVNRLKEN
-328 LNKIVGGNAAGMS
+328 LTNATAAQKELNAAQEKANRKAES
-341 LDELAKKTARYSQ
+341 DDAKRRADEKRKEAQAARELAQAEKQRQNQLEVTRSRIQSMERALHNLQEKRFTAKMLGIDTS
-354 ELLEL
+354 
-359 EAKLKHLKSNAEA
+359 EANAKIEHLKT
-372 NPGKKGP
+372 
-379 DYSEVKSLE
+379 
-388 AKIKNA
+388 
-394 QIYLDLIQQIRLK
+394 QLI
-407 KDDLNATGAKQPN
+407 G
-420 VNTKELERGKA
+420 
-431 LLDEFYGTLRKIVS
+431 LRNIQL
-445 ENGVDG
+445 G
-451 LMVLG
+451 LSMGDTSFLGRVGNLG
-456 NMPKAL
+456 NGREVQAANQL
-462 SGTMREIRS
+462 SGTYS
-471 LLSSFSKEN
+471 
-480 PLSVFANG
+480 
-488 ADRAWTAISNL
+488 
-499 ETKMRDLQRLM
+499 
-510 EEGKKMGYK
+510 
-519 TDMLPEN
+519 
-526 FYELKRRL
+526 
-534 QELYRLFGDNSHRL
+534 
-548 TDKAYMDNLFSD
+548 
-560 VAKTMRIAAN
+560 
-570 AEHEYGKEKGKTIA
+570 
-584 ANKEAEAAENRNVAI
+584 
-599 VEAAVQRRI
+599 
-608 KARQREAQKAAEAEK
+608 
-623 EANRY
+623 
-628 AAESVNRAIA
+628 
-638 AKREQRRQEERDNKQ
+638 
-653 RLSEIKAAEAR
+653 
-664 YDSLGNK
+664 
-671 VRALRREFSRG
+671 
-682 VALGADVSKTE
+682 
-693 AEIRRLIGIM
+693 RLIGE
-703 RYLMTLKDRL
+703 
-713 ASGDFNALGR
+713 
-723 LGRTGSGHD
+723 
-732 TTLAG
+732 
-737 RVLQDQRA
+737 V
-745 INAAQEKTNREKEKS
+745 EKTNREKEKS
-760 IERAAAE
+760 IE
-767 EYNRQKRQKDAAKKA
+767 
-782 QDEELKN
+782 
-789 MSDYIK
+789 
-795 RYMTLVEEKRKVAE
+795 
-809 KAGISPFFKNDNGLK
+809 
-824 NIKAEIDT
+824 
-832 LLERLG
+832 
-838 RVREDITL
+838 
-846 YQHAIGTGT
+846 
-855 KEGISFG
+855 
-862 QQGLKEANTEAEK
+862 
-875 LMRSITNLQNVYDT
+875 
-889 LRVSQVNVKDL
+889 
-900 IGQTLQKQRQDDI
+900 
-913 QRRMSD
+913 
-919 YYSKLEKDSAQAAAK
+919 
-934 ADREKTA
+934 
-941 AEKQRQ
+941 
-947 NELRNTERRYD
+947 
-958 SLGNK
+958 
-963 VRQLRAEYSRGISL
+963 
-977 GSDTSK
+977 
-983 AEAEINRLITIMRL
+983 
-997 LRTIQDKLYS
+997 
-1007 SDKWKD
+1007 
-1013 NLGVLGSVGSGHD
+1013 
-1026 TTLASR
+1026 
-1032 ALQDQRAINA
+1032 
-1042 AQEKTNR
+1042 
-1049 EKEKSLDLERAHQQE
+1049 LERAHQQE
-1064 VAKTADKVRGDLA
+1064 VARTAAKVRGDLA

-1086 SGNMRSIL
+1086 AGNMRGVL
-1094 GDVKSLLLQGGIVYG
+1094 DDVKSLLLQGGIVYG

-1115 SVVKTGGEIAQQ
+1115 SVVKTGGEMAQQ

-1135 GDAKK
+1135 GDAAK

-1177 DLYDTAKRL
+1177 DLYNTAKRL

-1232 TELYNSEGKNNRNDY
+1232 TELYNSEGKNNRKDY

-1366 GDKTTLQ
+1366 GDKTRLQ

-1396 QNVQKRAYMLADVTS
+1396 QNVQKRAYMLADASS
-1411 RSAAMNRLALEGKMS
+1411 RSAAMSRLALEGKMS
-1426 VVQMQKA
+1426 VIQMQKA

-1443 IRQLAIMGQITAR
+1443 VRQLAIMGQITAR

-1475 TKLKSV
+1475 TKLKSGFSSV

-1593 GDAEVIANAIGATG
+1593 GDAEVIANALGATG

-1613 NPFNDSL
+1613 DPFNDSL

-1682 TFQARMTKWNK
+1682 TFKARMIKWNK
-1693 SIAFSIHSI
+1693 SIAFSIHCI

-1721 PRIIKSMQK
+1721 PRIIMSMHK

-1781 LGKKPN
+1781 SGKKPN

-1810 NLVSSFIEEG
+1810 DLVSSFIEEG

-1833 QDLFNEVRSRERGGA
+1833 QDLANEVRSRERGGA

-1869 GLGYRFIPDDKKSNK
+1869 GFGYRFIPEDKKSNK
-1884 DPKNKVDNEDKE
+1884 TPKGKGNNEDKE

-1950 LEKLEGA
+1950 LEKLEKA
-1957 LKPTTTER
+1957 LKPTTPER

-1975 KSEWKYSEMLKPEAD
+1975 RSEWKYSEMLKPEAD

-2009 HKALMEKTGDEDFAS
+2009 HKALMEKTGDENFAS

-2109 LAVDAK
+2109 IAVDAK
-2115 WAEPIKQADRRG
+2115 WDERIKQADRRG

-2174 VAADIRQHLN
+2174 VAAEIRQYLN

-2202 QIDEQLRKL
+2202 QIDEQLSKL

-2222 ITGIAERKTE
+2222 IVGIAERKIE

-2239 MGATSVAAGEEK
+2239 MGATSVAAGEGK
-2251 IREGRIKGDIA
+2251 IREGRIKGDIGLA
-2262 LVAEGLKLKMTGED
+2262 AEGLKLKATGED
-2276 LIRTGKGMV
+2276 LIRIGKKLVG
-2285 KEGMTLKKRFENI
+2285 EGMTLKKRFENI
-2298 GSALSE
+2298 GSALGE
-2304 IANIANGISDAFGQ
+2304 IANIANGISDAFNQ
-2318 FKDMADA
+2318 VKDMADA

-2344 LTSIT
+2344 LGSIT
-2349 GGVSKTFNAVKSG
+2349 GGISKTFNAVNDG
-2362 DIGGAVSGVA
+2362 DIGGTVSGVA

-2380 AFAKAHDAKKE
+2380 AFAKAHDAKNE

-2404 ENMQTTIK
+2404 ENMQTAIK

-2421 IYNYRMDAKTTEKM
+2421 IYNYRMDAKTTAKM
-2435 NKIASS
+2435 NKIVSS
-2441 YEMGEKSIAMR
+2441 YENGEKSSIMR
-2452 IFGFNPSEYSKDTYE
+2452 ISGINPSAYSKETYK

-2526 KNAAKNFLKDLY
+2526 KNAAKNFLKELY

-2556 WEKGEDAIDAYKKKA
+2556 WKNGEDAIDAYKKKA

-2602 IAEKGRLDEYDVT
+2602 IEKKGRLDEYDVT

-2621 YSAGENSVANITA
+2621 YSAGENNVANITA

-2685 NIKAIATNVSLL
+2685 NVKAIATNVSLL

>member
-14 GIRDAV
+14 GIRDEM
-20 SKELN
+20 SKAIEK
-25 RIADGMTGVDAKTKK
+25 ITKGMRGVDEATQKAKREG
-40 AQESLR
+40 ESLVKALEGINGNDFARVFREANAYILQNSGNLKGIR
-46 KLAEENPAGK
+46 KILAETALEN
-56 NVAFLDKLKKAV
+56 AFTGSLLGAKDLSKA
-68 GDSTKEAKELQAV
+68 AKEL
-81 FEAIRNIRGGFGTL
+81 L
-95 TGGFGKKELLEYEF
+95 TINAKLASLPKKDRTSEVANW
-109 ILRKIHSSLGKISF
+109 RTKIS
-123 GGLSGTGEGIYAK
+123 
-136 IEAVK
+136 
-141 SAMNGLRKI
+141 
-150 NAEINRLHET
+150 
-160 APRLSPKE
+160 
-168 KAEYHQTLSPLFD
+168 
-181 IRSAGE
+181 
-187 NYLRSGVLSKAYAW
+187 
-201 ANSLDEQISKI
+201 
-212 SSSYEKFL
+212 
-220 SSEKGVVES
+220 
-229 LKKEEEQSKK
+229 
-239 TTDAT
+239 
-244 NEQTN
+244 N
-249 ALKKQEEQLKATSA
+249 ALDYIKLLQDIIGQEKKLDNTKALNPNVDT
-263 AQREKSAA
+263 KS
-271 ESKAA
+271 
-276 VAPKGHPFVA
+276 
-286 DKGLE
+286 
-291 KMLNNATRTTEKVE
+291 LNNA
-305 EQKKSL
+305 KKSL
-311 SGLSEAA
+311 EDFRREMIRLLQSGGVDESNVLGGFKKMLDVAKKDVQDIVATFKKDNPLSLFSGGAAKVETDLARVTEKLARLRDLMAEGTRKGFMTGMLGGSITELDKIMARLNAAKLNPTMLTDASQMRNLISDVLVEMTKATVAESAYRRERGKTVEVERAVNQEISNEHKAAQQERERDLQALSDYTKRYMELQEAKRKADERAAKDAKDKARRQSEAEQRRMASDTAKMSRLYASMGLGIGKGERVGMRGLELGVNTAALDKALSEAA
-318 SKASRDVNEV
+318 KFKKTIENTVVSMMGKGDRPAYEWYAAQVNRLKEN
-328 LNKIVGGNAAGMS
+328 LTNATAAQKELNAA
-341 LDELAKKTARYSQ
+341 Q
-354 ELLEL
+354 E
-359 EAKLKHLKSNAEA
+359 KA
-372 NPGKKGP
+372 NRKAA
-379 DYSEVKSLE
+379 S
-388 AKIKNA
+388 
-394 QIYLDLIQQIRLK
+394 
-407 KDDLNATGAKQPN
+407 DDA
-420 VNTKELERGKA
+420 
-431 LLDEFYGTLRKIVS
+431 
-445 ENGVDG
+445 
-451 LMVLG
+451 
-456 NMPKAL
+456 
-462 SGTMREIRS
+462 
-471 LLSSFSKEN
+471 
-480 PLSVFANG
+480 
-488 ADRAWTAISNL
+488 
-499 ETKMRDLQRLM
+499 
-510 EEGKKMGYK
+510 
-519 TDMLPEN
+519 
-526 FYELKRRL
+526 KRR
-534 QELYRLFGDNSHRL
+534 
-548 TDKAYMDNLFSD
+548 
-560 VAKTMRIAAN
+560 
-570 AEHEYGKEKGKTIA
+570 AEEKR
-584 ANKEAEAAENRNVAI
+584 KEAEAA
-599 VEAAVQRRI
+599 
-608 KARQREAQKAAEAEK
+608 RELAQAEK
-623 EANRY
+623 QRQNQLEVTRARIQSVERALHNLQEKRFTAKMLGIDTSEANAKIEHLKTQLIGLRNIQLGLSMGDTSFLGRVGNLGNGREVQ
-628 AAESVNRAIA
+628 AAN
-638 AKREQRRQEERDNKQ
+638 
-653 RLSEIKAAEAR
+653 RLSGT
-664 YDSLGNK
+664 YS
-671 VRALRREFSRG
+671 
-682 VALGADVSKTE
+682 
-693 AEIRRLIGIM
+693 RLIGE
-703 RYLMTLKDRL
+703 
-713 ASGDFNALGR
+713 
-723 LGRTGSGHD
+723 
-732 TTLAG
+732 
-737 RVLQDQRA
+737 V
-745 INAAQEKTNREKEKS
+745 EKTNREKEKS
-760 IERAAAE
+760 IE
-767 EYNRQKRQKDAAKKA
+767 
-782 QDEELKN
+782 
-789 MSDYIK
+789 
-795 RYMTLVEEKRKVAE
+795 
-809 KAGISPFFKNDNGLK
+809 
-824 NIKAEIDT
+824 
-832 LLERLG
+832 
-838 RVREDITL
+838 
-846 YQHAIGTGT
+846 
-855 KEGISFG
+855 
-862 QQGLKEANTEAEK
+862 
-875 LMRSITNLQNVYDT
+875 
-889 LRVSQVNVKDL
+889 
-900 IGQTLQKQRQDDI
+900 
-913 QRRMSD
+913 
-919 YYSKLEKDSAQAAAK
+919 
-934 ADREKTA
+934 
-941 AEKQRQ
+941 
-947 NELRNTERRYD
+947 
-958 SLGNK
+958 
-963 VRQLRAEYSRGISL
+963 
-977 GSDTSK
+977 
-983 AEAEINRLITIMRL
+983 
-997 LRTIQDKLYS
+997 
-1007 SDKWKD
+1007 
-1013 NLGVLGSVGSGHD
+1013 
-1026 TTLASR
+1026 
-1032 ALQDQRAINA
+1032 
-1042 AQEKTNR
+1042 
-1049 EKEKSLDLERAHQQE
+1049 LERAHQQE
-1064 VAKTADKVRGDLA
+1064 VARTTAKVRGDLA

-1086 SGNMRSIL
+1086 AGNMRGVL
-1094 GDVKSLLLQGGIVYG
+1094 DDVKSLLLQGGIVYG
-1109 AKQFFD
+1109 AKQFFE

-1135 GDAKK
+1135 GDAAK

-1177 DLYDTAKRL
+1177 DLYNTAKRL

-1232 TELYNSEGKNNRNDY
+1232 TELYNSEGKNNRKDY

-1341 LSFMS
+1341 LTFMS

-1366 GDKTTLQ
+1366 GDKTRLQ

-1396 QNVQKRAYMLADVTS
+1396 QNVQKRAYMLADASS
-1411 RSAAMNRLALEGKMS
+1411 RSAAMSRLALEGKMS
-1426 VVQMQKA
+1426 VIQMQKA

-1443 IRQLAIMGQITAR
+1443 VRQLAIMGQITAR

-1475 TKLKSV
+1475 TKLKSGFSSV

-1570 AKDLN
+1570 TKDLN

-1593 GDAEVIANAIGATG
+1593 GDAEVIANALGATG

-1693 SIAFSIHSI
+1693 SIGFSIYRI
-1702 GKKAGDVTSD
+1702 GKRAGDVTSD

-1781 LGKKPN
+1781 SGKKSN

-1810 NLVSSFIEEG
+1810 DLVSSFIEEG
-1820 SWYKTKNNAQTAL
+1820 SWYKTKNNTQTAL
-1833 QDLFNEVRSRERGGA
+1833 QDLANEVRSRERGGA

-1869 GLGYRFIPDDKKSNK
+1869 GFGYRFIPEDKKSNK
-1884 DPKNKVDNEDKE
+1884 MPKGKGDKEDKE

-1950 LEKLEGA
+1950 LEKLEKA
-1957 LKPTTTER
+1957 LKATTPER

-1975 KSEWKYSEMLKPEAD
+1975 RSEWKYSEMLKPEAD

-2009 HKALMEKTGDEDFAS
+2009 HKALMEKTGDENFAS

-2109 LAVDAK
+2109 IAVDAK
-2115 WAEPIKQADRRG
+2115 WDERIKQADRRG

-2161 GAITEMGEVKARE
+2161 GAITEMGEMKARE
-2174 VAADIRQHLN
+2174 VAAEIRQHLN

-2222 ITGIAERKTE
+2222 IVGIAERKTE

-2239 MGATSVAAGEEK
+2239 MGSTSVAAGEEK
-2251 IREGRIKGDIA
+2251 IREGRIKGDIG
-2262 LVAEGLKLKMTGED
+2262 LVAEGLKLKVTGED
-2276 LIRTGKGMV
+2276 LIRTGKKLV
-2285 KEGMTLKKRFENI
+2285 EEGMTLKKRFENI
-2298 GSALSE
+2298 GSALGE
-2304 IANIANGISDAFGQ
+2304 IANIANGINDAFNQ
-2318 FKDMADA
+2318 VKDMADA

-2344 LTSIT
+2344 LGSIT
-2349 GGVSKTFNAVKSG
+2349 GGISKTFNAVKSG

-2372 SIITGPIT
+2372 SIITGPVT

-2421 IYNYRMDAKTTEKM
+2421 IYNYRMDAKTTAKM
-2435 NKIASS
+2435 NKIVSS
-2441 YEMGEKSIAMR
+2441 YENGEKSNIMR
-2452 IFGFNPSEYSKDTYE
+2452 IAGINPSAYSKETYE

-2474 DPTNAYQAEL
+2474 DPTDAYQAEL

-2526 KNAAKNFLKDLY
+2526 KNAAKNFLKELY

-2602 IAEKGRLDEYDVT
+2602 IEKKGRLDEYDVT

>member
-14 GIRDAV
+14 GIRDEMSKAIEKITKGMRGV
-20 SKELN
+20 DEATQKAKREGESLVKALEGINGNNFARVFREANAYIAKNSKEISG
-25 RIADGMTGVDAKTKK
+25 IAKI
-40 AQESLR
+40 L
-46 KLAEENPAGK
+46 K
-56 NVAFLDKLKKAV
+56 NL
-68 GDSTKEAKELQAV
+68 GDSNAFT
-81 FEAIRNIRGGFGTL
+81 GTL
-95 TGGFGKKELLEYEF
+95 
-109 ILRKIHSSLGKISF
+109 
-123 GGLSGTGEGIYAK
+123 
-136 IEAVK
+136 
-141 SAMNGLRKI
+141 
-150 NAEINRLHET
+150 
-160 APRLSPKE
+160 
-168 KAEYHQTLSPLFD
+168 
-181 IRSAGE
+181 
-187 NYLRSGVLSKAYAW
+187 
-201 ANSLDEQISKI
+201 
-212 SSSYEKFL
+212 
-220 SSEKGVVES
+220 
-229 LKKEEEQSKK
+229 
-239 TTDAT
+239 
-244 NEQTN
+244 
-249 ALKKQEEQLKATSA
+249 LKA
-263 AQREKSAA
+263 
-271 ESKAA
+271 
-276 VAPKGHPFVA
+276 
-286 DKGLE
+286 KGLE
-291 KMLNNATRTTEKVE
+291 ETAAALRKANAELATLAKTEGKEADVSQWRTKISNALDYIKLLQDIIGQEKKLDNIKALNPNVDTKSLDSA
-305 EQKKSL
+305 KKSL
-311 SGLSEAA
+311 EGFRGEMTRLLQSGGVDDSNVLGSFLKLLDVAKKDVQDIVATFKKDNPLSLFSGGAAKVETDLARVTEKLARLRDLMAEGTRKGFRTYMLGGSITELDKIMARLNAAKLNPTMLTDASQMRNLISDVLVEMTKATVAESAYRRERGKTVEVERAVNQEISNEHKAAQQERERDLQALSDYTKRYMELQEAKRKADDKAAKDAKDKARRQSEAEQRRIASDTAKMSRLYASMGLGIGKGERVGMRGLELGVNTAALDKALSEAA
-318 SKASRDVNEV
+318 KFKKTIENTVVSMMGKGDRPAYEWYAAQVNRLKEN
-328 LNKIVGGNAAGMS
+328 LTNATAAQKELNAAQEKANRKAES
-341 LDELAKKTARYSQ
+341 DDAKRRADEKRREAQAARELAQAEKQRQNQLEVTRARIQSVERALHNLQEKRFTAKMLGIDTS
-354 ELLEL
+354 
-359 EAKLKHLKSNAEA
+359 EANAKIEHLKT
-372 NPGKKGP
+372 
-379 DYSEVKSLE
+379 
-388 AKIKNA
+388 
-394 QIYLDLIQQIRLK
+394 QLI
-407 KDDLNATGAKQPN
+407 G
-420 VNTKELERGKA
+420 
-431 LLDEFYGTLRKIVS
+431 LRNIQL
-445 ENGVDG
+445 G
-451 LMVLG
+451 LSMGDTSFLGRVGNLG
-456 NMPKAL
+456 NGREVQAANQL
-462 SGTMREIRS
+462 SGTYS
-471 LLSSFSKEN
+471 
-480 PLSVFANG
+480 
-488 ADRAWTAISNL
+488 
-499 ETKMRDLQRLM
+499 
-510 EEGKKMGYK
+510 
-519 TDMLPEN
+519 
-526 FYELKRRL
+526 
-534 QELYRLFGDNSHRL
+534 
-548 TDKAYMDNLFSD
+548 
-560 VAKTMRIAAN
+560 
-570 AEHEYGKEKGKTIA
+570 
-584 ANKEAEAAENRNVAI
+584 
-599 VEAAVQRRI
+599 
-608 KARQREAQKAAEAEK
+608 
-623 EANRY
+623 
-628 AAESVNRAIA
+628 
-638 AKREQRRQEERDNKQ
+638 
-653 RLSEIKAAEAR
+653 
-664 YDSLGNK
+664 
-671 VRALRREFSRG
+671 
-682 VALGADVSKTE
+682 
-693 AEIRRLIGIM
+693 RLIGE
-703 RYLMTLKDRL
+703 
-713 ASGDFNALGR
+713 
-723 LGRTGSGHD
+723 
-732 TTLAG
+732 
-737 RVLQDQRA
+737 V
-745 INAAQEKTNREKEKS
+745 EKTNREKEKS
-760 IERAAAE
+760 IE
-767 EYNRQKRQKDAAKKA
+767 
-782 QDEELKN
+782 
-789 MSDYIK
+789 
-795 RYMTLVEEKRKVAE
+795 
-809 KAGISPFFKNDNGLK
+809 
-824 NIKAEIDT
+824 
-832 LLERLG
+832 
-838 RVREDITL
+838 
-846 YQHAIGTGT
+846 
-855 KEGISFG
+855 
-862 QQGLKEANTEAEK
+862 
-875 LMRSITNLQNVYDT
+875 
-889 LRVSQVNVKDL
+889 
-900 IGQTLQKQRQDDI
+900 
-913 QRRMSD
+913 
-919 YYSKLEKDSAQAAAK
+919 
-934 ADREKTA
+934 
-941 AEKQRQ
+941 
-947 NELRNTERRYD
+947 
-958 SLGNK
+958 
-963 VRQLRAEYSRGISL
+963 
-977 GSDTSK
+977 
-983 AEAEINRLITIMRL
+983 
-997 LRTIQDKLYS
+997 
-1007 SDKWKD
+1007 
-1013 NLGVLGSVGSGHD
+1013 
-1026 TTLASR
+1026 
-1032 ALQDQRAINA
+1032 
-1042 AQEKTNR
+1042 
-1049 EKEKSLDLERAHQQE
+1049 LERAHQQE
-1064 VAKTADKVRGDLA
+1064 VARTAAKVRGDLA

-1086 SGNMRSIL
+1086 AGNMRGVL
-1094 GDVKSLLLQGGIVYG
+1094 DDVKSLLLQGGIVYG

-1135 GDAKK
+1135 GDAAK

-1177 DLYDTAKRL
+1177 DLYNTAKRL

-1232 TELYNSEGKNNRNDY
+1232 TELYNSEGKNNRKDY

-1324 DRATD
+1324 DRVTD

-1366 GDKTTLQ
+1366 GDKTRLQ

-1396 QNVQKRAYMLADVTS
+1396 QNVQKRAYMLADASS
-1411 RSAAMNRLALEGKMS
+1411 RSAAMSRLALEGKMS
-1426 VVQMQKA
+1426 VIQMQKA

-1443 IRQLAIMGQITAR
+1443 VRQLAIMGQITAR

-1475 TKLKSV
+1475 TKLKSGFSSV

-1593 GDAEVIANAIGATG
+1593 GDAEVIANALGATG

-1620 EKNLQDMKESSD
+1620 EKNLQDLKESSD

-1682 TFQARMTKWNK
+1682 TFQARVTKWDK
-1693 SIAFSIHSI
+1693 SIGFSIYRI
-1702 GKKAGDVTSD
+1702 GKRAGDVTSD

-1752 MLLQIMSEADWLVP
+1752 MLLQIMSEVYWLIP

-1781 LGKKPN
+1781 SGKKPN

-1810 NLVSSFIEEG
+1810 DLVSSFIEED
-1820 SWYKTKNNAQTAL
+1820 SWYKTKNNAKTAL
-1833 QDLFNEVRSRERGGA
+1833 QDLANEVRSRERGGA

-1869 GLGYRFIPDDKKSNK
+1869 GFGYRFIPEDKKSNK
-1884 DPKNKVDNEDKE
+1884 VPKGKGDKEDKV

-1957 LKPTTTER
+1957 LKATTTER

-1975 KSEWKYSEMLKPEAD
+1975 RSEWKYSEMLKPEAD

-2009 HKALMEKTGDEDFAS
+2009 HKALMEKTGDENFAS

-2109 LAVDAK
+2109 SAVDAK
-2115 WAEPIKQADRRG
+2115 WDERIKQADRRG

-2161 GAITEMGEVKARE
+2161 GAITEMGEMKARE
-2174 VAADIRQHLN
+2174 VASEIRQHLN

-2222 ITGIAERKTE
+2222 IVGIAERKTE

-2251 IREGRIKGDIA
+2251 IREGRIKGDIG

-2276 LIRTGKGMV
+2276 LIRTGKKLVG
-2285 KEGMTLKKRFENI
+2285 EGMTLKKRFENI
-2298 GSALSE
+2298 GSALGE
-2304 IANIANGISDAFGQ
+2304 IANIANGISDAFNQ
-2318 FKDMADA
+2318 VKDMADA

-2338 QAVMSS
+2338 QAAMSS

-2349 GGVSKTFNAVKSG
+2349 GGISKTFNAVKSG

-2372 SIITGPIT
+2372 SIITDPIT

-2421 IYNYRMDAKTTEKM
+2421 IYNYRMDAKTTAKM
-2435 NKIASS
+2435 NKIVGD
-2441 YEMGEKSIAMR
+2441 YETGEKSNVMR
-2452 IFGFNPSEYSKDTYE
+2452 IFGINPSAYSKDTYE

-2474 DPTNAYQAEL
+2474 DPTDAYQAEL

-2526 KNAAKNFLKDLY
+2526 KNAAKNFLKELY

-2602 IAEKGRLDEYDVT
+2602 IEKKGRLDEYDVT

-2648 SGSSSTTNT
+2648 SGSSSATNT

>member
-14 GIRDAV
+14 GIRDEM
-20 SKELN
+20 SKAIEK
-25 RIADGMTGVDAKTKK
+25 ITKGMRGVDEATQKAKREG
-40 AQESLR
+40 ESLVKALEGINGNNFAR
-46 KLAEENPAGK
+46 VFREANAYIAK
-56 NVAFLDKLKKAV
+56 NLKEISGIAKILKNL
-68 GDSTKEAKELQAV
+68 GDSNAFT
-81 FEAIRNIRGGFGTL
+81 GTL
-95 TGGFGKKELLEYEF
+95 
-109 ILRKIHSSLGKISF
+109 
-123 GGLSGTGEGIYAK
+123 
-136 IEAVK
+136 
-141 SAMNGLRKI
+141 
-150 NAEINRLHET
+150 
-160 APRLSPKE
+160 
-168 KAEYHQTLSPLFD
+168 
-181 IRSAGE
+181 
-187 NYLRSGVLSKAYAW
+187 
-201 ANSLDEQISKI
+201 
-212 SSSYEKFL
+212 
-220 SSEKGVVES
+220 
-229 LKKEEEQSKK
+229 
-239 TTDAT
+239 
-244 NEQTN
+244 
-249 ALKKQEEQLKATSA
+249 LKA
-263 AQREKSAA
+263 
-271 ESKAA
+271 
-276 VAPKGHPFVA
+276 
-286 DKGLE
+286 KGLE
-291 KMLNNATRTTEKVE
+291 ETAAALRKANAELAVLAKTEGKEADVSQWRTKISNALDYIKLLQDVIGQEKKLDNTKALNPNVDTKSLDNA
-305 EQKKSL
+305 KKSL
-311 SGLSEAA
+311 EGFRAEMTRLLQSGGVDDSNVLGSFKKLLDVAKKDVQDIVATFKKDNPLSLFSGGAAKVETDLARVTEKLARLRDLMAEGTRKGFMTDMLGGSITELDKIMARLNAAKLNPTMLTDASQMRNLISDVLVEMTKATVAESAYRRERGKAVEVERAVNQEISNEHKAAQQERERDLQALSDYTKRYMELQEAKRKADEKAAKDAKDKARRQSEAEQRRIASDTAKMSRLYASMGLGIGKGERVGMRGLELGVNTAALDKALSEAA
-318 SKASRDVNEV
+318 KFKKTIENTVVSMMGKGDRPAYEWYAAQVNRLKENLTNATV
-328 LNKIVGGNAAGMS
+328 AQKELNAAQEKANREAAR
-341 LDELAKKTARYSQ
+341 DDARRRAEEKRKEAQAARELAQAEKQRQNQLEVTRARIQSVERALHNLQEKRFTAKMLGIDTS
-354 ELLEL
+354 
-359 EAKLKHLKSNAEA
+359 EANAKIEHLKT
-372 NPGKKGP
+372 
-379 DYSEVKSLE
+379 
-388 AKIKNA
+388 
-394 QIYLDLIQQIRLK
+394 QLI
-407 KDDLNATGAKQPN
+407 G
-420 VNTKELERGKA
+420 
-431 LLDEFYGTLRKIVS
+431 LRNIQL
-445 ENGVDG
+445 G
-451 LMVLG
+451 LSMGDTSFLGRVGNLG
-456 NMPKAL
+456 NGREVQAANQL
-462 SGTMREIRS
+462 SGTYS
-471 LLSSFSKEN
+471 
-480 PLSVFANG
+480 
-488 ADRAWTAISNL
+488 
-499 ETKMRDLQRLM
+499 
-510 EEGKKMGYK
+510 
-519 TDMLPEN
+519 
-526 FYELKRRL
+526 
-534 QELYRLFGDNSHRL
+534 
-548 TDKAYMDNLFSD
+548 
-560 VAKTMRIAAN
+560 
-570 AEHEYGKEKGKTIA
+570 
-584 ANKEAEAAENRNVAI
+584 
-599 VEAAVQRRI
+599 
-608 KARQREAQKAAEAEK
+608 
-623 EANRY
+623 
-628 AAESVNRAIA
+628 
-638 AKREQRRQEERDNKQ
+638 
-653 RLSEIKAAEAR
+653 
-664 YDSLGNK
+664 
-671 VRALRREFSRG
+671 
-682 VALGADVSKTE
+682 
-693 AEIRRLIGIM
+693 RLIGE
-703 RYLMTLKDRL
+703 
-713 ASGDFNALGR
+713 
-723 LGRTGSGHD
+723 
-732 TTLAG
+732 
-737 RVLQDQRA
+737 V
-745 INAAQEKTNREKEKS
+745 EKTNREKEKS
-760 IERAAAE
+760 IE
-767 EYNRQKRQKDAAKKA
+767 
-782 QDEELKN
+782 
-789 MSDYIK
+789 
-795 RYMTLVEEKRKVAE
+795 
-809 KAGISPFFKNDNGLK
+809 
-824 NIKAEIDT
+824 
-832 LLERLG
+832 
-838 RVREDITL
+838 
-846 YQHAIGTGT
+846 
-855 KEGISFG
+855 
-862 QQGLKEANTEAEK
+862 
-875 LMRSITNLQNVYDT
+875 
-889 LRVSQVNVKDL
+889 
-900 IGQTLQKQRQDDI
+900 
-913 QRRMSD
+913 
-919 YYSKLEKDSAQAAAK
+919 
-934 ADREKTA
+934 
-941 AEKQRQ
+941 
-947 NELRNTERRYD
+947 
-958 SLGNK
+958 
-963 VRQLRAEYSRGISL
+963 
-977 GSDTSK
+977 
-983 AEAEINRLITIMRL
+983 
-997 LRTIQDKLYS
+997 
-1007 SDKWKD
+1007 
-1013 NLGVLGSVGSGHD
+1013 
-1026 TTLASR
+1026 
-1032 ALQDQRAINA
+1032 
-1042 AQEKTNR
+1042 
-1049 EKEKSLDLERAHQQE
+1049 LERAHQQE
-1064 VAKTADKVRGDLA
+1064 VARTAAKVRGDLA

-1086 SGNMRSIL
+1086 AGNMRGVL
-1094 GDVKSLLLQGGIVYG
+1094 DDVKSLLLQGGIVYG

-1135 GDAKK
+1135 GDAAK

-1149 QLALRSPFK
+1149 KLALRSPFK

-1177 DLYDTAKRL
+1177 DLYNTAKRL

-1232 TELYNSEGKNNRNDY
+1232 TEVYNSEGKNNRKDY

-1324 DRATD
+1324 DRVTD

-1366 GDKTTLQ
+1366 GDKTRLQ

-1396 QNVQKRAYMLADVTS
+1396 QNVQKRAYMLADASS
-1411 RSAAMNRLALEGKMS
+1411 RSAAMSRLALEGKMS
-1426 VVQMQKA
+1426 VIQMQKA

-1443 IRQLAIMGQITAR
+1443 VRQLAIMGQITAR

-1475 TKLKSV
+1475 TKLKSGFSSV

-1585 EGAKNMAS
+1585 EGAKDMAS
-1593 GDAEVIANAIGATG
+1593 GDAEVIANALGATG

-1682 TFQARMTKWNK
+1682 TFQARVTKWNK
-1693 SIAFSIHSI
+1693 SIGFSIYRI
-1702 GKKAGDVTSD
+1702 GKRAGDVTSD

-1752 MLLQIMSEADWLVP
+1752 MLLQIMSEADWLIP

-1781 LGKKPN
+1781 SGKKPN

-1810 NLVSSFIEEG
+1810 DLVSSFIEEG

-1833 QDLFNEVRSRERGGA
+1833 QDLANEVRSRERGGA

-1869 GLGYRFIPDDKKSNK
+1869 GFGYRFIPEDKKSNK
-1884 DPKNKVDNEDKE
+1884 VPKGKGDKEDKE

-1950 LEKLEGA
+1950 LETLEKA

-1975 KSEWKYSEMLKPEAD
+1975 RSEWKYSEMLKPEAD

-2009 HKALMEKTGDEDFAS
+2009 HKALLEKTGDEDFAS

-2086 NYTGYLEK
+2086 NYTGYLGK

-2109 LAVDAK
+2109 IAVDAK
-2115 WAEPIKQADRRG
+2115 WDERIKQADRRG

-2161 GAITEMGEVKARE
+2161 GAITEMGEMKARE
-2174 VAADIRQHLN
+2174 VASEIRQHLN

-2222 ITGIAERKTE
+2222 IVGIAERKTE

-2251 IREGRIKGDIA
+2251 IREGRIKGDIG

-2276 LIRTGKGMV
+2276 LIRTGKKLVG
-2285 KEGMTLKKRFENI
+2285 EGMTLKKRFENI
-2298 GSALSE
+2298 GSALGE
-2304 IANIANGISDAFGQ
+2304 IANIANGISDAFNQ
-2318 FKDMADA
+2318 VKDMADA

-2338 QAVMSS
+2338 QAAMSS

-2349 GGVSKTFNAVKSG
+2349 GGISKTFNAVKSG

-2421 IYNYRMDAKTTEKM
+2421 IYNYRMDAKTTAKM
-2435 NKIASS
+2435 NKIVSN
-2441 YEMGEKSIAMR
+2441 YETGEKSSVMR

-2526 KNAAKNFLKDLY
+2526 KNAAKNFLKELY

-2571 KEMVKD
+2571 KEIVKD

-2602 IAEKGRLDEYDVT
+2602 IEKKGRLDEYDVT

-2648 SGSSSTTNT
+2648 SGSSSATNT

>member
-14 GIRDAV
+14 GIRDEMSKAIEKITKGMRGV
-20 SKELN
+20 DEATQKAKREGESLVKALEGINGNNFARVFREANAYIAKNSKEISG
-25 RIADGMTGVDAKTKK
+25 IAKI
-40 AQESLR
+40 L
-46 KLAEENPAGK
+46 K
-56 NVAFLDKLKKAV
+56 NL
-68 GDSTKEAKELQAV
+68 GDSNAFT
-81 FEAIRNIRGGFGTL
+81 GTL
-95 TGGFGKKELLEYEF
+95 
-109 ILRKIHSSLGKISF
+109 
-123 GGLSGTGEGIYAK
+123 
-136 IEAVK
+136 
-141 SAMNGLRKI
+141 
-150 NAEINRLHET
+150 
-160 APRLSPKE
+160 
-168 KAEYHQTLSPLFD
+168 
-181 IRSAGE
+181 
-187 NYLRSGVLSKAYAW
+187 
-201 ANSLDEQISKI
+201 
-212 SSSYEKFL
+212 
-220 SSEKGVVES
+220 
-229 LKKEEEQSKK
+229 
-239 TTDAT
+239 
-244 NEQTN
+244 
-249 ALKKQEEQLKATSA
+249 LKA
-263 AQREKSAA
+263 
-271 ESKAA
+271 
-276 VAPKGHPFVA
+276 
-286 DKGLE
+286 KGLE
-291 KMLNNATRTTEKVE
+291 ETAAALRKANAELATLAKTEGKEADVSQWRTKISNALDYIKLLQDVIGQEKKLDNTKALNPNVDTKSLDSA
-305 EQKKSL
+305 KKSL
-311 SGLSEAA
+311 EGFRAEMTRLLQSGGVDDSNVLGSFKKLLDVAKKDVQDIVATFKKDNPLSLFSGGAAKVETDLARVTEKLARLRDLMAEGTRKGFMTDMLGGSITELDKIMARLNAAKLNPTMLTDASQMRNLISDVLVEMTKATVAESAYRRERGKAVEVERAVNQEISNEHKAAQQERERDLQALSDYTKRYMELQEAKRKADEKAAKDAKDKARRQSEAEQRRIASDTAKMSRLYASMGLGIGKGERVGMRGLELGVNTAALDKALSEAA
-318 SKASRDVNEV
+318 KFKKTIENTVVSMMGKGDRPAYEWYAAQVNRLKEN
-328 LNKIVGGNAAGMS
+328 LTNATAAQKELNAAQEKVNREAAR
-341 LDELAKKTARYSQ
+341 DDARRRAEEKRKEAQAARELAQ
-354 ELLEL
+354 
-359 EAKLKHLKSNAEA
+359 
-372 NPGKKGP
+372 
-379 DYSEVKSLE
+379 
-388 AKIKNA
+388 
-394 QIYLDLIQQIRLK
+394 
-407 KDDLNATGAKQPN
+407 
-420 VNTKELERGKA
+420 
-431 LLDEFYGTLRKIVS
+431 
-445 ENGVDG
+445 
-451 LMVLG
+451 
-456 NMPKAL
+456 
-462 SGTMREIRS
+462 
-471 LLSSFSKEN
+471 
-480 PLSVFANG
+480 
-488 ADRAWTAISNL
+488 
-499 ETKMRDLQRLM
+499 
-510 EEGKKMGYK
+510 
-519 TDMLPEN
+519 
-526 FYELKRRL
+526 
-534 QELYRLFGDNSHRL
+534 
-548 TDKAYMDNLFSD
+548 
-560 VAKTMRIAAN
+560 
-570 AEHEYGKEKGKTIA
+570 
-584 ANKEAEAAENRNVAI
+584 
-599 VEAAVQRRI
+599 
-608 KARQREAQKAAEAEK
+608 AEK
-623 EANRY
+623 
-628 AAESVNRAIA
+628 
-638 AKREQRRQEERDNKQ
+638 QRF
-653 RLSEIKAAEAR
+653 SEIKAAEAR

-682 VALGADVSKTE
+682 VTLGADVSKTE

-723 LGRTGSGHD
+723 LGNTGSGHD

-760 IERAAAE
+760 IE
-767 EYNRQKRQKDAAKKA
+767 
-782 QDEELKN
+782 
-789 MSDYIK
+789 
-795 RYMTLVEEKRKVAE
+795 
-809 KAGISPFFKNDNGLK
+809 
-824 NIKAEIDT
+824 
-832 LLERLG
+832 
-838 RVREDITL
+838 
-846 YQHAIGTGT
+846 
-855 KEGISFG
+855 
-862 QQGLKEANTEAEK
+862 
-875 LMRSITNLQNVYDT
+875 
-889 LRVSQVNVKDL
+889 
-900 IGQTLQKQRQDDI
+900 
-913 QRRMSD
+913 
-919 YYSKLEKDSAQAAAK
+919 
-934 ADREKTA
+934 
-941 AEKQRQ
+941 
-947 NELRNTERRYD
+947 
-958 SLGNK
+958 
-963 VRQLRAEYSRGISL
+963 
-977 GSDTSK
+977 
-983 AEAEINRLITIMRL
+983 
-997 LRTIQDKLYS
+997 
-1007 SDKWKD
+1007 
-1013 NLGVLGSVGSGHD
+1013 
-1026 TTLASR
+1026 
-1032 ALQDQRAINA
+1032 
-1042 AQEKTNR
+1042 
-1049 EKEKSLDLERAHQQE
+1049 LERAHQQE
-1064 VAKTADKVRGDLA
+1064 VARTAAKVRGDLA

-1086 SGNMRSIL
+1086 AGNMRGVL
-1094 GDVKSLLLQGGIVYG
+1094 DDVKSLLLQGGIVYG

-1135 GDAKK
+1135 GDAAK

-1177 DLYDTAKRL
+1177 DLYNTAKRL

-1232 TELYNSEGKNNRNDY
+1232 TELYNSEGKNNRKDY

-1324 DRATD
+1324 DRVTD

-1366 GDKTTLQ
+1366 GDKTRLQ

-1396 QNVQKRAYMLADVTS
+1396 QNVQKRAYMLADASS
-1411 RSAAMNRLALEGKMS
+1411 RSAAMSRLALEGKMS
-1426 VVQMQKA
+1426 VIQMQKA

-1443 IRQLAIMGQITAR
+1443 VRQLAIMGQITAR

-1475 TKLKSV
+1475 TKLKSGFSSV

-1593 GDAEVIANAIGATG
+1593 GDAEVIANALGATG

-1682 TFQARMTKWNK
+1682 TFQARVTKWNK
-1693 SIAFSIHSI
+1693 SIGFSIYRI
-1702 GKKAGDVTSD
+1702 GKRAGDVTSD

-1752 MLLQIMSEADWLVP
+1752 MLLQIMSEADWLIP

-1781 LGKKPN
+1781 SGKKPN

-1810 NLVSSFIEEG
+1810 DLVSSFIEEG

-1833 QDLFNEVRSRERGGA
+1833 QDLANEVRSRERGGA

-1869 GLGYRFIPDDKKSNK
+1869 GFGYRFIPEDKKSNK
-1884 DPKNKVDNEDKE
+1884 VPKGKGDKEDKV

-1950 LEKLEGA
+1950 LEKLEKA
-1957 LKPTTTER
+1957 LKATTTER

-1975 KSEWKYSEMLKPEAD
+1975 RSEWKYSEMLKPEAD

-2009 HKALMEKTGDEDFAS
+2009 HKALMEKTGDENFAS

-2041 QMFEEMTGRKI
+2041 QMFEEMTSRKI

-2109 LAVDAK
+2109 IAVDAK
-2115 WAEPIKQADRRG
+2115 WDERIKQADRRG

-2161 GAITEMGEVKARE
+2161 GAITEMGEMKARE
-2174 VAADIRQHLN
+2174 VAAKIRQHLN

-2222 ITGIAERKTE
+2222 IVGIAERKTE

-2251 IREGRIKGDIA
+2251 IREGRIKGDIG

-2276 LIRTGKGMV
+2276 LIRTGKKLV
-2285 KEGMTLKKRFENI
+2285 EEGMTLKKRFENI
-2298 GSALSE
+2298 GSALGE
-2304 IANIANGISDAFGQ
+2304 IANIANGISDAFNQ
-2318 FKDMADA
+2318 VKDMADA

-2338 QAVMSS
+2338 QAAMSS

-2349 GGVSKTFNAVKSG
+2349 GGISKTFNAVKNG

-2421 IYNYRMDAKTTEKM
+2421 IYNYRMDAKTTAKMTRIVGDYEK
-2435 NKIASS
+2435 
-2441 YEMGEKSIAMR
+2441 GEKSNIMR
-2452 IFGFNPSEYSKDTYE
+2452 IYGINPSAYSKDTYE

-2474 DPTNAYQAEL
+2474 DPTDAYQAEL

-2526 KNAAKNFLKDLY
+2526 KNAAKNFLKELY

-2602 IAEKGRLDEYDVT
+2602 IEKKGRLDEYDVT

-2648 SGSSSTTNT
+2648 SGSSSATNT

>member
-160 APRLSPKE
+160 APRSSPKE

-187 NYLRSGVLSKAYAW
+187 NYLRSGDLSKAYAW

-276 VAPKGHPFVA
+276 VAPKGQPFVV
-286 DKGLE
+286 DKGIE
-291 KMLNNATRTTEKVE
+291 KMLSDATRVTEKVE

-311 SGLSEAA
+311 SGLSDAA

-359 EAKLKHLKSNAEA
+359 EAKLRHLKSNAEA

-394 QIYLDLIQQIRLK
+394 QIYLDIIQQIRFK
-407 KDDLNATGAKQPN
+407 KDELNATGAKQPN
-420 VNTKELERGKA
+420 VNTKELERGNA

-445 ENGVDG
+445 EKGVDG

-462 SGTMREIRS
+462 GGTMREIRS

-510 EEGKKMGYK
+510 DEGKKMGYK

-534 QELYRLFGDNSHRL
+534 QEAYRLFGDNSHRL
-548 TDKAYMDNLFSD
+548 TDKAYMENLFSD
-560 VAKTMRIAAN
+560 IAKTMKIAAN

-584 ANKEAEAAENRNVAI
+584 TNKEAEAAEKRNVAI

-608 KARQREAQKAAEAEK
+608 QARQREAERAAAAER

-628 AAESVNRAIA
+628 AAESVNKAIA

-723 LGRTGSGHD
+723 LGNTGSGHD

-760 IERAAAE
+760 IE
-767 EYNRQKRQKDAAKKA
+767 
-782 QDEELKN
+782 
-789 MSDYIK
+789 
-795 RYMTLVEEKRKVAE
+795 
-809 KAGISPFFKNDNGLK
+809 
-824 NIKAEIDT
+824 
-832 LLERLG
+832 
-838 RVREDITL
+838 
-846 YQHAIGTGT
+846 
-855 KEGISFG
+855 
-862 QQGLKEANTEAEK
+862 
-875 LMRSITNLQNVYDT
+875 
-889 LRVSQVNVKDL
+889 
-900 IGQTLQKQRQDDI
+900 
-913 QRRMSD
+913 
-919 YYSKLEKDSAQAAAK
+919 
-934 ADREKTA
+934 
-941 AEKQRQ
+941 
-947 NELRNTERRYD
+947 
-958 SLGNK
+958 
-963 VRQLRAEYSRGISL
+963 
-977 GSDTSK
+977 
-983 AEAEINRLITIMRL
+983 
-997 LRTIQDKLYS
+997 
-1007 SDKWKD
+1007 
-1013 NLGVLGSVGSGHD
+1013 
-1026 TTLASR
+1026 
-1032 ALQDQRAINA
+1032 
-1042 AQEKTNR
+1042 
-1049 EKEKSLDLERAHQQE
+1049 LERAHQQE
-1064 VAKTADKVRGDLA
+1064 VARTAAKVRGDLA
-1077 AAFAGANAE
+1077 KAFEQAKNH
-1086 SGNMRSIL
+1086 SL
-1094 GDVKSLLLQGGIVYG
+1094 GMNSTLQDLKSLFLQGGLVYG
-1109 AKQFFD
+1109 AQQFAM
-1115 SVVKTGGEIAQQ
+1115 SIIQAGGEIEKQ
-1127 HIALRSIL
+1127 HIALQSII
-1135 GDAKK
+1135 GDVQNANV
-1140 ADELFEQTQ
+1140 LFNQTKE
-1149 QLALRSPFK
+1149 LALNSPFT
-1158 FGELNRDVKQLA
+1158 FSELNKDVKQLA
-1170 AFGVEAD
+1170 AYGVEYD
-1177 DLYDTAKRL
+1177 ELYDTTKRL
-1186 ADIASG
+1186 ADMASG

-1199 LGLAY
+1199 IALAF
-1204 GQVKARSWLDGKE
+1204 GQVRSRGWLDGKE
-1217 LRQFAY
+1217 LRQISY
-1223 AGLPLLARI
+1223 AGIPILQKLSEYYTKKEGQKVSTSEVKSRI
-1232 TELYNSEGKNNRNDY
+1232 SNRGVD
-1247 TERDVK
+1247 
-1253 EMISKRQVS
+1253 
-1262 FEDVQKVL
+1262 FEDVKNVF
-1270 WKMTDEGGQF
+1270 WEMTDAGGQF
-1280 YNMQLVLS
+1280 YNMQQVLS
-1288 ETLLGRW
+1288 ETLLGRY
-1295 NKLID
+1295 NKLKD
-1300 AWEIMLSKFADGKNV
+1300 AWEIMLSE
-1315 VGGVFMFFI
+1315 
-1324 DRATD
+1324 
-1329 LVLAMDKLTPAM
+1329 
-1341 LSFMS
+1341 
-1346 VFALKK
+1346 
-1352 LTGFASLNPLEKNL
+1352 FASGNNLVGSFFKTALDGATALVQALHTLALPVGAVVAGYAMRRALMGNTASSLLSTKGGLAKSAMEK
-1366 GDKTTLQ
+1366 Q
-1373 LRSYAIEQQQLVL
+1373 LRGENLTQIERNILSTKNKITGADLRSLMMSKQLNQSEL
-1386 EGKITQQIAT
+1386 ARLRIAGKITQQQYLTYSALLKQQTGMNTFGMRARRLLVQLRMMMAGMMANPMGAMRNMWGSFTTSALASFRVIGMGAKALGASLWSAIGGLPGLIISGVTFGISYLISKSQELKQDMQQTMDEMKDRIKQIDDFMRDNNVGKIVRGDNEKEIDNAIESYKDKIREIAPESANAFEMKASEIESHKERLKYLEEQLKLLKEANKVAQEKSENTDLYEDLRDKTESAVKAAETLVKRSSIFGKGGVDEAEMGLYEDAEKEFDKFIGQLAARYKKEFPNIVNST
-1396 QNVQKRAYMLADVTS
+1396 QEQQAMQTMLKNFLALKGASEEATMQI
-1411 RSAAMNRLALEGKMS
+1411 RSALNRALGLEDKDMEQAFASKLMNMVDSAFPEIADRIRGHKELDAESKRKVENLMRGAVSELSIAYPKWETELQRLLANSSFEAKIQLVYDTGMIDNFDPFTGRIYNNVLGSNITQWKENGEKFQVLKPLLKGVNDMYTARNNVDAELDKLVNMLTAEDNAKKNGRGDEATRLALKKKYED
-1426 VVQMQKA
+1426 
-1433 VKEGLVSKEL
+1433 L
-1443 IRQLAIMGQITAR
+1443 
-1456 QEQII
+1456 
-1461 LNGGRTAAVMNMAG
+1461 
-1475 TKLKSV
+1475 
-1481 FNLIGGWWGL
+1481 
-1491 AIGGIVQI
+1491 
-1499 ASSIYGELSAIE
+1499 
-1511 EKTKS
+1511 
-1516 LQDPNS
+1516 
-1522 DWMKGYYD
+1522 
-1530 VLDAKKASNDAEL
+1530 KKA
-1543 RKQIEQM
+1543 
-1550 KKVLESSNAYTKTID
+1550 AY
-1565 EQIKK
+1565 
-1570 AKDLN
+1570 L
-1575 EQYEILRKGV
+1575 
-1585 EGAKNMAS
+1585 
-1593 GDAEVIANAIGATG
+1593 
-1607 GWTGAG
+1607 
-1613 NPFNDSL
+1613 
-1620 EKNLQDMKESSD
+1620 
-1632 AYQRQLSALDSRT
+1632 
-1645 RAKMESVANSLLK
+1645 
-1658 PADASKTLE
+1658 
-1667 EKIRILSEEG
+1667 
-1677 GRKWG
+1677 
-1682 TFQARMTKWNK
+1682 
-1693 SIAFSIHSI
+1693 
-1702 GKKAGDVTSD
+1702 
-1712 INQIAEDDV
+1712 
-1721 PRIIKSMQK
+1721 
-1730 DFGLYGKDF
+1730 
-1739 KRWCKENPARFKN
+1739 
-1752 MLLQIMSEADWLVP
+1752 
-1766 QIRKK
+1766 
-1771 LEELTDFKFD
+1771 
-1781 LGKKPN
+1781 
-1787 QVTGKTSM
+1787 
-1795 QQRVYENLGLDQRKY
+1795 
-1810 NLVSSFIEEG
+1810 
-1820 SWYKTKNNAQTAL
+1820 
-1833 QDLFNEVRSRERGGA
+1833 
-1848 TKAEIAKARKD
+1848 
-1859 YNDMWNAVAQ
+1859 
-1869 GLGYRFIPDDKKSNK
+1869 GLGYVYVPKYKKSNK
-1884 DPKNKVDNEDKE
+1884 VPKGKVDNEDKE

-1950 LEKLEGA
+1950 LEKLEKA
-1957 LKPTTTER
+1957 LKATTPER

-1975 KSEWKYSEMLKPEAD
+1975 RSEWKYSEMLKPEAD

-2009 HKALMEKTGDEDFAS
+2009 HKALLEKTGDEDFAS

-2109 LAVDAK
+2109 IAVDAK
-2115 WAEPIKQADRRG
+2115 WDERIKQADRRG

-2161 GAITEMGEVKARE
+2161 GAITEMGEMKARE
-2174 VAADIRQHLN
+2174 VASEIRQYLN

-2222 ITGIAERKTE
+2222 IVGIAERKTE

-2251 IREGRIKGDIA
+2251 IREGRIKGDIG

-2276 LIRTGKGMV
+2276 LIRTGKKLVG
-2285 KEGMTLKKRFENI
+2285 EGMTLKKRFENI
-2298 GSALSE
+2298 GSALGE
-2304 IANIANGISDAFGQ
+2304 IANIANGISDAFNQ
-2318 FKDMADA
+2318 VKDMADA

-2338 QAVMSS
+2338 QAAMSS

-2349 GGVSKTFNAVKSG
+2349 GGISKTFNAVKSG

-2421 IYNYRMDAKTTEKM
+2421 IYNYRMDAKTTAKM
-2435 NKIASS
+2435 NRIVGD
-2441 YEMGEKSIAMR
+2441 YEKGEKSNIMR
-2452 IFGFNPSEYSKDTYE
+2452 IAGINPSAYSKETYE

-2474 DPTNAYQAEL
+2474 DPTDAYQAEL

-2526 KNAAKNFLKDLY
+2526 KNAAKNFLKELY

-2602 IAEKGRLDEYDVT
+2602 IEKKGRLDEYDVT

-2648 SGSSSTTNT
+2648 SGSSSATNT

>member
-25 RIADGMTGVDAKTKK
+25 RIADSMTGVDAKTKK

-160 APRLSPKE
+160 APRSSPKE

-187 NYLRSGVLSKAYAW
+187 NYLRSGDLSKAYAW

-276 VAPKGHPFVA
+276 VAPKGQPFVA
-286 DKGLE
+286 DKGIE
-291 KMLNNATRTTEKVE
+291 KMLSDATRVTEKVE

-311 SGLSEAA
+311 SGLSDAA

-394 QIYLDLIQQIRLK
+394 QIYLDIIQQIRFK
-407 KDDLNATGAKQPN
+407 KDELNATGAKQPN

-445 ENGVDG
+445 EKGVDG

-462 SGTMREIRS
+462 GGTMREIRS

-510 EEGKKMGYK
+510 DEGKKMGYK

-534 QELYRLFGDNSHRL
+534 QEAYRLFGDNSHRL
-548 TDKAYMDNLFSD
+548 TDKAYMENLFSD
-560 VAKTMRIAAN
+560 IAKTMKIAAN
-570 AEHEYGKEKGKTIA
+570 AEHEYSKEKGKTIA
-584 ANKEAEAAENRNVAI
+584 TNKEAEAAEKRNVAI

-608 KARQREAQKAAEAEK
+608 QARQREAERAAAAER

-628 AAESVNRAIA
+628 AAESVNKAIA

-682 VALGADVSKTE
+682 VTLGADVSKTE

-723 LGRTGSGHD
+723 LGNTGSGHD

-760 IERAAAE
+760 IE
-767 EYNRQKRQKDAAKKA
+767 
-782 QDEELKN
+782 
-789 MSDYIK
+789 
-795 RYMTLVEEKRKVAE
+795 
-809 KAGISPFFKNDNGLK
+809 
-824 NIKAEIDT
+824 
-832 LLERLG
+832 
-838 RVREDITL
+838 
-846 YQHAIGTGT
+846 
-855 KEGISFG
+855 
-862 QQGLKEANTEAEK
+862 
-875 LMRSITNLQNVYDT
+875 
-889 LRVSQVNVKDL
+889 
-900 IGQTLQKQRQDDI
+900 
-913 QRRMSD
+913 
-919 YYSKLEKDSAQAAAK
+919 
-934 ADREKTA
+934 
-941 AEKQRQ
+941 
-947 NELRNTERRYD
+947 
-958 SLGNK
+958 
-963 VRQLRAEYSRGISL
+963 
-977 GSDTSK
+977 
-983 AEAEINRLITIMRL
+983 
-997 LRTIQDKLYS
+997 
-1007 SDKWKD
+1007 
-1013 NLGVLGSVGSGHD
+1013 
-1026 TTLASR
+1026 
-1032 ALQDQRAINA
+1032 
-1042 AQEKTNR
+1042 
-1049 EKEKSLDLERAHQQE
+1049 LERAHQQE
-1064 VAKTADKVRGDLA
+1064 VARTAAKVRGDLA
-1077 AAFAGANAE
+1077 KAFEQAKNH
-1086 SGNMRSIL
+1086 SL
-1094 GDVKSLLLQGGIVYG
+1094 GMNSTLQDLKSLFLQGGLVYG
-1109 AKQFFD
+1109 AQQFAM
-1115 SVVKTGGEIAQQ
+1115 SIIQAGGEIEKQ
-1127 HIALRSIL
+1127 HIALQSII
-1135 GDAKK
+1135 GDVQNANV
-1140 ADELFEQTQ
+1140 LFNQTKE
-1149 QLALRSPFK
+1149 LALNSPFT
-1158 FGELNRDVKQLA
+1158 FSELNKDVKQLA
-1170 AFGVEAD
+1170 AYGVEYD
-1177 DLYDTAKRL
+1177 ELYDTTKRL
-1186 ADIASG
+1186 ADMASG

-1199 LGLAY
+1199 IALAF
-1204 GQVKARSWLDGKE
+1204 GQVRSRGWLDGKE
-1217 LRQFAY
+1217 LRQISY
-1223 AGLPLLARI
+1223 AGIPILQKLSEYYTKKEGQKVSTSEVKSRI
-1232 TELYNSEGKNNRNDY
+1232 SNRGVD
-1247 TERDVK
+1247 
-1253 EMISKRQVS
+1253 
-1262 FEDVQKVL
+1262 FEDVKNVF
-1270 WKMTDEGGQF
+1270 WEMTDAGGQF
-1280 YNMQLVLS
+1280 YNMQQVLS
-1288 ETLLGRW
+1288 ETLLGRY
-1295 NKLID
+1295 NKLKD
-1300 AWEIMLSKFADGKNV
+1300 AWEIMLSE
-1315 VGGVFMFFI
+1315 
-1324 DRATD
+1324 
-1329 LVLAMDKLTPAM
+1329 
-1341 LSFMS
+1341 
-1346 VFALKK
+1346 
-1352 LTGFASLNPLEKNL
+1352 FASGNNLVGSFFKTALDGATALVQALHTLALPVGAVVAGYAMRRALMGNTASSLLSTKGGLAKSAMEK
-1366 GDKTTLQ
+1366 Q
-1373 LRSYAIEQQQLVL
+1373 LRGENLTQIERNILSTKNKITGADLRSLMMSKQLNQSEL
-1386 EGKITQQIAT
+1386 ARLRIAGKITQQQYLTYSALLKQQT
-1396 QNVQKRAYMLADVTS
+1396 GMNTFGMRAKRLLVQLRM
-1411 RSAAMNRLALEGKMS
+1411 M
-1426 VVQMQKA
+1426 
-1433 VKEGLVSKEL
+1433 
-1443 IRQLAIMGQITAR
+1443 
-1456 QEQII
+1456 
-1461 LNGGRTAAVMNMAG
+1461 MAG
-1475 TKLKSV
+1475 MMANPMGAMRNMWGSFTTSALASFRV
-1481 FNLIGGWWGL
+1481 IGMGAKALGASLWS
-1491 AIGGIVQI
+1491 AIGGLPGLIISGVTFGISYLISKSQELKQDMQQTMDEMKDRIKQIDDFMRDNNVGKIVRGDNEKEIDNAIESYKDKIREIAPESANAFEMKAAEIESHKERLKYLEEQLKLLKEANKVAQEKSENTDLYEDLRDKTESAVKAAETLVKRSSIFGKGGVNETEMGLYEDAEKEFDKFIGQLAARYKKEFPNIVNSTQEQQAMQTMLKNFLALKGASEEATVQI
-1499 ASSIYGELSAIE
+1499 RSALNRALGLEDKDMEQAFASKLMNMVDSAFPEIADRIRGHKELDAESKRKVENLMRGAVSELSIAYPKWETELQRLLANSSFEAKIQLVYDTGMIDNFDPFTGRIYNNVLGSNITQWKENAEKFQELKPLLKGVNDMYAARNNAKTELEKRYNIWKAE
-1511 EKTKS
+1511 E
-1516 LQDPNS
+1516 
-1522 DWMKGYYD
+1522 
-1530 VLDAKKASNDAEL
+1530 DAKKKGKGDEETRLAVKKKYEDL
-1543 RKQIEQM
+1543 RKA
-1550 KKVLESSNAYTKTID
+1550 AY
-1565 EQIKK
+1565 
-1570 AKDLN
+1570 L
-1575 EQYEILRKGV
+1575 
-1585 EGAKNMAS
+1585 
-1593 GDAEVIANAIGATG
+1593 
-1607 GWTGAG
+1607 
-1613 NPFNDSL
+1613 
-1620 EKNLQDMKESSD
+1620 
-1632 AYQRQLSALDSRT
+1632 
-1645 RAKMESVANSLLK
+1645 
-1658 PADASKTLE
+1658 
-1667 EKIRILSEEG
+1667 
-1677 GRKWG
+1677 
-1682 TFQARMTKWNK
+1682 
-1693 SIAFSIHSI
+1693 
-1702 GKKAGDVTSD
+1702 
-1712 INQIAEDDV
+1712 
-1721 PRIIKSMQK
+1721 
-1730 DFGLYGKDF
+1730 
-1739 KRWCKENPARFKN
+1739 
-1752 MLLQIMSEADWLVP
+1752 
-1766 QIRKK
+1766 
-1771 LEELTDFKFD
+1771 
-1781 LGKKPN
+1781 
-1787 QVTGKTSM
+1787 
-1795 QQRVYENLGLDQRKY
+1795 
-1810 NLVSSFIEEG
+1810 
-1820 SWYKTKNNAQTAL
+1820 
-1833 QDLFNEVRSRERGGA
+1833 
-1848 TKAEIAKARKD
+1848 
-1859 YNDMWNAVAQ
+1859 
-1869 GLGYRFIPDDKKSNK
+1869 GLGYEYIPEDKKSNK
-1884 DPKNKVDNEDKE
+1884 VPKGKGDKEDKV

-1950 LEKLEGA
+1950 LEKLEKA
-1957 LKPTTTER
+1957 LKATTPER

-1975 KSEWKYSEMLKPEAD
+1975 RSEWKYSEMLKPEAD

-2009 HKALMEKTGDEDFAS
+2009 HKALVEKTGDEDFAS

-2109 LAVDAK
+2109 IAVDAK
-2115 WAEPIKQADRRG
+2115 WDERIKQADRRG

-2161 GAITEMGEVKARE
+2161 GAITEMGEMKARE
-2174 VAADIRQHLN
+2174 VASEIRQHLN

-2222 ITGIAERKTE
+2222 IVGIAERKTE

-2251 IREGRIKGDIA
+2251 IREGRIKGDIG

-2276 LIRTGKGMV
+2276 LIRTGKKLVG
-2285 KEGMTLKKRFENI
+2285 EGMTLKKRFENI
-2298 GSALSE
+2298 GSALGE
-2304 IANIANGISDAFGQ
+2304 IANIANGISDAFNQ
-2318 FKDMADA
+2318 VKDMADA

-2338 QAVMSS
+2338 QAAISS

-2349 GGVSKTFNAVKSG
+2349 GGISKTFNAVKSG

-2421 IYNYRMDAKTTEKM
+2421 IYNYRMDAKTTAKMTRIVGDYEK
-2435 NKIASS
+2435 
-2441 YEMGEKSIAMR
+2441 GEKSNIMR
-2452 IFGFNPSEYSKDTYE
+2452 IYGINPSAYSKDTYE

-2526 KNAAKNFLKDLY
+2526 KNAAKNFLKELY

-2602 IAEKGRLDEYDVT
+2602 IEKKGRLDEYDVT

-2648 SGSSSTTNT
+2648 SGSSSATNT

>member
-81 FEAIRNIRGGFGTL
+81 FESIRGIRGGFGALVMPSDKKALNEYYGIIEKIYDALGKLYTRGL
-95 TGGFGKKELLEYEF
+95 SVSGDKMHGNALGALETIKGVWKIRDEMDFFFDNLFKTDKAKAGLQDIQKEIGRLMKEGMDFFHKGGFDP
-109 ILRKIHSSLGKISF
+109 
-123 GGLSGTGEGIYAK
+123 
-136 IEAVK
+136 
-141 SAMNGLRKI
+141 NGLNWAAGLEKQI
-150 NAEINRLHET
+150 NKL
-160 APRLSPKE
+160 
-168 KAEYHQTLSPLFD
+168 Y
-181 IRSAGE
+181 
-187 NYLRSGVLSKAYAW
+187 KAYGT
-201 ANSLDEQISKI
+201 LREEE
-212 SSSYEKFL
+212 EKQL
-220 SSEKGVVES
+220 ASSEKKASTE
-229 LKKEEEQSKK
+229 KQNEERTRRSADASREK
-239 TTDAT
+239 T
-244 NEQTN
+244 E
-249 ALKKQEEQLKATSA
+249 ALKREETALNNATA
-263 AQREKSAA
+263 AQEKKNEADR
-271 ESKAA
+271 KAA
-276 VAPKGHPFVA
+276 VAPKGPS
-286 DKGLE
+286 
-291 KMLNNATRTTEKVE
+291 RYKVE
-305 EQKKSL
+305 VDEILNAFRGKASAVLGVKED
-311 SGLSEAA
+311 SGRKYVDILNEANVAIEKIKEARAAAREAA
-318 SKASRDVNEV
+318 LGNKGVYDPKEFSNLTPH
-328 LNKIVGGNAAGMS
+328 LNKALEYLS
-341 LDELAKKTARYSQ
+341 LLQRIDIAQR
-354 ELLEL
+354 
-359 EAKLKHLKSNAEA
+359 HI
-372 NPGKKGP
+372 
-379 DYSEVKSLE
+379 SEVKTANPNVDTKNIKE
-388 AKIKNA
+388 ATKLVENFRDKLLALQNDTI
-394 QIYLDLIQQIRLK
+394 
-407 KDDLNATGAKQPN
+407 TGADS
-420 VNTKELERGKA
+420 A
-431 LLDEFYGTLRKIVS
+431 H
-445 ENGVDG
+445 
-451 LMVLG
+451 VLG
-456 NMPKAL
+456 AY
-462 SGTMREIRS
+462 R
-471 LLSSFSKEN
+471 
-480 PLSVFANG
+480 
-488 ADRAWTAISNL
+488 
-499 ETKMRDLQRLM
+499 
-510 EEGKKMGYK
+510 K
-519 TDMLPEN
+519 TW
-526 FYELKRRL
+526 
-534 QELYRLFGDNSHRL
+534 
-548 TDKAYMDNLFSD
+548 A
-560 VAKTMRIAAN
+560 
-570 AEHEYGKEKGKTIA
+570 
-584 ANKEAEAAENRNVAI
+584 
-599 VEAAVQRRI
+599 
-608 KARQREAQKAAEAEK
+608 
-623 EANRY
+623 
-628 AAESVNRAIA
+628 
-638 AKREQRRQEERDNKQ
+638 
-653 RLSEIKAAEAR
+653 
-664 YDSLGNK
+664 
-671 VRALRREFSRG
+671 
-682 VALGADVSKTE
+682 
-693 AEIRRLIGIM
+693 
-703 RYLMTLKDRL
+703 MTLKDVDAIIGKLQKPNPLSDLDGNFSKLDARIDSVREKL
-713 ASGDFNALGR
+713 AKLRDLMNEGAQKGYNTSMLGERISGLGGVVTRMEAAMSNKNGDLSNADKMKQLFSDISVEASKAATAMQAYGREKAKVVAAEKERDSIISKANRVAAAERQQNEALARTEVLLRNIDTLIGRGTMLKVNTSDLVNARQMVVELQQKIESFSGGGLLSNGFKDSLSNLKETKAVVTQLMKEQSEANRREAKKITDATRQQAQEANRVAAAERQRQRELEVTRSRIQSMERALHNLQEKRFTAKMLGIDTSEANAKIEHLKAQLIGLRNIQLGLSMGDTSFLGR
-723 LGRTGSGHD
+723 VGNLGNGREVQAANQ
-732 TTLAG
+732 LAG
-737 RVLQDQRA
+737 TYSRLIGEA
-745 INAAQEKTNREKEKS
+745 EKTNREKEKS
-760 IERAAAE
+760 IE
-767 EYNRQKRQKDAAKKA
+767 
-782 QDEELKN
+782 
-789 MSDYIK
+789 
-795 RYMTLVEEKRKVAE
+795 
-809 KAGISPFFKNDNGLK
+809 
-824 NIKAEIDT
+824 
-832 LLERLG
+832 LER
-838 RVREDITL
+838 
-846 YQHAIGTGT
+846 
-855 KEGISFG
+855 K
-862 QQGLKEANTEAEK
+862 
-875 LMRSITNLQNVYDT
+875 
-889 LRVSQVNVKDL
+889 
-900 IGQTLQKQRQDDI
+900 
-913 QRRMSD
+913 
-919 YYSKLEKDSAQAAAK
+919 
-934 ADREKTA
+934 
-941 AEKQRQ
+941 
-947 NELRNTERRYD
+947 
-958 SLGNK
+958 
-963 VRQLRAEYSRGISL
+963 
-977 GSDTSK
+977 
-983 AEAEINRLITIMRL
+983 
-997 LRTIQDKLYS
+997 
-1007 SDKWKD
+1007 
-1013 NLGVLGSVGSGHD
+1013 
-1026 TTLASR
+1026 
-1032 ALQDQRAINA
+1032 
-1042 AQEKTNR
+1042 
-1049 EKEKSLDLERAHQQE
+1049 HQQE
-1064 VAKTADKVRGDLA
+1064 VARTAAKVRGDLA

-1086 SGNMRSIL
+1086 AGNMRGVL
-1094 GDVKSLLLQGGIVYG
+1094 DDVKSLLLQGGIVYG

-1135 GDAKK
+1135 GDAAK

-1177 DLYDTAKRL
+1177 DLYNTAKRL

-1232 TELYNSEGKNNRNDY
+1232 TELYNSEGKNNRKDY

-1324 DRATD
+1324 DRVTD

-1366 GDKTTLQ
+1366 GDKTRLQ

-1396 QNVQKRAYMLADVTS
+1396 QNVQKRAYMLADASS
-1411 RSAAMNRLALEGKMS
+1411 RSAAMSRLALEGKMS
-1426 VVQMQKA
+1426 VIQMQKA

-1443 IRQLAIMGQITAR
+1443 VRQLAIMGQITAR

-1475 TKLKSV
+1475 TKLKSGFSSV

-1593 GDAEVIANAIGATG
+1593 GDAEVIANALGATG

-1632 AYQRQLSALDSRT
+1632 AYQRQLSALDSHT

-1693 SIAFSIHSI
+1693 SIGFSIYRI
-1702 GKKAGDVTSD
+1702 GKRAGDVTSD

-1781 LGKKPN
+1781 FGKKPN

-1810 NLVSSFIEEG
+1810 DLVSSFIEEG

-1833 QDLFNEVRSRERGGA
+1833 QDLANEVRSRERGGA

-1869 GLGYRFIPDDKKSNK
+1869 GFGYRFIPDDKKSNK
-1884 DPKNKVDNEDKE
+1884 VPKGKGDKEDKV

-1957 LKPTTTER
+1957 LKATTTER

-2009 HKALMEKTGDEDFAS
+2009 HKALLEKTGDENFAS

-2115 WAEPIKQADRRG
+2115 WNESIKQADRRG

-2161 GAITEMGEVKARE
+2161 GAITEMGEMKARE
-2174 VAADIRQHLN
+2174 VASEIRQHLN

-2222 ITGIAERKTE
+2222 IVGIAERKTE

-2276 LIRTGKGMV
+2276 LIRTGKKLV
-2285 KEGMTLKKRFENI
+2285 EEGMTLKKRFENI
-2298 GSALSE
+2298 GSALGE
-2304 IANIANGISDAFGQ
+2304 IANIANGISDAFNQ
-2318 FKDMADA
+2318 VKDMADA

-2338 QAVMSS
+2338 QAAMSS
-2344 LTSIT
+2344 LGSIT
-2349 GGVSKTFNAVKSG
+2349 GGISKTFNAVKSG

-2421 IYNYRMDAKTTEKM
+2421 IYNYRMDAKTTAKM
-2435 NKIASS
+2435 NRIVSD
-2441 YEMGEKSIAMR
+2441 YEKGEKSNTMR
-2452 IFGFNPSEYSKDTYE
+2452 IFGINPSAYSKETYE

-2526 KNAAKNFLKDLY
+2526 RNAAKNFLKELY

-2602 IAEKGRLDEYDVT
+2602 IEKKGRLDEYDVT

>member
-14 GIRDAV
+14 GIRDEM
-20 SKELN
+20 SKAIEK
-25 RIADGMTGVDAKTKK
+25 ITKGMTGVDEVTQK
-40 AQESLR
+40 ARREGESLVR
-46 KLAEENPAGK
+46 ALEGVNGTNFARVFREANAYIAENSKEISQTAK
-56 NVAFLDKLKKAV
+56 VLKKL
-68 GDSTKEAKELQAV
+68 GDSNAFT
-81 FEAIRNIRGGFGTL
+81 GTL
-95 TGGFGKKELLEYEF
+95 
-109 ILRKIHSSLGKISF
+109 
-123 GGLSGTGEGIYAK
+123 
-136 IEAVK
+136 
-141 SAMNGLRKI
+141 
-150 NAEINRLHET
+150 
-160 APRLSPKE
+160 
-168 KAEYHQTLSPLFD
+168 
-181 IRSAGE
+181 
-187 NYLRSGVLSKAYAW
+187 
-201 ANSLDEQISKI
+201 
-212 SSSYEKFL
+212 
-220 SSEKGVVES
+220 
-229 LKKEEEQSKK
+229 
-239 TTDAT
+239 
-244 NEQTN
+244 
-249 ALKKQEEQLKATSA
+249 LKA
-263 AQREKSAA
+263 
-271 ESKAA
+271 
-276 VAPKGHPFVA
+276 
-286 DKGLE
+286 
-291 KMLNNATRTTEKVE
+291 
-305 EQKKSL
+305 
-311 SGLSEAA
+311 
-318 SKASRDVNEV
+318 
-328 LNKIVGGNAAGMS
+328 
-341 LDELAKKTARYSQ
+341 
-354 ELLEL
+354 
-359 EAKLKHLKSNAEA
+359 
-372 NPGKKGP
+372 
-379 DYSEVKSLE
+379 
-388 AKIKNA
+388 
-394 QIYLDLIQQIRLK
+394 
-407 KDDLNATGAKQPN
+407 
-420 VNTKELERGKA
+420 
-431 LLDEFYGTLRKIVS
+431 
-445 ENGVDG
+445 DG
-451 LMVLG
+451 LKG
-456 NMPKAL
+456 AAL
-462 SGTMREIRS
+462 ALR
-471 LLSSFSKEN
+471 
-480 PLSVFANG
+480 
-488 ADRAWTAISNL
+488 
-499 ETKMRDLQRLM
+499 
-510 EEGKKMGYK
+510 
-519 TDMLPEN
+519 
-526 FYELKRRL
+526 
-534 QELYRLFGDNSHRL
+534 
-548 TDKAYMDNLFSD
+548 
-560 VAKTMRIAAN
+560 AAN
-570 AEHEYGKEKGKTIA
+570 AELATLTKTEGKEDASKWRTRISNALDYIKLLQDIIGQEKKLDNTKALNPNVDTKSLDSAKKSLEDFRREMIRLLQSGGVDESNVLGGFKKMLDVAKKDVQDIVATFKKDNPLSLFSGGAAKVETDLARVTEKLARLRDLMAEGTRKGFMTDMLGGSITELDKIMARLNAAKLNPTMLTDASQMRNLISDVLVEMTKATVAESAYRRERGKTVEVERAVNQEISNEHKAAQQERERDLQALSDYTKRYMELQEAKRKADKKASDERKRQSDAEKRRIEADTARMSKLYATMSLAIGRGERAGMRGLELGVNTSALEKALSDATELKKRIEDANIALMGKGGIPSYSSYAEQVNKLSSSLTNATQAQKDLNSAQDKANRKAEAQATRDAAKAKREDIA
-584 ANKEAEAAENRNVAI
+584 AEK
-599 VEAAVQRRI
+599 Q
-608 KARQREAQKAAEAEK
+608 RQREISAT
-623 EANRY
+623 
-628 AAESVNRAIA
+628 
-638 AKREQRRQEERDNKQ
+638 ER
-653 RLSEIKAAEAR
+653 R

-671 VRALRREFSRG
+671 IRALRGEFSRG
-682 VALGADVSKTE
+682 ISLGANTDKSYE
-693 AEIRRLIGIM
+693 EIRRLFRVM
-703 RYLMTLKDRL
+703 RALRYLQGSLSSTDWREY
-713 ASGDFNALGR
+713 LGR
-723 LGRTGSGHD
+723 LGNFGSGHD

-760 IERAAAE
+760 IE
-767 EYNRQKRQKDAAKKA
+767 
-782 QDEELKN
+782 
-789 MSDYIK
+789 
-795 RYMTLVEEKRKVAE
+795 
-809 KAGISPFFKNDNGLK
+809 
-824 NIKAEIDT
+824 
-832 LLERLG
+832 
-838 RVREDITL
+838 
-846 YQHAIGTGT
+846 
-855 KEGISFG
+855 
-862 QQGLKEANTEAEK
+862 
-875 LMRSITNLQNVYDT
+875 
-889 LRVSQVNVKDL
+889 
-900 IGQTLQKQRQDDI
+900 
-913 QRRMSD
+913 
-919 YYSKLEKDSAQAAAK
+919 
-934 ADREKTA
+934 
-941 AEKQRQ
+941 
-947 NELRNTERRYD
+947 
-958 SLGNK
+958 
-963 VRQLRAEYSRGISL
+963 
-977 GSDTSK
+977 
-983 AEAEINRLITIMRL
+983 
-997 LRTIQDKLYS
+997 
-1007 SDKWKD
+1007 
-1013 NLGVLGSVGSGHD
+1013 
-1026 TTLASR
+1026 
-1032 ALQDQRAINA
+1032 
-1042 AQEKTNR
+1042 
-1049 EKEKSLDLERAHQQE
+1049 LERAHQQE
-1064 VAKTADKVRGDLA
+1064 VARTAAKVRGDLA

-1086 SGNMRSIL
+1086 AGNMRGVL
-1094 GDVKSLLLQGGIVYG
+1094 DDVKSLLLQGGIVYG

-1135 GDAKK
+1135 GDAAK

-1177 DLYDTAKRL
+1177 DLYNTAKRL

-1232 TELYNSEGKNNRNDY
+1232 TELYNSEGKNNRKDY

-1341 LSFMS
+1341 LTFMS

-1366 GDKTTLQ
+1366 GDKTRLQ

-1396 QNVQKRAYMLADVTS
+1396 QNVQKRAYMLADASS
-1411 RSAAMNRLALEGKMS
+1411 RSAAMSRLALEGKMS
-1426 VVQMQKA
+1426 VIQMQKA

-1443 IRQLAIMGQITAR
+1443 VRQLAIMGQITAR

-1475 TKLKSV
+1475 TKLKSGFSSV

-1522 DWMKGYYD
+1522 DWMKDYYD

-1593 GDAEVIANAIGATG
+1593 GDAEVIANALGATG

-1693 SIAFSIHSI
+1693 SIGFSIYRI
-1702 GKKAGDVTSD
+1702 GKRAGDVTSD

-1752 MLLQIMSEADWLVP
+1752 MLLQIMSEADWLIP

-1781 LGKKPN
+1781 SGKKPN

-1833 QDLFNEVRSRERGGA
+1833 QDLADEVRSRERGGA

-1869 GLGYRFIPDDKKSNK
+1869 GFGYRFIPDDKKSNK
-1884 DPKNKVDNEDKE
+1884 VPKGKGDKEDKV

-1950 LEKLEGA
+1950 LEKLEKA
-1957 LKPTTTER
+1957 LKATTPER

-1975 KSEWKYSEMLKPEAD
+1975 RSEWKYSEMLKPEAD

-2009 HKALMEKTGDEDFAS
+2009 HKALMEKTGDENFAS

-2109 LAVDAK
+2109 IAVDAK
-2115 WAEPIKQADRRG
+2115 WDERIKQADRRG

-2161 GAITEMGEVKARE
+2161 GAITEMGEMKARE
-2174 VAADIRQHLN
+2174 VASEIRQYLN

-2222 ITGIAERKTE
+2222 IVGIAERKTE

-2251 IREGRIKGDIA
+2251 IREGRIKGDIG

-2276 LIRTGKGMV
+2276 LIRTGKKLVG
-2285 KEGMTLKKRFENI
+2285 EGMTLKKRFENI

-2304 IANIANGISDAFGQ
+2304 IANIANGISDAFNQ
-2318 FKDMADA
+2318 VKDMADA

-2344 LTSIT
+2344 LGSIT
-2349 GGVSKTFNAVKSG
+2349 GGISKTFNAVKSG

-2421 IYNYRMDAKTTEKM
+2421 IYNYRMDAKTTAKM
-2435 NKIASS
+2435 NKIVSN
-2441 YEMGEKSIAMR
+2441 YETGEKSNVMR
-2452 IFGFNPSEYSKDTYE
+2452 IFGINPSAYSKDTYE

-2474 DPTNAYQAEL
+2474 DPTDAYQAEL
-2484 TGLMA
+2484 TGMMA

-2526 KNAAKNFLKDLY
+2526 KNAAKNFLKELY

-2602 IAEKGRLDEYDVT
+2602 IEKKGRLDEYDVT

-2648 SGSSSTTNT
+2648 SGSSSATNT

>member
-1 MADGNIGSLWLSL
+1 MADGNIGSLWLGL

-25 RIADGMTGVDAKTKK
+25 RIADSMTGVDAKTKK

-160 APRLSPKE
+160 APRSSTKE
-168 KAEYHQTLSPLFD
+168 KAECHQTLSPLFD

-187 NYLRSGVLSKAYAW
+187 NYLRSGDLSKAYAW

-276 VAPKGHPFVA
+276 VAPKGQPFVV
-286 DKGLE
+286 DKGIE
-291 KMLNNATRTTEKVE
+291 KMLSDATRVTEKVE

-311 SGLSEAA
+311 SGLSDAA

-359 EAKLKHLKSNAEA
+359 EAKLKHLKSNTEA
-372 NPGKKGP
+372 NPRKKP
-379 DYSEVKSLE
+379 DYREVKSLE

-394 QIYLDLIQQIRLK
+394 QIYLDIIQQIRFK
-407 KDDLNATGAKQPN
+407 KDELNATGAKQPN

-431 LLDEFYGTLRKIVS
+431 ILDEFYGTLRKIVS
-445 ENGVDG
+445 EKGVDG

-462 SGTMREIRS
+462 GGTMREIRS

-510 EEGKKMGYK
+510 DEGKKMGYK

-534 QELYRLFGDNSHRL
+534 QEAYRLFGDNSHRL
-548 TDKAYMDNLFSD
+548 ADKAYMENLFSD
-560 VAKTMRIAAN
+560 IAKTMKIAAN

-584 ANKEAEAAENRNVAI
+584 TNKEAEAAEKRNVAI

-608 KARQREAQKAAEAEK
+608 QARQREAERAAAAER

-628 AAESVNRAIA
+628 AAESVNKAIA

-713 ASGDFNALGR
+713 AWGDFNALGR
-723 LGRTGSGHD
+723 LGSIGSGHD

-760 IERAAAE
+760 IE
-767 EYNRQKRQKDAAKKA
+767 
-782 QDEELKN
+782 
-789 MSDYIK
+789 
-795 RYMTLVEEKRKVAE
+795 
-809 KAGISPFFKNDNGLK
+809 
-824 NIKAEIDT
+824 
-832 LLERLG
+832 
-838 RVREDITL
+838 
-846 YQHAIGTGT
+846 
-855 KEGISFG
+855 
-862 QQGLKEANTEAEK
+862 
-875 LMRSITNLQNVYDT
+875 
-889 LRVSQVNVKDL
+889 
-900 IGQTLQKQRQDDI
+900 
-913 QRRMSD
+913 
-919 YYSKLEKDSAQAAAK
+919 
-934 ADREKTA
+934 
-941 AEKQRQ
+941 
-947 NELRNTERRYD
+947 
-958 SLGNK
+958 
-963 VRQLRAEYSRGISL
+963 
-977 GSDTSK
+977 
-983 AEAEINRLITIMRL
+983 
-997 LRTIQDKLYS
+997 
-1007 SDKWKD
+1007 
-1013 NLGVLGSVGSGHD
+1013 
-1026 TTLASR
+1026 
-1032 ALQDQRAINA
+1032 
-1042 AQEKTNR
+1042 
-1049 EKEKSLDLERAHQQE
+1049 LERAHQQE
-1064 VAKTADKVRGDLA
+1064 VARTAAKVRGDLA
-1077 AAFAGANAE
+1077 KAFEQAKNH
-1086 SGNMRSIL
+1086 SL
-1094 GDVKSLLLQGGIVYG
+1094 GMNSTLQDLKSLFMQGGLVYG
-1109 AKQFFD
+1109 AQQFAM
-1115 SVVKTGGEIAQQ
+1115 SIIQAGGEIEKQ
-1127 HIALRSIL
+1127 HIALQSII
-1135 GDAKK
+1135 GDVQNANV
-1140 ADELFEQTQ
+1140 LFNQTKE
-1149 QLALRSPFK
+1149 LALNSPFT
-1158 FGELNRDVKQLA
+1158 FSELNKDVKQLA
-1170 AFGVEAD
+1170 AYGVEYD
-1177 DLYDTAKRL
+1177 ELYDTTKRL
-1186 ADIASG
+1186 ADMASG

-1199 LGLAY
+1199 IALAF
-1204 GQVKARSWLDGKE
+1204 GQVRSRGWLDGKE
-1217 LRQFAY
+1217 LRQISY
-1223 AGLPLLARI
+1223 AGIPILQKLSEYYTKKEGQKVSTSEVKSRI
-1232 TELYNSEGKNNRNDY
+1232 SNRGVD
-1247 TERDVK
+1247 
-1253 EMISKRQVS
+1253 
-1262 FEDVQKVL
+1262 FEDVKNVF
-1270 WKMTDEGGQF
+1270 WEMTDAGGQF
-1280 YNMQLVLS
+1280 YNMQQVLS
-1288 ETLLGRW
+1288 ETLLGRY
-1295 NKLID
+1295 NKLKD
-1300 AWEIMLSKFADGKNV
+1300 AWEIMLSE
-1315 VGGVFMFFI
+1315 
-1324 DRATD
+1324 
-1329 LVLAMDKLTPAM
+1329 
-1341 LSFMS
+1341 
-1346 VFALKK
+1346 
-1352 LTGFASLNPLEKNL
+1352 FASGNNLVGSFFKTALDGATALVQALHTLALPVGAVVAGYAMRRALMGNTASSLLSTKGGLAKSAMEK
-1366 GDKTTLQ
+1366 Q
-1373 LRSYAIEQQQLVL
+1373 LRGENLTQIERNILSTKNKITGADLRSLMMSKQLNQSEL
-1386 EGKITQQIAT
+1386 SRLRIAGKITQQQYLTYSALLKQQT
-1396 QNVQKRAYMLADVTS
+1396 GMNTFGKRAK
-1411 RSAAMNRLALEGKMS
+1411 RLL
-1426 VVQMQKA
+1426 VQLRM
-1433 VKEGLVSKEL
+1433 
-1443 IRQLAIMGQITAR
+1443 M
-1456 QEQII
+1456 
-1461 LNGGRTAAVMNMAG
+1461 MAG
-1475 TKLKSV
+1475 MMANPMGAMRNMWGSFTTSALASFRV
-1481 FNLIGGWWGL
+1481 IGMGAKALGASLWS
-1491 AIGGIVQI
+1491 AIGGLPGLIISGVTFGISYLISKSQELKQDMQQTMDEMKDRIKQIDDFMRDNNVGKIVRGDNEKEIDNAIESYKDKIREIAPESANAFEMKAAEIESHKERLKYLEEQLKLLKEANKVAQEKSENTDLYEDLRDKTESAVKAAETLVKRSSIFGKGGVNETEMGLYEDAEKEFDKFIGQLAARYKKEFPNIVNSTQEQQAMQTMLKNFLALKGASEEATVQI
-1499 ASSIYGELSAIE
+1499 RSALNRALGLEDKDMEQAFASKLMNMVDSAFPEIADRIRGHKELDAESKRKVENLMRGAVSELSIAYPKWETELQRLLANSSFEAKIQLVYDTGMIDNFDPFTGRIYNNVLGSNITQWKENAEKFQELKPLLKGVNDMYTARNNAKTELEKRYNIWKAE
-1511 EKTKS
+1511 E
-1516 LQDPNS
+1516 
-1522 DWMKGYYD
+1522 
-1530 VLDAKKASNDAEL
+1530 DAKKKGKGDEETRLAVKKKYEDL
-1543 RKQIEQM
+1543 RKA
-1550 KKVLESSNAYTKTID
+1550 AY
-1565 EQIKK
+1565 
-1570 AKDLN
+1570 L
-1575 EQYEILRKGV
+1575 
-1585 EGAKNMAS
+1585 
-1593 GDAEVIANAIGATG
+1593 
-1607 GWTGAG
+1607 
-1613 NPFNDSL
+1613 
-1620 EKNLQDMKESSD
+1620 
-1632 AYQRQLSALDSRT
+1632 
-1645 RAKMESVANSLLK
+1645 
-1658 PADASKTLE
+1658 
-1667 EKIRILSEEG
+1667 
-1677 GRKWG
+1677 
-1682 TFQARMTKWNK
+1682 
-1693 SIAFSIHSI
+1693 
-1702 GKKAGDVTSD
+1702 
-1712 INQIAEDDV
+1712 
-1721 PRIIKSMQK
+1721 
-1730 DFGLYGKDF
+1730 
-1739 KRWCKENPARFKN
+1739 
-1752 MLLQIMSEADWLVP
+1752 
-1766 QIRKK
+1766 
-1771 LEELTDFKFD
+1771 
-1781 LGKKPN
+1781 
-1787 QVTGKTSM
+1787 
-1795 QQRVYENLGLDQRKY
+1795 
-1810 NLVSSFIEEG
+1810 
-1820 SWYKTKNNAQTAL
+1820 
-1833 QDLFNEVRSRERGGA
+1833 
-1848 TKAEIAKARKD
+1848 
-1859 YNDMWNAVAQ
+1859 
-1869 GLGYRFIPDDKKSNK
+1869 GLGYEYIPEDKKSNK
-1884 DPKNKVDNEDKE
+1884 VPKAKGDKEDKE

-1957 LKPTTTER
+1957 LKATTTER

-1975 KSEWKYSEMLKPEAD
+1975 RSEWKYSEMLKPEAD

-2009 HKALMEKTGDEDFAS
+2009 HKALLEKTGDEDFAS

-2041 QMFEEMTGRKI
+2041 QMFEEMTGKKI

-2109 LAVDAK
+2109 IAVDAK
-2115 WAEPIKQADRRG
+2115 WDERIKQADRRG

-2161 GAITEMGEVKARE
+2161 GAITEMGEMKARE
-2174 VAADIRQHLN
+2174 VAAEIRQHLN

-2222 ITGIAERKTE
+2222 IVGIAERKTE

-2251 IREGRIKGDIA
+2251 IREGRIKGDIG

-2276 LIRTGKGMV
+2276 LIRTGKKLV
-2285 KEGMTLKKRFENI
+2285 EEGMTLKKRFENI
-2298 GSALSE
+2298 GSALGE
-2304 IANIANGISDAFGQ
+2304 IANIANGISDAFNQ
-2318 FKDMADA
+2318 VKDMADA

-2338 QAVMSS
+2338 QAAMSS

-2349 GGVSKTFNAVKSG
+2349 GGISKTFKAVTSG

-2421 IYNYRMDAKTTEKM
+2421 IYNYRMDAKTTAKM
-2435 NKIASS
+2435 NKIVGD
-2441 YEMGEKSIAMR
+2441 YETGEQSWQKQR
-2452 IFGFNPSEYSKDTYE
+2452 LGLNPSYYSKDTYE
-2467 AAQKSLA
+2467 AAKESLA

-2484 TGLMA
+2484 AGLMA

-2526 KNAAKNFLKDLY
+2526 KNAAKNFLKELY

-2602 IAEKGRLDEYDVT
+2602 IEKKGRLDEYDVT

-2648 SGSSSTTNT
+2648 SGSSSATNT

-2715 TLAQVRNDRIDE
+2715 TLAQVRNDHIDE

>member
-14 GIRDAV
+14 GIRDEMSKAIENITKGMRGV
-20 SKELN
+20 DEATQKAKREGESLVKALEGINGNNFARVFREANAYIAKNSKEISG
-25 RIADGMTGVDAKTKK
+25 IAKI
-40 AQESLR
+40 L
-46 KLAEENPAGK
+46 K
-56 NVAFLDKLKKAV
+56 NL
-68 GDSTKEAKELQAV
+68 GDSNAFT
-81 FEAIRNIRGGFGTL
+81 GTL
-95 TGGFGKKELLEYEF
+95 
-109 ILRKIHSSLGKISF
+109 
-123 GGLSGTGEGIYAK
+123 
-136 IEAVK
+136 
-141 SAMNGLRKI
+141 
-150 NAEINRLHET
+150 
-160 APRLSPKE
+160 
-168 KAEYHQTLSPLFD
+168 
-181 IRSAGE
+181 
-187 NYLRSGVLSKAYAW
+187 
-201 ANSLDEQISKI
+201 
-212 SSSYEKFL
+212 
-220 SSEKGVVES
+220 
-229 LKKEEEQSKK
+229 
-239 TTDAT
+239 
-244 NEQTN
+244 
-249 ALKKQEEQLKATSA
+249 LKA
-263 AQREKSAA
+263 
-271 ESKAA
+271 
-276 VAPKGHPFVA
+276 
-286 DKGLE
+286 KGLE
-291 KMLNNATRTTEKVE
+291 ETAAALRKANA
-305 EQKKSL
+305 
-311 SGLSEAA
+311 
-318 SKASRDVNEV
+318 
-328 LNKIVGGNAAGMS
+328 
-341 LDELAKKTARYSQ
+341 ELATLAKTEGKEAPVSQ
-354 ELLEL
+354 WRT
-359 EAKLKHLKSNAEA
+359 KISNALDYIKLLQDVIGQE
-372 NPGKKGP
+372 KK
-379 DYSEVKSLE
+379 
-388 AKIKNA
+388 
-394 QIYLDLIQQIRLK
+394 LDNTK
-407 KDDLNATGAKQPN
+407 ALNPN
-420 VNTKELERGKA
+420 VNTKSLDNAKKSLEGFRAEMTRLLQSGGVDESNVLGSFKKLLDVAKKDVQDIVATFKKDNPAKVEPDLARVTEKLARLRDLMAEGTRKGFMTDMLGGSITELDKIMARLNAAKLNPTMLTDASQMRNLISDVLVEMTKATVAESAYRRERGKA
-431 LLDEFYGTLRKIVS
+431 VEVERAVNQEISNEHKAAQQERERDLQALSDYTKRYMELQEAKRKADEKAAKDAKDKARRQSEAEQRRIASDTAKMSRLYASMGLGIGKGERVGMRGLELGVNTAALD
-445 ENGVDG
+445 
-451 LMVLG
+451 
-456 NMPKAL
+456 KAL
-462 SGTMREIRS
+462 SEAAKFKKTIENTVVSMMGKGDRPAYEWYAAQVNR
-471 LLSSFSKEN
+471 LKEN
-480 PLSVFANG
+480 LTNATAAQKELNAAQEKANRK
-488 ADRAWTAISNL
+488 AASDDA
-499 ETKMRDLQRLM
+499 
-510 EEGKKMGYK
+510 
-519 TDMLPEN
+519 
-526 FYELKRRL
+526 KRR
-534 QELYRLFGDNSHRL
+534 
-548 TDKAYMDNLFSD
+548 
-560 VAKTMRIAAN
+560 
-570 AEHEYGKEKGKTIA
+570 AEEKR
-584 ANKEAEAAENRNVAI
+584 KEAEAA
-599 VEAAVQRRI
+599 
-608 KARQREAQKAAEAEK
+608 RELAQAEK
-623 EANRY
+623 QRQNQLEVTRARIQSVERALHNLQEKRFTAKMLGIDTSEANAKIEHLKTQLIGLRNIQLGLSMGDTSFLGRVGNLGNGREVQ
-628 AAESVNRAIA
+628 AAN
-638 AKREQRRQEERDNKQ
+638 
-653 RLSEIKAAEAR
+653 RLSGT
-664 YDSLGNK
+664 YS
-671 VRALRREFSRG
+671 
-682 VALGADVSKTE
+682 
-693 AEIRRLIGIM
+693 RLIGE
-703 RYLMTLKDRL
+703 
-713 ASGDFNALGR
+713 
-723 LGRTGSGHD
+723 
-732 TTLAG
+732 
-737 RVLQDQRA
+737 V
-745 INAAQEKTNREKEKS
+745 EKTNREKEKS
-760 IERAAAE
+760 IE
-767 EYNRQKRQKDAAKKA
+767 
-782 QDEELKN
+782 
-789 MSDYIK
+789 
-795 RYMTLVEEKRKVAE
+795 
-809 KAGISPFFKNDNGLK
+809 
-824 NIKAEIDT
+824 
-832 LLERLG
+832 
-838 RVREDITL
+838 
-846 YQHAIGTGT
+846 
-855 KEGISFG
+855 
-862 QQGLKEANTEAEK
+862 
-875 LMRSITNLQNVYDT
+875 
-889 LRVSQVNVKDL
+889 
-900 IGQTLQKQRQDDI
+900 
-913 QRRMSD
+913 
-919 YYSKLEKDSAQAAAK
+919 
-934 ADREKTA
+934 
-941 AEKQRQ
+941 
-947 NELRNTERRYD
+947 
-958 SLGNK
+958 
-963 VRQLRAEYSRGISL
+963 
-977 GSDTSK
+977 
-983 AEAEINRLITIMRL
+983 
-997 LRTIQDKLYS
+997 
-1007 SDKWKD
+1007 
-1013 NLGVLGSVGSGHD
+1013 
-1026 TTLASR
+1026 
-1032 ALQDQRAINA
+1032 
-1042 AQEKTNR
+1042 
-1049 EKEKSLDLERAHQQE
+1049 LERAHQQE
-1064 VAKTADKVRGDLA
+1064 VARTAAKVRGDLA

-1086 SGNMRSIL
+1086 AGNMRGVL
-1094 GDVKSLLLQGGIVYG
+1094 DDVKSLLLQGGIVYG

-1135 GDAKK
+1135 GDAAK

-1177 DLYDTAKRL
+1177 DLYNTAKRL

-1232 TELYNSEGKNNRNDY
+1232 TELYNSEGKNNRKDY

-1324 DRATD
+1324 DRTTD

-1341 LSFMS
+1341 LTFMS

-1366 GDKTTLQ
+1366 GDKTRLQ

-1396 QNVQKRAYMLADVTS
+1396 QNVQKRAYMLADASS
-1411 RSAAMNRLALEGKMS
+1411 RSAAMSRLALEGKMS

-1443 IRQLAIMGQITAR
+1443 VRQLAIMGQITAR

-1475 TKLKSV
+1475 TKLKSGFSSV

-1593 GDAEVIANAIGATG
+1593 GDAEVIANALGATG

-1682 TFQARMTKWNK
+1682 TFQARMIKWNK
-1693 SIAFSIHSI
+1693 SIGFSIYRI
-1702 GKKAGDVTSD
+1702 GKRAGDVTSD

-1752 MLLQIMSEADWLVP
+1752 MLLQIMSEADWLIP

-1781 LGKKPN
+1781 SGKKPN

-1810 NLVSSFIEEG
+1810 DLVSSFIEEG
-1820 SWYKTKNNAQTAL
+1820 SWYKTKNNAKTAL
-1833 QDLFNEVRSRERGGA
+1833 QDLANEVRSRERGGA

-1869 GLGYRFIPDDKKSNK
+1869 GFGYRFIPEDKKSNK
-1884 DPKNKVDNEDKE
+1884 VPKGKGDNEDKE

-1950 LEKLEGA
+1950 LENLEKA
-1957 LKPTTTER
+1957 LKPTTPER
-1965 KKAITALHRE
+1965 KEAITALHRE
-1975 KSEWKYSEMLKPEAD
+1975 RSEWKYSEMLKPEAD

-2009 HKALMEKTGDEDFAS
+2009 HKALMEKTGDENFAS
-2024 LAFRDGMMW
+2024 LAFIDGMMW

-2109 LAVDAK
+2109 IAVDAK
-2115 WAEPIKQADRRG
+2115 WDERIKQADRRG

-2161 GAITEMGEVKARE
+2161 GSITEMGEMKARE
-2174 VAADIRQHLN
+2174 VASEIRQHLN

-2222 ITGIAERKTE
+2222 IVGIAERKTE

-2251 IREGRIKGDIA
+2251 IREGRIKGDIG

-2276 LIRTGKGMV
+2276 LIRTGKKLVG
-2285 KEGMTLKKRFENI
+2285 EGMTLKKRFENI
-2298 GSALSE
+2298 GSALGE
-2304 IANIANGISDAFGQ
+2304 IANIANGISDAFNQ
-2318 FKDMADA
+2318 VKDMADA

-2338 QAVMSS
+2338 QAAMSS

-2349 GGVSKTFNAVKSG
+2349 GGISKTFNAVKSG

-2421 IYNYRMDAKTTEKM
+2421 IYNYRMDAKTTAKM
-2435 NKIASS
+2435 NKIVSS
-2441 YEMGEKSIAMR
+2441 YENGEKSSIMR
-2452 IFGFNPSEYSKDTYE
+2452 IAGINPSAYSKETYE

-2474 DPTNAYQAEL
+2474 DPTDAYQAEL

-2526 KNAAKNFLKDLY
+2526 KNAAKNFLKELY

-2602 IAEKGRLDEYDVT
+2602 IEKKGRLDEYDVT

>member
-14 GIRDAV
+14 GIRDEMSKAIEKITKGMRGV
-20 SKELN
+20 DEATQKAKREGESLVKALEGINGNNFARVFREANAYIAKNSKEISG
-25 RIADGMTGVDAKTKK
+25 IAKI
-40 AQESLR
+40 L
-46 KLAEENPAGK
+46 K
-56 NVAFLDKLKKAV
+56 NL
-68 GDSTKEAKELQAV
+68 GDSNAFT
-81 FEAIRNIRGGFGTL
+81 GTL
-95 TGGFGKKELLEYEF
+95 
-109 ILRKIHSSLGKISF
+109 
-123 GGLSGTGEGIYAK
+123 
-136 IEAVK
+136 
-141 SAMNGLRKI
+141 
-150 NAEINRLHET
+150 
-160 APRLSPKE
+160 
-168 KAEYHQTLSPLFD
+168 
-181 IRSAGE
+181 
-187 NYLRSGVLSKAYAW
+187 
-201 ANSLDEQISKI
+201 
-212 SSSYEKFL
+212 
-220 SSEKGVVES
+220 
-229 LKKEEEQSKK
+229 
-239 TTDAT
+239 
-244 NEQTN
+244 
-249 ALKKQEEQLKATSA
+249 LKA
-263 AQREKSAA
+263 
-271 ESKAA
+271 
-276 VAPKGHPFVA
+276 
-286 DKGLE
+286 KGLE
-291 KMLNNATRTTEKVE
+291 ETAAALRKANAELATLAKTEGKEADVSQWRTKISNALDYIKLLQDIIGQEKKLDNTKALNPNVDTKSLDSA
-305 EQKKSL
+305 KKSL
-311 SGLSEAA
+311 EGFRGEMTRLLQSGGVDDSNVLGSFKKLLDVAKKDVQDIVATFKKDNPLSLFSGGAAKVETDLARVTEKLARLRDLMAEGTRKGFMTGMLGGSITELDKIMTRLNAAKLNPTMLTDASQMRNLISDVLVEMTKATVAESAYRRERGKTVEVERAVNQEISNEHKAAQQERERDLQALSDYTKRYMELQEAKRKADDKAAKDAKDKARRQSEAEQRRIASDTAKMSRLYASMGLGIGKGERVGMRGLELGVNTAALDKALSEAA
-318 SKASRDVNEV
+318 KFKKTIENTVVSMMGKGDRPAYEWYAAQVNRLKEN
-328 LNKIVGGNAAGMS
+328 LTNATAAQKELNAAQEKANRKAES
-341 LDELAKKTARYSQ
+341 DDAKRRADEKRREAQAARELAQAEKQRQNQLEVTRARIQSVERALHNLQEKRFTAKMLGIDTS
-354 ELLEL
+354 
-359 EAKLKHLKSNAEA
+359 EANAKIEHLKT
-372 NPGKKGP
+372 
-379 DYSEVKSLE
+379 
-388 AKIKNA
+388 
-394 QIYLDLIQQIRLK
+394 QLIGLRNI
-407 KDDLNATGAKQPN
+407 
-420 VNTKELERGKA
+420 
-431 LLDEFYGTLRKIVS
+431 LL
-445 ENGVDG
+445 G
-451 LMVLG
+451 LSMGDTSFLGRVGNLG
-456 NMPKAL
+456 NGREVQAANQL
-462 SGTMREIRS
+462 SGTYS
-471 LLSSFSKEN
+471 
-480 PLSVFANG
+480 
-488 ADRAWTAISNL
+488 
-499 ETKMRDLQRLM
+499 
-510 EEGKKMGYK
+510 
-519 TDMLPEN
+519 
-526 FYELKRRL
+526 
-534 QELYRLFGDNSHRL
+534 
-548 TDKAYMDNLFSD
+548 
-560 VAKTMRIAAN
+560 
-570 AEHEYGKEKGKTIA
+570 
-584 ANKEAEAAENRNVAI
+584 
-599 VEAAVQRRI
+599 
-608 KARQREAQKAAEAEK
+608 
-623 EANRY
+623 
-628 AAESVNRAIA
+628 
-638 AKREQRRQEERDNKQ
+638 
-653 RLSEIKAAEAR
+653 
-664 YDSLGNK
+664 
-671 VRALRREFSRG
+671 
-682 VALGADVSKTE
+682 
-693 AEIRRLIGIM
+693 RLIGE
-703 RYLMTLKDRL
+703 
-713 ASGDFNALGR
+713 
-723 LGRTGSGHD
+723 
-732 TTLAG
+732 
-737 RVLQDQRA
+737 V
-745 INAAQEKTNREKEKS
+745 EKTNREKEKS
-760 IERAAAE
+760 IE
-767 EYNRQKRQKDAAKKA
+767 
-782 QDEELKN
+782 
-789 MSDYIK
+789 
-795 RYMTLVEEKRKVAE
+795 
-809 KAGISPFFKNDNGLK
+809 
-824 NIKAEIDT
+824 
-832 LLERLG
+832 
-838 RVREDITL
+838 
-846 YQHAIGTGT
+846 
-855 KEGISFG
+855 
-862 QQGLKEANTEAEK
+862 
-875 LMRSITNLQNVYDT
+875 
-889 LRVSQVNVKDL
+889 
-900 IGQTLQKQRQDDI
+900 
-913 QRRMSD
+913 
-919 YYSKLEKDSAQAAAK
+919 
-934 ADREKTA
+934 
-941 AEKQRQ
+941 
-947 NELRNTERRYD
+947 
-958 SLGNK
+958 
-963 VRQLRAEYSRGISL
+963 
-977 GSDTSK
+977 
-983 AEAEINRLITIMRL
+983 
-997 LRTIQDKLYS
+997 
-1007 SDKWKD
+1007 
-1013 NLGVLGSVGSGHD
+1013 
-1026 TTLASR
+1026 
-1032 ALQDQRAINA
+1032 
-1042 AQEKTNR
+1042 
-1049 EKEKSLDLERAHQQE
+1049 LERAHQQE
-1064 VAKTADKVRGDLA
+1064 VARTAAKVRGDLA

-1086 SGNMRSIL
+1086 AGNMRGVL
-1094 GDVKSLLLQGGIVYG
+1094 DDVKSLLLQGGIVYG

-1135 GDAKK
+1135 GDAAK

-1177 DLYDTAKRL
+1177 DLYNTAKRL

-1232 TELYNSEGKNNRNDY
+1232 TELYNSEGKNNRKDY

-1341 LSFMS
+1341 LTFMS

-1366 GDKTTLQ
+1366 GDKTRLQ

-1396 QNVQKRAYMLADVTS
+1396 QNVQKRAYMLADASS
-1411 RSAAMNRLALEGKMS
+1411 RSAAMSRLALEGKMS
-1426 VVQMQKA
+1426 VIQMQKA

-1443 IRQLAIMGQITAR
+1443 VRQLAIMGQITAR

-1475 TKLKSV
+1475 TKLNSGFSSV

-1593 GDAEVIANAIGATG
+1593 GDAEVIANALGATG

-1693 SIAFSIHSI
+1693 SIGFSIYRI
-1702 GKKAGDVTSD
+1702 GKRAGDVTSD

-1752 MLLQIMSEADWLVP
+1752 MLLQIMSEADWLIP

-1781 LGKKPN
+1781 SGKKPN

-1833 QDLFNEVRSRERGGA
+1833 QDLANEVRSRERGGA

-1869 GLGYRFIPDDKKSNK
+1869 GFGYRFIPDDKKSNK
-1884 DPKNKVDNEDKE
+1884 VPKDKGDKE
-1896 LKAWEERLNAF
+1896 DMVLKAWEERLNAF

-1950 LEKLEGA
+1950 LEKLEKA
-1957 LKPTTTER
+1957 LKATTTER

-1975 KSEWKYSEMLKPEAD
+1975 RSEWKYSEMLKPEAD

-2009 HKALMEKTGDEDFAS
+2009 HKALLEKTGDEDFAS

-2109 LAVDAK
+2109 IAVDAK
-2115 WAEPIKQADRRG
+2115 WDERIKQADRRG

-2161 GAITEMGEVKARE
+2161 GAITEMGEMKARE
-2174 VAADIRQHLN
+2174 VASEIRQHLN

-2222 ITGIAERKTE
+2222 IVGIAERKTE

-2251 IREGRIKGDIA
+2251 IREGRIKGDIG

-2276 LIRTGKGMV
+2276 LIRTGKKLVG
-2285 KEGMTLKKRFENI
+2285 EGMTLKKRFENI
-2298 GSALSE
+2298 GSALGE
-2304 IANIANGISDAFGQ
+2304 IANIANGISDAFNQ
-2318 FKDMADA
+2318 VKDMADA

-2338 QAVMSS
+2338 QAAMSS

-2349 GGVSKTFNAVKSG
+2349 GGISKTFNAVKSG

-2421 IYNYRMDAKTTEKM
+2421 IYNYRMDAKTTAKM
-2435 NKIASS
+2435 NRIVGD
-2441 YEMGEKSIAMR
+2441 YEKGEKSNIMR
-2452 IFGFNPSEYSKDTYE
+2452 IYGINPSAYSKDTYE

-2474 DPTNAYQAEL
+2474 DPTDAYQAEL

-2526 KNAAKNFLKDLY
+2526 KNAAKNFLKELY

-2602 IAEKGRLDEYDVT
+2602 IEKKGRLDEYDVT

-2648 SGSSSTTNT
+2648 SGSSSATNT

>member
-14 GIRDAV
+14 GIRDEMSKAIEKITKGMRGV
-20 SKELN
+20 DEATQKAKREGESLVKALEGINGNNFARVFREANAYIAKNSKEISG
-25 RIADGMTGVDAKTKK
+25 IAKILKNLEDSNAFTGTLLKAKGLEETAAALRKANAELAVLAKTK
-40 AQESLR
+40 
-46 KLAEENPAGK
+46 G
-56 NVAFLDKLKKAV
+56 KKADV
-68 GDSTKEAKELQAV
+68 SQWRT
-81 FEAIRNIRGGFGTL
+81 
-95 TGGFGKKELLEYEF
+95 
-109 ILRKIHSSLGKISF
+109 KIS
-123 GGLSGTGEGIYAK
+123 
-136 IEAVK
+136 
-141 SAMNGLRKI
+141 
-150 NAEINRLHET
+150 NALDYIKL
-160 APRLSPKE
+160 LQDIIGQE
-168 KAEYHQTLSPLFD
+168 KKLDNT
-181 IRSAGE
+181 
-187 NYLRSGVLSKAYAW
+187 KAL
-201 ANSLDEQISKI
+201 NPNVDTKSLD
-212 SSSYEKFL
+212 
-220 SSEKGVVES
+220 
-229 LKKEEEQSKK
+229 
-239 TTDAT
+239 
-244 NEQTN
+244 N
-249 ALKKQEEQLKATSA
+249 A
-263 AQREKSAA
+263 
-271 ESKAA
+271 
-276 VAPKGHPFVA
+276 
-286 DKGLE
+286 
-291 KMLNNATRTTEKVE
+291 
-305 EQKKSL
+305 KKSL
-311 SGLSEAA
+311 EGFRAEMTRLLQSGGVDDSNVLGSFKKLLDVAKKDVQDIVATFKKDNPLSLFSGGAAKVETDLARVTEKLARLRDLMAEGTRKGFMTGMLGGSITELDKIMARLNAAKLNPTMLTDASQMRNLISDVLVEMTKATVAESAYRRERGKTVEVERAVNQEISNEHKAAQQERERDLQALSDYTKRYMELQEAKRKADDKAAKDAKDKARRRSEAEQRRIASDTAKMSRLYASMGLGIGKGERVGMRGLELGVNTAALDKALSEAA
-318 SKASRDVNEV
+318 KFKKTIENTVVSMMGKGDRPAYEWYAAQVNRLKEN
-328 LNKIVGGNAAGMS
+328 LTNATAAQKELNAAQEKVNREAAR
-341 LDELAKKTARYSQ
+341 DDARRRAEEKRKEAQAARELAQ
-354 ELLEL
+354 
-359 EAKLKHLKSNAEA
+359 AE
-372 NPGKKGP
+372 
-379 DYSEVKSLE
+379 
-388 AKIKNA
+388 
-394 QIYLDLIQQIRLK
+394 
-407 KDDLNATGAKQPN
+407 
-420 VNTKELERGKA
+420 
-431 LLDEFYGTLRKIVS
+431 
-445 ENGVDG
+445 
-451 LMVLG
+451 
-456 NMPKAL
+456 
-462 SGTMREIRS
+462 
-471 LLSSFSKEN
+471 
-480 PLSVFANG
+480 
-488 ADRAWTAISNL
+488 
-499 ETKMRDLQRLM
+499 
-510 EEGKKMGYK
+510 
-519 TDMLPEN
+519 
-526 FYELKRRL
+526 
-534 QELYRLFGDNSHRL
+534 
-548 TDKAYMDNLFSD
+548 
-560 VAKTMRIAAN
+560 
-570 AEHEYGKEKGKTIA
+570 
-584 ANKEAEAAENRNVAI
+584 
-599 VEAAVQRRI
+599 
-608 KARQREAQKAAEAEK
+608 
-623 EANRY
+623 
-628 AAESVNRAIA
+628 
-638 AKREQRRQEERDNKQ
+638 KQ

-693 AEIRRLIGIM
+693 TEIRRLIGIM

-723 LGRTGSGHD
+723 LGSIGSGHD

-760 IERAAAE
+760 IE
-767 EYNRQKRQKDAAKKA
+767 
-782 QDEELKN
+782 
-789 MSDYIK
+789 
-795 RYMTLVEEKRKVAE
+795 
-809 KAGISPFFKNDNGLK
+809 
-824 NIKAEIDT
+824 
-832 LLERLG
+832 
-838 RVREDITL
+838 
-846 YQHAIGTGT
+846 
-855 KEGISFG
+855 
-862 QQGLKEANTEAEK
+862 
-875 LMRSITNLQNVYDT
+875 
-889 LRVSQVNVKDL
+889 
-900 IGQTLQKQRQDDI
+900 
-913 QRRMSD
+913 
-919 YYSKLEKDSAQAAAK
+919 
-934 ADREKTA
+934 
-941 AEKQRQ
+941 
-947 NELRNTERRYD
+947 
-958 SLGNK
+958 
-963 VRQLRAEYSRGISL
+963 
-977 GSDTSK
+977 
-983 AEAEINRLITIMRL
+983 
-997 LRTIQDKLYS
+997 
-1007 SDKWKD
+1007 
-1013 NLGVLGSVGSGHD
+1013 
-1026 TTLASR
+1026 
-1032 ALQDQRAINA
+1032 
-1042 AQEKTNR
+1042 
-1049 EKEKSLDLERAHQQE
+1049 LERAHQQE
-1064 VAKTADKVRGDLA
+1064 VARTAAKVRGDLA

-1086 SGNMRSIL
+1086 AGNMRGVL
-1094 GDVKSLLLQGGIVYG
+1094 DDVKSLLLQGGIVYG

-1135 GDAKK
+1135 GDAAK

-1177 DLYDTAKRL
+1177 DLYNTAKRL

-1232 TELYNSEGKNNRNDY
+1232 TELYNSEGKNNRKDY

-1329 LVLAMDKLTPAM
+1329 LVLAMNKLTPAM

-1366 GDKTTLQ
+1366 GDKTRLQ

-1396 QNVQKRAYMLADVTS
+1396 QNVQKRAYMLADASS
-1411 RSAAMNRLALEGKMS
+1411 RSAAMSRLALEGKMS

-1443 IRQLAIMGQITAR
+1443 VRQLAIMGQITAR

-1475 TKLKSV
+1475 TKLKSGFSSV

-1593 GDAEVIANAIGATG
+1593 GDAEVIANALGATG

-1752 MLLQIMSEADWLVP
+1752 MLLQIMSEADWLIP

-1781 LGKKPN
+1781 SGKKPN

-1810 NLVSSFIEEG
+1810 DLVSSFIEEG

-1833 QDLFNEVRSRERGGA
+1833 QDLANEVRSRERGGA

-1869 GLGYRFIPDDKKSNK
+1869 GFGYRFIPEDKKSNK
-1884 DPKNKVDNEDKE
+1884 VPKGKGDKEDKV

-1950 LEKLEGA
+1950 LETLEKA
-1957 LKPTTTER
+1957 LKATTTER

-1975 KSEWKYSEMLKPEAD
+1975 RSEWKYSEMLKPEAD

-2009 HKALMEKTGDEDFAS
+2009 HKALMEKTGDENFAS

-2041 QMFEEMTGRKI
+2041 QMFEEMTGKKI

-2109 LAVDAK
+2109 IAVDAK
-2115 WAEPIKQADRRG
+2115 WDERIKQADRRG

-2161 GAITEMGEVKARE
+2161 GAITEMGEMKARE
-2174 VAADIRQHLN
+2174 VAAEIRQYLN

-2222 ITGIAERKTE
+2222 IVGIAERKTE

-2251 IREGRIKGDIA
+2251 IREGRIKGDIG

-2276 LIRTGKGMV
+2276 LIRTGKKLVG
-2285 KEGMTLKKRFENI
+2285 EGMTLKKRFENI
-2298 GSALSE
+2298 GSALGE
-2304 IANIANGISDAFGQ
+2304 IANIANGISDAFNQ
-2318 FKDMADA
+2318 VKDMADA

-2338 QAVMSS
+2338 QAAMSS
-2344 LTSIT
+2344 LGSIT
-2349 GGVSKTFNAVKSG
+2349 GGISKTFNAVKSG

-2421 IYNYRMDAKTTEKM
+2421 IYNYRMDAKTTAKM
-2435 NKIASS
+2435 NRIVGD
-2441 YEMGEKSIAMR
+2441 YETGEKIKNMR
-2452 IFGFNPSEYSKDTYE
+2452 IYGIDTNPSAYSKETYE

-2526 KNAAKNFLKDLY
+2526 KNAAKNFLKELY

-2602 IAEKGRLDEYDVT
+2602 IEKKGRLDEYDVT

>member
-14 GIRDAV
+14 GIRDEMSKAIEKITKGMRGV
-20 SKELN
+20 DEATQKAKREGEGLVKALEGVNGNNFARIFREANAYIAKNSKEISG
-25 RIADGMTGVDAKTKK
+25 IAKI
-40 AQESLR
+40 L
-46 KLAEENPAGK
+46 K
-56 NVAFLDKLKKAV
+56 NL
-68 GDSTKEAKELQAV
+68 GDSNAFT
-81 FEAIRNIRGGFGTL
+81 GTL
-95 TGGFGKKELLEYEF
+95 
-109 ILRKIHSSLGKISF
+109 
-123 GGLSGTGEGIYAK
+123 
-136 IEAVK
+136 
-141 SAMNGLRKI
+141 
-150 NAEINRLHET
+150 
-160 APRLSPKE
+160 
-168 KAEYHQTLSPLFD
+168 
-181 IRSAGE
+181 
-187 NYLRSGVLSKAYAW
+187 
-201 ANSLDEQISKI
+201 
-212 SSSYEKFL
+212 
-220 SSEKGVVES
+220 
-229 LKKEEEQSKK
+229 
-239 TTDAT
+239 
-244 NEQTN
+244 
-249 ALKKQEEQLKATSA
+249 LKA
-263 AQREKSAA
+263 
-271 ESKAA
+271 
-276 VAPKGHPFVA
+276 
-286 DKGLE
+286 KGLE
-291 KMLNNATRTTEKVE
+291 ETAAALRKANAELAVLAKTEGKEADVSQWRTKISNALDYIKLLQDIIGQEKRLDNTKALNPNVDTKSLDNA
-305 EQKKSL
+305 KKSL
-311 SGLSEAA
+311 EGFREEMTRLLQSGGVDDSNVLGSFKKLLDVAKKDVQDIVATFKKDNPLSLFSGGAAKVETDLARVTEKLARLRDLMTEGTRKGFRTGMLGGSITELDKIMARLNAAKLNPTMLTDASQMRNLISDVLVEMTKATVAESAYRRERSKTVEVERAVNQEIANEHKAAQQERERDLKALSDYTKRYMELQEAKRKAEDKAAKDARDKARRRSEAEQRRIASDTAKMSRLYALMGLGIGKGERVGMRGLELGVNTAALDKALSEAA
-318 SKASRDVNEV
+318 KFKKTIENTVVSMMGKGDRPAYEWYAAQANRLKENLTNATAAQKE
-328 LNKIVGGNAAGMS
+328 LNAAQEKANRKAES
-341 LDELAKKTARYSQ
+341 DDAKRRAEEKRKEAQATRELAQAEKQRQNQLEVTRSRIQSMERALHNLQEKRFTAKMLGIDTS
-354 ELLEL
+354 
-359 EAKLKHLKSNAEA
+359 EANAKIEHLKT
-372 NPGKKGP
+372 
-379 DYSEVKSLE
+379 
-388 AKIKNA
+388 
-394 QIYLDLIQQIRLK
+394 QLI
-407 KDDLNATGAKQPN
+407 G
-420 VNTKELERGKA
+420 
-431 LLDEFYGTLRKIVS
+431 LRNIQL
-445 ENGVDG
+445 G
-451 LMVLG
+451 LSMGDTSFLGRVGNLG
-456 NMPKAL
+456 N
-462 SGTMREIRS
+462 GRE
-471 LLSSFSKEN
+471 
-480 PLSVFANG
+480 V
-488 ADRAWTAISNL
+488 
-499 ETKMRDLQRLM
+499 Q
-510 EEGKKMGYK
+510 
-519 TDMLPEN
+519 
-526 FYELKRRL
+526 
-534 QELYRLFGDNSHRL
+534 
-548 TDKAYMDNLFSD
+548 
-560 VAKTMRIAAN
+560 AAN
-570 AEHEYGKEKGKTIA
+570 QLAGTY
-584 ANKEAEAAENRNVAI
+584 N
-599 VEAAVQRRI
+599 
-608 KARQREAQKAAEAEK
+608 
-623 EANRY
+623 
-628 AAESVNRAIA
+628 
-638 AKREQRRQEERDNKQ
+638 
-653 RLSEIKAAEAR
+653 
-664 YDSLGNK
+664 
-671 VRALRREFSRG
+671 
-682 VALGADVSKTE
+682 
-693 AEIRRLIGIM
+693 RLIGE
-703 RYLMTLKDRL
+703 
-713 ASGDFNALGR
+713 
-723 LGRTGSGHD
+723 
-732 TTLAG
+732 
-737 RVLQDQRA
+737 V
-745 INAAQEKTNREKEKS
+745 EKTNREKEKS
-760 IERAAAE
+760 IE
-767 EYNRQKRQKDAAKKA
+767 
-782 QDEELKN
+782 
-789 MSDYIK
+789 
-795 RYMTLVEEKRKVAE
+795 
-809 KAGISPFFKNDNGLK
+809 
-824 NIKAEIDT
+824 
-832 LLERLG
+832 
-838 RVREDITL
+838 
-846 YQHAIGTGT
+846 
-855 KEGISFG
+855 
-862 QQGLKEANTEAEK
+862 
-875 LMRSITNLQNVYDT
+875 
-889 LRVSQVNVKDL
+889 
-900 IGQTLQKQRQDDI
+900 
-913 QRRMSD
+913 
-919 YYSKLEKDSAQAAAK
+919 
-934 ADREKTA
+934 
-941 AEKQRQ
+941 
-947 NELRNTERRYD
+947 
-958 SLGNK
+958 
-963 VRQLRAEYSRGISL
+963 
-977 GSDTSK
+977 
-983 AEAEINRLITIMRL
+983 
-997 LRTIQDKLYS
+997 
-1007 SDKWKD
+1007 
-1013 NLGVLGSVGSGHD
+1013 
-1026 TTLASR
+1026 
-1032 ALQDQRAINA
+1032 
-1042 AQEKTNR
+1042 
-1049 EKEKSLDLERAHQQE
+1049 LERAHQQE
-1064 VAKTADKVRGDLA
+1064 VAKTAAKVRGDLA

-1115 SVVKTGGEIAQQ
+1115 SVVKAGGEIAQQ

-1149 QLALRSPFK
+1149 QLALHSPFK

-1366 GDKTTLQ
+1366 GDKTRLQ

-1475 TKLKSV
+1475 TKLKSGFSSV

-1781 LGKKPN
+1781 SGKKPN

-1833 QDLFNEVRSRERGGA
+1833 QDLYNEVRSRERGGA

-1859 YNDMWNAVAQ
+1859 YNDMRNAVAQ
-1869 GLGYRFIPDDKKSNK
+1869 GLGYRFIPDDKKSNRVSK
-1884 DPKNKVDNEDKE
+1884 GKGDKEDKV

-1950 LEKLEGA
+1950 LEKLEKA
-1957 LKPTTTER
+1957 LKPTTPER

-1975 KSEWKYSEMLKPEAD
+1975 RSEWKYSEMLKPEAD

-2009 HKALMEKTGDEDFAS
+2009 HKALMEKTGDENFAS

-2067 EDNTDA
+2067 EDNTDS

-2086 NYTGYLEK
+2086 NYIKVLQD
-2094 AADAI
+2094 AADIIEKTEDYEDKILKIRERYNELISKTNDPGI
-2099 KETATWEEKL
+2099 KARYE
-2109 LAVDAK
+2109 
-2115 WAEPIKQADRRG
+2115 IQ
-2127 DTSTAER
+2127 
-2134 FRQMRDKEKGQVMDA
+2134 RDKEIGQVKLDK
-2149 QFKQSQDYLNFF
+2149 FKNSSDYLNFY
-2161 GAITEMGEVKARE
+2161 GAIVSLGMDKAQAIGAR
-2174 VAADIRQHLN
+2174 IRQN
-2184 TALRDGSIDAREY
+2184 INEALQSGAIDAREY
-2197 AKQIQ
+2197 AKETKQL
-2202 QIDEQLRKL
+2202 DEQLSKL
-2211 SERRK
+2211 ENLRPS
-2216 GFFNGG
+2216 FLNGG
-2222 ITGIAERKTE
+2222 LEGIV
-2232 EGNAKIS
+2232 NAKKERANDKITIGS
-2239 MGATSVAAGEEK
+2239 SQYNKAKEDLNKAKMNGDLEGMVAAARSKAAGEKMMEGGEK
-2251 IREGRIKGDIA
+2251 LLKGASKMSSTISMIDTIIHGINDIVQGANDTFQDIKSTA
-2262 LVAEGLKLKMTGED
+2262 
-2276 LIRTGKGMV
+2276 
-2285 KEGMTLKKRFENI
+2285 
-2298 GSALSE
+2298 S
-2304 IANIANGISDAFGQ
+2304 
-2318 FKDMADA
+2318 A
-2325 LGIDTESDGWQDA
+2325 LGIDTESDGWTDA
-2338 QAVMSS
+2338 NSFFEGFSS
-2344 LTSIT
+2344 SSASATKAWESLKSGNV
-2349 GGVSKTFNAVKSG
+2349 GGV
-2362 DIGGAVSGVA
+2362 VSGVVG
-2372 SIITGPIT
+2372 SFTGWIK
-2380 AFAKAHDAKKE
+2380 AFSAGHDAKLD

-2421 IYNYRMDAKTTEKM
+2421 IYNYRMDAKTTAKM
-2435 NKIASS
+2435 NKIVSS
-2441 YEMGEKSIAMR
+2441 YENGEKSNIMR
-2452 IFGFNPSEYSKDTYE
+2452 IAGINPSAYSKETYE

-2474 DPTNAYQAEL
+2474 DPTDAYQAEL

-2526 KNAAKNFLKDLY
+2526 KNAAKNFLKELY
-2538 GVDMKSWASQLTD
+2538 GVDMKSWAGQLTD

-2602 IAEKGRLDEYDVT
+2602 IEKKGRLDEYDVT